1 MNLLKKNKY
10 SIRKY
15 KVGIFSTLIGTVLLL
30 SNPNGAQ
37 ALTTD
42 HNVQGGSNQALPGNS
57 QNTNADTNRD
67 IVNDSQNTP
76 NAHATD
82 NTSTNQ
88 ALTNHQNV
96 DVANQ
101 VGPAPIQP
109 SASPAQNNNN
119 SNANSTATEP
129 AANTNNNLA
138 SNNNTL
144 NVPNN
149 TDNNDSARHLTL
161 KEIQED
167 VRHSS
172 DKPELVAIAEEAS
185 NRPKKRSRRAAP
197 TDPNATPADPT
208 ATPADPTAGNGS
220 APVAITAPYT
230 PTTDPNANNIGQNAP
245 NEVLSFDDNNIRPS
259 TNRSV
264 PTVTVVDNLPGYTLI
279 NGGKVGVFSHAMV
292 RTSMF
297 DSGDAKNYQAQGNV
311 IALGR
316 IRGNDTNDHGDF
328 NGIEKT
334 LTVNPNSELIF
345 EFNTMTTKNYQAQG
359 NVIAL
364 GRIRGNDTN
373 DHGDFN
379 GIEKTLTVNPNSEL
393 IFEFNTMTTKNYQ
406 GMTNL
411 IIKNADNDTVIGEK
425 VVAYGPIWRLLKVP
439 ENVSHLK
446 IQFVPKN
453 DAITDAR
460 GIYQLRDGYK
470 YYDFVDSIGLHSGSH
485 VYVERRTMEPT
496 ATNNKEFTVTTSL
509 KNNGNFG
516 ASFNTDD
523 FVYKIQLPEG
533 VEYVNN
539 SLTKDFPSGN
549 SGVDIND
556 MNVTYDAA
564 NRIIT
569 IKSTGGGTGNS
580 PARLMPDKILDLKYK
595 LRVNNVPTPRTVTF
609 NDTLTYKT
617 YSQDFINSP
626 AESHTVS
633 TNPYTIDIIMN
644 KDALQAEVDRRIQQ
658 ADYTFASLDIFN
670 DLKRRA
676 QTILDENRNNVPLN
690 KRVSQA
696 DIDSLANQMQHTL
709 IRSVDAE
716 NAVNRK
722 VDDMEDLVN
731 QNDELTDEEKQAAI
745 QVIEEHKNEIIGNI
759 GDQTTDDGVTRIK
772 DQGIQTLSGDTATP
786 VVKPNA
792 KQAIRDKAA
801 KQREIINHTPD
812 ATQDEIQDA
821 LNQLTTDETD
831 AIDNVTNATTNAD
844 VETAK
849 NNGINTIGAVAP
861 QVTHKQAARDAI
873 NQATATKRQ
882 QINSNRE
889 ATQEEK
895 NAALNELTQATN
907 HALEQINQ
915 ATTND
920 DVDTAKGDGL
930 NAINPIAPVT
940 VVKQAARDAVSHDA
954 QQHIAEINAN
964 PDATQEERQA
974 AIEKVNAA
982 VAVAN
987 TNILNANTNADVEQ
1001 VKTNAIQGIQAI
1013 EPATKVKTDAKNAID
1028 QSAETQH
1035 NAIFNNNDATLEE
1048 QQAAQ
1053 QLLDQAVA
1061 TAKQNINAA
1070 DTNQEV
1076 AQAKDQGTQ
1085 NIVVIQP
1092 ATQVK
1097 TDARNA
1103 VNEKAREAITNIN
1116 ATPGATR
1123 EEKQEAI
1130 NRVNTLKNRA
1140 LNDIGVT
1147 STTAMVNSIR
1157 DDAVNQI
1164 GAVQPHVTKKQT
1176 ATGVLTDLATAKK
1189 QEINQNTNATTE
1201 EKQVALN
1208 QVDQDLATAI
1218 NNINQADTNAEVD
1231 QAQQLGTKAINAIQ
1245 PNIVK
1250 KPAALAQTNQHYS
1263 AKLVEINATPDA
1275 TDDEKNA
1282 AINTLNQDRQQAIES
1297 IKQANTNAEVD
1308 QAATVAENNI
1318 DAVQVD
1324 VVKKQAARD
1333 KITAEVA
1340 KRIEAVK
1347 QTPNATDEEKQAA
1360 VNQINQL
1367 KDQAF
1372 NQINQNQTNDQVDA
1386 TTNQAINAIDN
1397 VEAEVVIKPKAIADI
1412 EKAVKEKQ
1420 QQIDNSLDSTD
1431 NEKEVALQALAKE
1444 KEKALAAI
1452 DQAQTNSQVN
1462 QAATNGVS
1470 AIKIIQPE
1478 TKIKPAA
1485 REKINQKANELRA
1498 QINQDKEA
1506 TAEERQAALDKIN
1519 DLVAKAMT
1527 NITNDRTN
1535 QQVNDSTNQALD
1547 DIALVT
1553 PDHIVR
1559 AAARDAVKQQ
1569 YEAKKHEIE
1578 QAEHATDEEK
1588 QVALNQLA
1596 NNEKRALQ
1604 NINQAI
1610 ANNDVK
1616 RVESNG
1622 IATLKGVEPHIVVK
1636 PEAQE
1641 AIKAS
1646 ADNQVESI
1654 KDTPHATTDELDE
1667 ANQQINDTL
1676 KQGQQ
1681 DIDNT
1686 TQDAAVNDV
1695 RNQTIKAIEQIKP
1708 KVRRKRAALDN
1719 IDESN
1724 NNQLDAIR
1732 NTLDT
1737 TQDERNVAIAAL
1749 NKIVN
1754 AIKNDIAQNKTN
1766 AEVDQTEADGNNNIK
1781 VILPKVQVK
1790 PAARQSVS
1798 AKAEAQNALI
1808 DQSDLSTEEERLAA
1822 KHLVE
1827 QALNQAIDQ
1836 INHADKTA
1844 QVNQNSIDAQNIISK
1859 IKPATTVKATALQ
1872 QIQNIA
1878 TNKINLIKANNEAT
1892 DEEQNAAIVQ
1902 VEKEL
1907 IKAKQQIAGAVT
1919 NADVAYLLH
1928 DGKNEIREIE
1938 PVINKKATAR
1948 EQLTTL
1954 FNDKKQAIEANV
1966 QATVE
1971 ERNSILAQLQ
1981 NIYDTAIGQIDQ
1993 DRSNAQVDK
2002 TATLNLQTIHDL
2014 DVHPIKKPD
2023 AEKTINDD
2031 LARVTHLVQ
2040 NYRKVSDRNKADALK
2055 AITAL
2060 KLQMD
2065 EELKTARTNA
2075 DVDAVLKRFNVA
2087 LGDIEAVITEKENS
2101 LLRIDNIA
2109 QQTYAK
2115 FKAIATP
2122 EQLAKVKALIDQ
2134 YVADGNRMVDEDAT
2148 LNDIK
2153 KDTQLIID
2161 EILAIKLPAEV
2172 IKASP
2177 KVGQPAPKVCTPI
2190 KKEDKQ
2196 EVRKVVKEL
2205 PNTGSEEMDLPLKEL
2220 ALITGAA
2227 LLARRRSKK
2236 EKES

>member
-42 HNVQGGSNQALPGNS
+42 NNVQSDTNQATPVNS
-57 QNTNADTNRD
+57 QDTNVANNRGLA
-67 IVNDSQNTP
+67 NSAQNTP
-76 NAHATD
+76 NQSATT
-82 NTSTNQ
+82 NQSTNQ
-88 ALTNHQNV
+88 ALVNHNNGSI
-96 DVANQ
+96 ANQ
-101 VGPAPIQP
+101 ATPTSVQSSTP
-109 SASPAQNNNN
+109 SAQNNNHTDGN
-119 SNANSTATEP
+119 TTATETVSNAN
-129 AANTNNNLA
+129 NKDVV
-138 SNNNTL
+138 SNNTTL
-144 NVPNN
+144 NVPNKTN
-149 TDNNDSARHLTL
+149 ENGSGGHLTL

-172 DKPELVAIAEEAS
+172 DKPELVAIAEQAS

-197 TDPNATPADPT
+197 ADPNATPADP
-208 ATPADPTAGNGS
+208 AAAAAGNGG

-230 PTTDPNANNIGQNAP
+230 PTTDPNANNAGQNAP
-245 NEVLSFDDNNIRPS
+245 NEVLSFDDNGIRPS

-264 PTVTVVDNLPGYTLI
+264 PSVTVVDNLPGFTLI

-316 IRGNDTNDHGDF
+316 IKGNDTNDHGDF
-328 NGIEKT
+328 NGIEK
-334 LTVNPNSELIF
+334 S
-345 EFNTMTTKNYQAQG
+345 
-359 NVIAL
+359 
-364 GRIRGNDTN
+364 
-373 DHGDFN
+373 
-379 GIEKTLTVNPNSEL
+379 LTVNPNSEL

-406 GMTNL
+406 GVTNL
-411 IIKNADNDTVIGEK
+411 IIKNADNDTVIAEK
-425 VVAYGPIWRLLKVP
+425 SVAYGPIWRLFKVP

-523 FVYKIQLPEG
+523 FVYKVQLPEG

-539 SLTKDFPSGN
+539 SLTKDFPSSN
-549 SGVDIND
+549 SGVDMND
-556 MNVTYDAA
+556 FNVTYDAA
-564 NRIIT
+564 NRVIT
-569 IKSTGGGTGNS
+569 IKSTGGGSGNS

-617 YSQDFINSP
+617 YTQDFINSP

-696 DIDSLANQMQHTL
+696 DIDSLTNQMQHTL

-716 NAVNRK
+716 NAVNKK
-722 VDDMEDLVN
+722 VDQMEDLVN

-792 KQAIRDKAA
+792 KKAIRDKAT
-801 KQREIINHTPD
+801 KQREIINATPD
-812 ATQDEIQDA
+812 ATEDEIQDA
-821 LNQLTTDETD
+821 LNQLATDETD

-844 VETAK
+844 VEIAK
-849 NNGINTIGAVAP
+849 NNGINTIGAVVP

-915 ATTND
+915 ATTNA
-920 DVDTAKGDGL
+920 DVDNAKGDGL

-974 AIEKVNAA
+974 AIDKVNAA
-982 VAVAN
+982 VTAAN

-1013 EPATKVKTDAKNAID
+1013 TPATKVKTDAKNAID
-1028 QSAETQH
+1028 KSAETQH
-1035 NAIFNNNDATLEE
+1035 NTIFNNNDATLEE

-1103 VNEKAREAITNIN
+1103 VNDKAREAITNIN

-1140 LNDIGVT
+1140 LTDIGVT

-1176 ATGVLTDLATAKK
+1176 ATGVLNDLATAKK

-1208 QVDQDLATAI
+1208 QVDQELATAI

-1250 KPAALAQTNQHYS
+1250 KPAALAQINQHYN
-1263 AKLVEINATPDA
+1263 AKLAEINATPDA
-1275 TDDEKNA
+1275 TNDEKNA

-1367 KDQAF
+1367 KDQAI
-1372 NQINQNQTNDQVDA
+1372 NQINQNQTNDQVDT
-1386 TTNQAINAIDN
+1386 TTNQAVNAIDN
-1397 VEAEVVIKPKAIADI
+1397 VEAEVVIKPTAIADI

-1431 NEKEVALQALAKE
+1431 NEKEVASQALAKE

-1478 TKIKPAA
+1478 TKVKPAA

-1498 QINQDKEA
+1498 KINQDKEA
-1506 TAEERQAALDKIN
+1506 TAEERQVALDKIN
-1519 DLVAKAMT
+1519 EFVNQAMT
-1527 NITNDRTN
+1527 DITNNRTN
-1535 QQVNDSTNQALD
+1535 QQVDDTTSQALD
-1547 DIALVT
+1547 SIALVA
-1553 PDHIVR
+1553 PEHIVR

-1569 YEAKKHEIE
+1569 YEAKKQEIE

-1596 NNEKRALQ
+1596 NNEKLALQ
-1604 NINQAI
+1604 NINQAVT
-1610 ANNDVK
+1610 NNDVK
-1616 RVESNG
+1616 RVETNG
-1622 IATLKGVEPHIVVK
+1622 IATLKGVQPHIVIK
-1636 PEAQE
+1636 PEAQQ
-1641 AIKAS
+1641 AIKAT
-1646 ADNQVESI
+1646 AENQVESI
-1654 KDTPHATTDELDE
+1654 KDTPHATVDELDE
-1667 ANQQINDTL
+1667 ANQLISDTL
-1676 KQGQQ
+1676 KQAQQ
-1681 DIDNT
+1681 EIENT
-1686 TQDAAVNDV
+1686 NQDAAVTDV

-1708 KVRRKRAALDN
+1708 KVRRKRAALDS
-1719 IDESN
+1719 IEEN
-1724 NNQLDAIR
+1724 NKNQLDAIR

-1737 TQDERNVAIAAL
+1737 TQDERDVAIDTL

-1754 AIKNDIAQNKTN
+1754 TIKNDIAQNKTN
-1766 AEVDQTEADGNNNIK
+1766 AEVDRTETDGNDNIK

-1790 PAARQSVS
+1790 PAARQSVGV
-1798 AKAEAQNALI
+1798 KAEAQNALI

-1844 QVNQNSIDAQNIISK
+1844 QVNQDSIDAQNIISK

-1892 DEEQNAAIVQ
+1892 DEEQNIAIAQ

-1907 IKAKQQIAGAVT
+1907 IKAKQQIASAVT

-1928 DGKNEIREIE
+1928 DEKNEIREIE
-1938 PVINKKATAR
+1938 PVINRKASAR

-1954 FNDKKQAIEANV
+1954 FNDKKQAIEANI

-2002 TATLNLQTIHDL
+2002 TASLNLQTMHDL

-2031 LARVTHLVQ
+2031 LARVTALVQ
-2040 NYRKVSDRNKADALK
+2040 NYRKVSNRNKADALK

-2087 LGDIEAVITEKENS
+2087 LSDIEAVITEKENS

-2122 EQLAKVKALIDQ
+2122 EQLAKVKVLIDQ
-2134 YVADGNRMVDEDAT
+2134 YVADGNRMIDEDAT

-2153 KDTQLIID
+2153 QHTQFIVD
-2161 EILAIKLPAEV
+2161 EILAIKLPAEATKV
-2172 IKASP
+2172 SP
-2177 KVGQPAPKVCTPI
+2177 KEIQPAPKVCTPI
-2190 KKEDKQ
+2190 KKE
-2196 EVRKVVKEL
+2196 ETHESRKVEKEL
-2205 PNTGSEEMDLPLKEL
+2205 PNTGSEGMDLPLKEF

-2227 LLARRRSKK
+2227 LLARRRTKN

>member
-42 HNVQGGSNQALPGNS
+42 NNVQSDTNQATPVNS
-57 QNTNADTNRD
+57 QDTNVANNRGLA
-67 IVNDSQNTP
+67 NSAQNTP
-76 NAHATD
+76 NQSATT
-82 NTSTNQ
+82 NQSTNQ
-88 ALTNHQNV
+88 ALVNHNNGSI
-96 DVANQ
+96 ANQ
-101 VGPAPIQP
+101 ATPAPIQP
-109 SASPAQNNNN
+109 SASPTQNNNH
-119 SNANSTATEP
+119 SDANSTATETVSN
-129 AANTNNNLA
+129 ANNNDVV
-138 SNNNTL
+138 SNNTTL
-144 NVPNN
+144 NVPNRTN
-149 TDNNDSARHLTL
+149 ENGSGGHLTL

-172 DKPELVAIAEEAS
+172 DKPELVAIAEQAS

-197 TDPNATPADPT
+197 ADPNATPADPAAAAANGT
-208 ATPADPTAGNGS
+208 VPAGN
-220 APVAITAPYT
+220 TAPYT
-230 PTTDPNANNIGQNAP
+230 PTTDPNANNAGQNAP
-245 NEVLSFDDNNIRPS
+245 NEVLSFDDNGIRPS

-264 PTVTVVDNLPGYTLI
+264 PTVNVVNNLPGFTLI

-297 DSGDAKNYQAQGNV
+297 DSGDNKNYQAQGNV

-316 IRGNDTNDHGDF
+316 IHGTDTNDHGDF

-345 EFNTMTTKNYQAQG
+345 EFNTMSTKNGQG
-359 NVIAL
+359 ATNV
-364 GRIRGNDTN
+364 
-373 DHGDFN
+373 
-379 GIEKTLTVNPNSEL
+379 
-393 IFEFNTMTTKNYQ
+393 
-406 GMTNL
+406 
-411 IIKNADNDTVIGEK
+411 IIKNADTNDTIAEK
-425 VVAYGPIWRLLKVP
+425 TVEGGPTLRLFKVP
-439 ENVSHLK
+439 DNVRNLK

-460 GIYQLRDGYK
+460 GIYQLKDGYK
-470 YYDFVDSIGLHSGSH
+470 YYSFVDSIGLHSGSH
-485 VYVERRTMEPT
+485 VYVERRTMDPT

-509 KNNGNFG
+509 KNNGNSG
-516 ASFNTDD
+516 ASLDTND
-523 FVYKIQLPEG
+523 FVYQVQLPEG

-539 SLTKDFPSGN
+539 SLTKDFPSNN
-549 SGVDIND
+549 SGVDVND

-564 NRIIT
+564 NRVIT
-569 IKSTGGGTGNS
+569 IKSTGGGTANS
-580 PARLMPDKILDLKYK
+580 PARLMPDKILDLRYK

-609 NDTLTYKT
+609 NETLTYKT
-617 YSQDFINSP
+617 YTQDFINSA

-670 DLKRRA
+670 GLKRRA

-696 DIDSLANQMQHTL
+696 DIDSLTNQMQHTL

-716 NAVNRK
+716 NAVNKK
-722 VDDMEDLVN
+722 VDQMEDLVN

-792 KQAIRDKAA
+792 KKAIRDKAT
-801 KQREIINHTPD
+801 KQRAIINATPD
-812 ATQDEIQDA
+812 ATEDEIQDA
-821 LNQLTTDETD
+821 LNQLATDETD
-831 AIDNVTNATTNAD
+831 AIDNVTNATTNTD

-849 NNGINTIGAVAP
+849 NNGINTIGAVVP
-861 QVTHKQAARDAI
+861 QVTHKKAARDAI

-915 ATTND
+915 ATTNA
-920 DVDTAKGDGL
+920 DVDNAKGDGL

-974 AIEKVNAA
+974 AIDKVNAA
-982 VAVAN
+982 VTAAN

-1013 EPATKVKTDAKNAID
+1013 TPATKVKTDAKNAID
-1028 QSAETQH
+1028 KSAETQH
-1035 NAIFNNNDATLEE
+1035 NTIFNNNDATLEE

-1103 VNEKAREAITNIN
+1103 VNDKAREAITNIN

-1140 LNDIGVT
+1140 LTDIGVT

-1208 QVDQDLATAI
+1208 QVDQELATAI

-1250 KPAALAQTNQHYS
+1250 KPAALAQINQHYNT
-1263 AKLVEINATPDA
+1263 KLAEINATPDA
-1275 TDDEKNA
+1275 TNDEKNA

-1386 TTNQAINAIDN
+1386 TTNQAVNAIDN

-1431 NEKEVALQALAKE
+1431 NEKEVASQALTKE

-1478 TKIKPAA
+1478 TKVKPAA

-1498 QINQDKEA
+1498 KINQDKEA
-1506 TAEERQAALDKIN
+1506 TAEERQVALDKIN
-1519 DLVAKAMT
+1519 EFVNQAMT
-1527 NITNDRTN
+1527 DITNNRTN
-1535 QQVNDSTNQALD
+1535 QQVDDTTSQALD
-1547 DIALVT
+1547 SIALVT
-1553 PDHIVR
+1553 PEHIVR
-1559 AAARDAVKQQ
+1559 AGARDAVKQQ
-1569 YEAKKHEIE
+1569 YEAKKQEIE

-1596 NNEKRALQ
+1596 NNEKLALQ
-1604 NINQAI
+1604 NINQAVT
-1610 ANNDVK
+1610 NNDVK
-1616 RVESNG
+1616 RVETNG
-1622 IATLKGVEPHIVVK
+1622 IATLKGVQPHIVIK
-1636 PEAQE
+1636 PEAQQ

-1646 ADNQVESI
+1646 AENQVELI
-1654 KDTPHATTDELDE
+1654 KDTPHATVDELDE
-1667 ANQQINDTL
+1667 ANQLISDTL
-1676 KQGQQ
+1676 KKAQQ

-1737 TQDERNVAIAAL
+1737 TQDERNVAIDTL

-1836 INHADKTA
+1836 INHADKTV

-1892 DEEQNAAIVQ
+1892 DEEQNAAIAQ

-1907 IKAKQQIAGAVT
+1907 IKAKQQIASAVT

-1938 PVINKKATAR
+1938 PVINRKASAR

-1954 FNDKKQAIEANV
+1954 LNDKKQAIEANI

-2002 TATLNLQTIHDL
+2002 TASLNLQTIHDL

-2134 YVADGNRMVDEDAT
+2134 YVTDGNRMIDEDAT

-2153 KDTQLIID
+2153 QHTQFIVD
-2161 EILAIKLPAEV
+2161 EILAIKLPAEATKV
-2172 IKASP
+2172 SP

-2196 EVRKVVKEL
+2196 EVSKVEKEL

-2227 LLARRRSKK
+2227 LLARRRTKN

>member
-42 HNVQGGSNQALPGNS
+42 NNVQSDTNQATPVNS
-57 QNTNADTNRD
+57 QDTNVANNRGLA
-67 IVNDSQNTP
+67 NSAQNTP
-76 NAHATD
+76 NQSATT
-82 NTSTNQ
+82 NQSTNQ
-88 ALTNHQNV
+88 ALVNHNNGSI
-96 DVANQ
+96 ANQ
-101 VGPAPIQP
+101 ATPTSVQSSTP
-109 SASPAQNNNN
+109 SAQNNNHTDGN
-119 SNANSTATEP
+119 TTATETVSNAN
-129 AANTNNNLA
+129 NKDVV
-138 SNNNTL
+138 SNNTTL
-144 NVPNN
+144 NVPNKTN
-149 TDNNDSARHLTL
+149 ENGSGGHLTL

-172 DKPELVAIAEEAS
+172 DKPELVAIAEQAS

-197 TDPNATPADPT
+197 ADPNATPADP
-208 ATPADPTAGNGS
+208 AAAAAGNGG

-230 PTTDPNANNIGQNAP
+230 PTTDPNANNAGQNAP
-245 NEVLSFDDNNIRPS
+245 NEVLSFDDNGIRPS

-264 PTVTVVDNLPGYTLI
+264 PSVTVVDNLPGFTLI

-316 IRGNDTNDHGDF
+316 IKGNDTNDHGDF
-328 NGIEKT
+328 NGIEK
-334 LTVNPNSELIF
+334 S
-345 EFNTMTTKNYQAQG
+345 
-359 NVIAL
+359 
-364 GRIRGNDTN
+364 
-373 DHGDFN
+373 
-379 GIEKTLTVNPNSEL
+379 LTVNPNSEL

-406 GMTNL
+406 GVTNL
-411 IIKNADNDTVIGEK
+411 IIKNADNDTVIAEK
-425 VVAYGPIWRLLKVP
+425 SVAYGPIWRLFKVP

-523 FVYKIQLPEG
+523 FVYKVQLPEG

-539 SLTKDFPSGN
+539 SLTKDFPSSN
-549 SGVDIND
+549 SGVDMND
-556 MNVTYDAA
+556 FNVTYDAA
-564 NRIIT
+564 NRVIT
-569 IKSTGGGTGNS
+569 IKSTGGGSGNS

-617 YSQDFINSP
+617 YTQDFINSP

-696 DIDSLANQMQHTL
+696 DIDSLTNQMQHTL

-716 NAVNRK
+716 NAVNKK
-722 VDDMEDLVN
+722 VDQMEDLVN

-792 KQAIRDKAA
+792 KKAIRDKAT
-801 KQREIINHTPD
+801 KQREIINATPD
-812 ATQDEIQDA
+812 ATEDEIQDA
-821 LNQLTTDETD
+821 LNQLATDETD

-844 VETAK
+844 VEIAK
-849 NNGINTIGAVAP
+849 NNGINTIGAVVP

-915 ATTND
+915 ATTNA
-920 DVDTAKGDGL
+920 DVDNAKGDGL

-974 AIEKVNAA
+974 AIDKVNAA
-982 VAVAN
+982 VTAAN

-1013 EPATKVKTDAKNAID
+1013 TPATKVKTDAKNAID
-1028 QSAETQH
+1028 KSAETQH
-1035 NAIFNNNDATLEE
+1035 NTIFNNNDATLEE

-1103 VNEKAREAITNIN
+1103 VNDKAREAITNIN

-1140 LNDIGVT
+1140 LTDIGVT

-1176 ATGVLTDLATAKK
+1176 ATGVLNDLATAKK

-1208 QVDQDLATAI
+1208 QVDQELATAI

-1250 KPAALAQTNQHYS
+1250 KPAALAQINQHYN
-1263 AKLVEINATPDA
+1263 AKLAEINATPDA
-1275 TDDEKNA
+1275 TNDEKNA

-1367 KDQAF
+1367 KDQAI
-1372 NQINQNQTNDQVDA
+1372 NQINQNQTNDQVDT
-1386 TTNQAINAIDN
+1386 TTNQAVNAIDN
-1397 VEAEVVIKPKAIADI
+1397 VEAEVVIKPTAIADI

-1431 NEKEVALQALAKE
+1431 NEKEVASQALAKE

-1478 TKIKPAA
+1478 TKVKPAA

-1498 QINQDKEA
+1498 KINQDKEA
-1506 TAEERQAALDKIN
+1506 TAEERQVALDKIN
-1519 DLVAKAMT
+1519 EFVNQAMT
-1527 NITNDRTN
+1527 DITNNRTN
-1535 QQVNDSTNQALD
+1535 QQVDDTTSQALD
-1547 DIALVT
+1547 SIALVA
-1553 PDHIVR
+1553 PEHIVR

-1569 YEAKKHEIE
+1569 YEAKKQEIE

-1596 NNEKRALQ
+1596 NNEKLALQ
-1604 NINQAI
+1604 NINQAVT
-1610 ANNDVK
+1610 NNDVK
-1616 RVESNG
+1616 RVETNG
-1622 IATLKGVEPHIVVK
+1622 IATLKGVQPHIVIK
-1636 PEAQE
+1636 PEAQQ
-1641 AIKAS
+1641 AIKAT
-1646 ADNQVESI
+1646 AENQVESI
-1654 KDTPHATTDELDE
+1654 KDTPHATVDELDE
-1667 ANQQINDTL
+1667 ANQLISDTL
-1676 KQGQQ
+1676 KQAQQ
-1681 DIDNT
+1681 EIENT
-1686 TQDAAVNDV
+1686 NQDAAVTDV

-1708 KVRRKRAALDN
+1708 KVRRKRAALDS
-1719 IDESN
+1719 IEEN
-1724 NNQLDAIR
+1724 NKNQLDAIR

-1737 TQDERNVAIAAL
+1737 TQDERDVAIDTL

-1754 AIKNDIAQNKTN
+1754 TIKNDIAQNKTN
-1766 AEVDQTEADGNNNIK
+1766 AEVDRTETDGNDNIK

-1790 PAARQSVS
+1790 PAARQSVGV
-1798 AKAEAQNALI
+1798 KAEAQNALI

-1844 QVNQNSIDAQNIISK
+1844 QVNQDSIDAQNIISK

-1892 DEEQNAAIVQ
+1892 DEEQNIAITQ

-1907 IKAKQQIAGAVT
+1907 IKAKQQIASAVT

-1928 DGKNEIREIE
+1928 DEKNEIREIE
-1938 PVINKKATAR
+1938 PVINRKASAR

-1954 FNDKKQAIEANV
+1954 FNDKKQAIEANI

-2002 TATLNLQTIHDL
+2002 TASLNLQTIHDL

-2031 LARVTHLVQ
+2031 LARVTALVQ
-2040 NYRKVSDRNKADALK
+2040 NYRKVSNRNKADALK

-2087 LGDIEAVITEKENS
+2087 LSDIEAVITEKENS

-2122 EQLAKVKALIDQ
+2122 EQLAKVKVLIDQ
-2134 YVADGNRMVDEDAT
+2134 YVADGNRMIDEDAT

-2153 KDTQLIID
+2153 QHTQFIVD
-2161 EILAIKLPAEV
+2161 EILAIKLPAEATKV
-2172 IKASP
+2172 SP
-2177 KVGQPAPKVCTPI
+2177 KEIQPAPKVCTPI
-2190 KKEDKQ
+2190 KKE
-2196 EVRKVVKEL
+2196 ETHESRKVEKEL
-2205 PNTGSEEMDLPLKEL
+2205 PNTGSEGMDLPLKEF

-2227 LLARRRSKK
+2227 LLARRRTKN

>member
-1 MNLLKKNKY
+1 
-10 SIRKY
+10 
-15 KVGIFSTLIGTVLLL
+15 
-30 SNPNGAQ
+30 
-37 ALTTD
+37 
-42 HNVQGGSNQALPGNS
+42 
-57 QNTNADTNRD
+57 
-67 IVNDSQNTP
+67 
-76 NAHATD
+76 
-82 NTSTNQ
+82 
-88 ALTNHQNV
+88 
-96 DVANQ
+96 
-101 VGPAPIQP
+101 
-109 SASPAQNNNN
+109 
-119 SNANSTATEP
+119 
-129 AANTNNNLA
+129 
-138 SNNNTL
+138 
-144 NVPNN
+144 
-149 TDNNDSARHLTL
+149 

-172 DKPELVAIAEEAS
+172 DKPELVAIAEQAS

-197 TDPNATPADPT
+197 ADPNATPADP
-208 ATPADPTAGNGS
+208 AAAAAGNGG

-230 PTTDPNANNIGQNAP
+230 PTTDPNANNAGQNAP
-245 NEVLSFDDNNIRPS
+245 NEVLSFDDNGIRPS

-264 PTVTVVDNLPGYTLI
+264 PSVTVVDNLPGFTLI

-316 IRGNDTNDHGDF
+316 IKGNDTNDHGDF
-328 NGIEKT
+328 NGIEK
-334 LTVNPNSELIF
+334 S
-345 EFNTMTTKNYQAQG
+345 
-359 NVIAL
+359 
-364 GRIRGNDTN
+364 
-373 DHGDFN
+373 
-379 GIEKTLTVNPNSEL
+379 LTVNPNSEL

-406 GMTNL
+406 GVTNL
-411 IIKNADNDTVIGEK
+411 IIKNADNDTVIAEK
-425 VVAYGPIWRLLKVP
+425 SVAYGPIWRLFKVP

-523 FVYKIQLPEG
+523 FVYKVQLPEG

-539 SLTKDFPSGN
+539 SLTKDFPSSN
-549 SGVDIND
+549 SGVDMND
-556 MNVTYDAA
+556 FNVTYDAA
-564 NRIIT
+564 NRVIT
-569 IKSTGGGTGNS
+569 IKSTGGGSGNS

-617 YSQDFINSP
+617 YTQDFINSP

-696 DIDSLANQMQHTL
+696 DIDSLTNQMQHTL

-716 NAVNRK
+716 NAVNKK
-722 VDDMEDLVN
+722 VDQMEDLVN

-792 KQAIRDKAA
+792 KKAIRDKAT
-801 KQREIINHTPD
+801 KQREIINATPD
-812 ATQDEIQDA
+812 ATEDEIQDA
-821 LNQLTTDETD
+821 LNQLATDETD

-844 VETAK
+844 VEIAK
-849 NNGINTIGAVAP
+849 NNGINTIGAVVP

-915 ATTND
+915 ATTNA
-920 DVDTAKGDGL
+920 DVDNAKGDGL

-974 AIEKVNAA
+974 AIDKVNAA
-982 VAVAN
+982 VTAAN

-1013 EPATKVKTDAKNAID
+1013 TPATKVKTDAKNAID
-1028 QSAETQH
+1028 KSAETQH
-1035 NAIFNNNDATLEE
+1035 NTIFNNNDATLEE

-1103 VNEKAREAITNIN
+1103 VNDKAREAITNIN

-1140 LNDIGVT
+1140 LTDIGVT

-1176 ATGVLTDLATAKK
+1176 ATGVLNDLATAKK

-1208 QVDQDLATAI
+1208 QVDQELATAI

-1250 KPAALAQTNQHYS
+1250 KPAALAQINQHYN
-1263 AKLVEINATPDA
+1263 AKLAEINATPDA
-1275 TDDEKNA
+1275 TNDEKNA

-1367 KDQAF
+1367 KDQAI
-1372 NQINQNQTNDQVDA
+1372 NQINQNQTNDQVDT
-1386 TTNQAINAIDN
+1386 TTNQAVNAIDN
-1397 VEAEVVIKPKAIADI
+1397 VEAEVVIKPTAIADI

-1431 NEKEVALQALAKE
+1431 NEKEVASQALAKE

-1478 TKIKPAA
+1478 TKVKPAA

-1498 QINQDKEA
+1498 KINQDKEA
-1506 TAEERQAALDKIN
+1506 TAEERQVALDKIN
-1519 DLVAKAMT
+1519 EFVNQAMT
-1527 NITNDRTN
+1527 DITNNRTN
-1535 QQVNDSTNQALD
+1535 QQVDDTTSQALD
-1547 DIALVT
+1547 SIALVA
-1553 PDHIVR
+1553 PEHIVR

-1569 YEAKKHEIE
+1569 YEAKKQEIE

-1596 NNEKRALQ
+1596 NNEKLALQ
-1604 NINQAI
+1604 NINQAVT
-1610 ANNDVK
+1610 NNDVK
-1616 RVESNG
+1616 RVETNG
-1622 IATLKGVEPHIVVK
+1622 IATLKGVQPHIVIK
-1636 PEAQE
+1636 PEAQQ
-1641 AIKAS
+1641 AIKAT
-1646 ADNQVESI
+1646 AENQVESI
-1654 KDTPHATTDELDE
+1654 KDTPHATVDELDE
-1667 ANQQINDTL
+1667 ANQLISDTL
-1676 KQGQQ
+1676 KQAQQ
-1681 DIDNT
+1681 EIENT
-1686 TQDAAVNDV
+1686 NQDAAVTDV

-1708 KVRRKRAALDN
+1708 KVRRKRAALDS
-1719 IDESN
+1719 IEEN
-1724 NNQLDAIR
+1724 NKNQLDAIR

-1737 TQDERNVAIAAL
+1737 TQDERDVAIDTL

-1754 AIKNDIAQNKTN
+1754 TIKNDIAQNKTN
-1766 AEVDQTEADGNNNIK
+1766 AEVDRTETDGNDNIK

-1790 PAARQSVS
+1790 PAARQSVGV
-1798 AKAEAQNALI
+1798 KAEAQNALI

-1844 QVNQNSIDAQNIISK
+1844 QVNQDSIDAQNIISK

-1892 DEEQNAAIVQ
+1892 DEEQNIAIAQ

-1907 IKAKQQIAGAVT
+1907 IKAKQQIASAVT

-1928 DGKNEIREIE
+1928 DEKNEIREIE
-1938 PVINKKATAR
+1938 PVINRKASAR

-1954 FNDKKQAIEANV
+1954 FNDKKQAIEANI

-2002 TATLNLQTIHDL
+2002 TASLNLQTIHDL

-2031 LARVTHLVQ
+2031 LARVTALVQ
-2040 NYRKVSDRNKADALK
+2040 NYRKVSNRNKADALK

-2087 LGDIEAVITEKENS
+2087 LSDIEAVITEKENS

-2122 EQLAKVKALIDQ
+2122 EQLAKVKVLIDQ
-2134 YVADGNRMVDEDAT
+2134 YVADGNRMIDEDAT

-2153 KDTQLIID
+2153 QHTQFIVD
-2161 EILAIKLPAEV
+2161 EILAIKLPAEATKV
-2172 IKASP
+2172 SP
-2177 KVGQPAPKVCTPI
+2177 KEIQPAPKVCTPI
-2190 KKEDKQ
+2190 KKE
-2196 EVRKVVKEL
+2196 ETHESRKVEKEL
-2205 PNTGSEEMDLPLKEL
+2205 PNTGSEGMDLPLKEF

-2227 LLARRRSKK
+2227 LLARRRTKN

>member
-42 HNVQGGSNQALPGNS
+42 NNVQSDTNQATPVNS
-57 QNTNADTNRD
+57 QDKDVANNRGLA
-67 IVNDSQNTP
+67 NSAQNTP
-76 NAHATD
+76 NQSATT
-82 NTSTNQ
+82 NQATNQ
-88 ALTNHQNV
+88 ALVNHNNGSIV
-96 DVANQ
+96 NQ
-101 VGPAPIQP
+101 ATPTSVQSSTP
-109 SASPAQNNNN
+109 SAQNNNHTDGN
-119 SNANSTATEP
+119 TTATETVSNAN
-129 AANTNNNLA
+129 NNDVA
-138 SNNNTL
+138 SNNTTL
-144 NVPNN
+144 NVPNKTN
-149 TDNNDSARHLTL
+149 ENGSGGHLTL

-172 DKPELVAIAEEAS
+172 DKPELVAIAEPAS

-197 TDPNATPADPT
+197 ADPNATPADPG
-208 ATPADPTAGNGS
+208 AAAAGNGG

-230 PTTDPNANNIGQNAP
+230 PTTDPNANNAGQNAP
-245 NEVLSFDDNNIRPS
+245 NEVLSFDDNSIRPS

-264 PTVTVVDNLPGYTLI
+264 PSVTVVDNLPGFTLI
-279 NGGKVGVFSHAMV
+279 NGGKVGVLSHAMV

-297 DSGDAKNYQAQGNV
+297 EAGSNRTYQAQGNV
-311 IALGR
+311 LALGR
-316 IRGNDTNDHGDF
+316 ISGTDASNHGDF
-328 NGIEKT
+328 NGIEKS

-345 EFNTMTTKNYQAQG
+345 EFNTMPTKNGQG
-359 NVIAL
+359 ATNV
-364 GRIRGNDTN
+364 
-373 DHGDFN
+373 
-379 GIEKTLTVNPNSEL
+379 
-393 IFEFNTMTTKNYQ
+393 
-406 GMTNL
+406 
-411 IIKNADNDTVIGEK
+411 IIKNADTNDTIAEK
-425 VVAYGPIWRLLKVP
+425 TVEGGPTLRLFKVP
-439 ENVSHLK
+439 DNVRNLK

-460 GIYQLRDGYK
+460 GIYQLKDGYK
-470 YYDFVDSIGLHSGSH
+470 YYSFVDSIGLHSGSH

-509 KNNGNFG
+509 KNNGNSG
-516 ASFNTDD
+516 ASLDTDE

-539 SLTKDFPSGN
+539 SLTKDFPSNN
-549 SGVDIND
+549 SGVDVND

-564 NRIIT
+564 NRVIT
-569 IKSTGGGTGNS
+569 IKSTGGGTTNS

-617 YSQDFINSP
+617 YTQDFINSA

-670 DLKRRA
+670 DLKKRA
-676 QTILDENRNNVPLN
+676 QTILAENRNNVPLN

-696 DIDSLANQMQHTL
+696 DIDTLTNQMQHTL

-716 NAVNRK
+716 NAVNQK
-722 VDDMEDLVN
+722 ADQMEDLVN

-745 QVIEEHKNEIIGNI
+745 QVIEEHKGNIIGDI

-792 KQAIRDKAA
+792 KKAIRDKAT
-801 KQREIINHTPD
+801 KQREIINATPD
-812 ATQDEIQDA
+812 ATEDEIQDA
-821 LNQLTTDETD
+821 INQLATDETD

-849 NNGINTIGAVAP
+849 NNGINTIGSVVP

-915 ATTND
+915 ATTNA
-920 DVDTAKGDGL
+920 DVDNAKGDGL

-974 AIEKVNAA
+974 AIDKVNAA
-982 VAVAN
+982 VTAAN
-987 TNILNANTNADVEQ
+987 TNILNANTNAEVEQ

-1013 EPATKVKTDAKNAID
+1013 TPATKVKTDAKNAID
-1028 QSAETQH
+1028 KSAETQH
-1035 NAIFNNNDATLEE
+1035 NTIFNNNDATLEE

-1097 TDARNA
+1097 TDARNV
-1103 VNEKAREAITNIN
+1103 VNDKAREAITNIN

-1140 LNDIGVT
+1140 LTDIGVT

-1176 ATGVLTDLATAKK
+1176 ATGVLNDLATAKK

-1208 QVDQDLATAI
+1208 QVDQELATAI

-1250 KPAALAQTNQHYS
+1250 KPAALAQINQHYN
-1263 AKLVEINATPDA
+1263 AKLAEINATPDA
-1275 TDDEKNA
+1275 TNDEKNA

-1372 NQINQNQTNDQVDA
+1372 NQINQNQTNDQVDT
-1386 TTNQAINAIDN
+1386 TTNQALNAIDN

-1431 NEKEVALQALAKE
+1431 NEKEVASQALAKE

-1478 TKIKPAA
+1478 TKVKPAA

-1498 QINQDKEA
+1498 KINQDKEA
-1506 TAEERQAALDKIN
+1506 TAEERQVALDKIN
-1519 DLVAKAMT
+1519 EFVNQAMT
-1527 NITNDRTN
+1527 DITNNRTN
-1535 QQVNDSTNQALD
+1535 QQVDDTTSQALD
-1547 DIALVT
+1547 SIALVA
-1553 PDHIVR
+1553 PEHIVR

-1569 YEAKKHEIE
+1569 YEAKKQEIE

-1596 NNEKRALQ
+1596 NNKKLALQ
-1604 NINQAI
+1604 NINQAVT
-1610 ANNDVK
+1610 NNDVK
-1616 RVESNG
+1616 RVETNG
-1622 IATLKGVEPHIVVK
+1622 IATLKGVQPHIVIK
-1636 PEAQE
+1636 PEAQQ

-1646 ADNQVESI
+1646 AENQVESI
-1654 KDTPHATTDELDE
+1654 KDTPHATVDELDE
-1667 ANQQINDTL
+1667 ANQLISDTL
-1676 KQGQQ
+1676 KQAQQ
-1681 DIDNT
+1681 EIENT
-1686 TQDAAVNDV
+1686 NQDAAVTDV

-1708 KVRRKRAALDN
+1708 KVRRKRAALDS
-1719 IDESN
+1719 IEEN
-1724 NNQLDAIR
+1724 NKNQLDAIR

-1737 TQDERNVAIAAL
+1737 TQDERDVAIDTL

-1754 AIKNDIAQNKTN
+1754 TIKNDIAQNKTN
-1766 AEVDQTEADGNNNIK
+1766 AEVDRTETDGNDNIK

-1790 PAARQSVS
+1790 PAARQSVGV
-1798 AKAEAQNALI
+1798 KAEAQNALI

-1844 QVNQNSIDAQNIISK
+1844 QVNQDSIDAQNIISK

-1892 DEEQNAAIVQ
+1892 DEEQNIAIAQ

-1907 IKAKQQIAGAVT
+1907 IKAKQQIASAVT

-1928 DGKNEIREIE
+1928 DEKNEIREIE
-1938 PVINKKATAR
+1938 PVISRKASAR

-1954 FNDKKQAIEANV
+1954 FNDKKQAIEANI

-2002 TATLNLQTIHDL
+2002 TASLNLQTIHDL

-2023 AEKTINDD
+2023 AEKRLMMI
-2031 LARVTHLVQ
+2031 LHA
-2040 NYRKVSDRNKADALK
+2040 
-2055 AITAL
+2055 
-2060 KLQMD
+2060 
-2065 EELKTARTNA
+2065 
-2075 DVDAVLKRFNVA
+2075 
-2087 LGDIEAVITEKENS
+2087 S
-2101 LLRIDNIA
+2101 LL
-2109 QQTYAK
+2109 
-2115 FKAIATP
+2115 
-2122 EQLAKVKALIDQ
+2122 
-2134 YVADGNRMVDEDAT
+2134 
-2148 LNDIK
+2148 
-2153 KDTQLIID
+2153 
-2161 EILAIKLPAEV
+2161 
-2172 IKASP
+2172 
-2177 KVGQPAPKVCTPI
+2177 
-2190 KKEDKQ
+2190 
-2196 EVRKVVKEL
+2196 
-2205 PNTGSEEMDLPLKEL
+2205 
-2220 ALITGAA
+2220 
-2227 LLARRRSKK
+2227 
-2236 EKES
+2236 

>member
-42 HNVQGGSNQALPGNS
+42 NNVQSDTNQATPVNS
-57 QNTNADTNRD
+57 QDKDVANNRGLA
-67 IVNDSQNTP
+67 NSAQNTP
-76 NAHATD
+76 NQSATT
-82 NTSTNQ
+82 NQATNQ
-88 ALTNHQNV
+88 ALVNHNNGSIV
-96 DVANQ
+96 NQ
-101 VGPAPIQP
+101 ATPTSVQSSTP
-109 SASPAQNNNN
+109 SAQNNNHTDGN
-119 SNANSTATEP
+119 TTATETVSNAN
-129 AANTNNNLA
+129 NNDA
-138 SNNNTL
+138 VSNNTTL
-144 NVPNN
+144 NVPNKTN
-149 TDNNDSARHLTL
+149 ENGSGGHLTL

-172 DKPELVAIAEEAS
+172 DKPELVAIAEPAS
-185 NRPKKRSRRAAP
+185 NRPKKRSKRAAP
-197 TDPNATPADPT
+197 ADPNATPADP
-208 ATPADPTAGNGS
+208 AAAAAGNGG

-230 PTTDPNANNIGQNAP
+230 PTTDPNANNAGQNAP
-245 NEVLSFDDNNIRPS
+245 NEVLSFDDNGIRPS

-264 PTVTVVDNLPGYTLI
+264 PSVTVVDNLPGFTLI

-297 DSGDAKNYQAQGNV
+297 DSADAKNYQAQGNV

-316 IRGNDTNDHGDF
+316 I
-328 NGIEKT
+328 K
-334 LTVNPNSELIF
+334 
-345 EFNTMTTKNYQAQG
+345 
-359 NVIAL
+359 
-364 GRIRGNDTN
+364 GNDTN

-406 GMTNL
+406 GVTNL
-411 IIKNADNDTVIGEK
+411 IIKNADNDTVIAEK
-425 VVAYGPIWRLLKVP
+425 SVAYGPIWRLFKVP

-523 FVYKIQLPEG
+523 FVYQVQLPEG

-539 SLTKDFPSGN
+539 SLTKDFPSSN
-549 SGVDIND
+549 SGVDMND
-556 MNVTYDAA
+556 FNVTYDAA
-564 NRIIT
+564 NRVIT
-569 IKSTGGGTGNS
+569 IKSTGGGSGNS

-617 YSQDFINSP
+617 YTQDFINSP
-626 AESHTVS
+626 AESHTVR

-696 DIDSLANQMQHTL
+696 DIDSLTNQMQHTL

-716 NAVNRK
+716 NAVNKK
-722 VDDMEDLVN
+722 VDQMEDLVN

-792 KQAIRDKAA
+792 KKAIRDKAT
-801 KQREIINHTPD
+801 KQREIINATPD
-812 ATQDEIQDA
+812 ATEDEIQDA
-821 LNQLTTDETD
+821 LNQLATDETD

-844 VETAK
+844 VEIAK
-849 NNGINTIGAVAP
+849 NNGINTIGAVVP

-915 ATTND
+915 ATTNA
-920 DVDTAKGDGL
+920 DVDNAKGDGL

-974 AIEKVNAA
+974 AIDKVNAA
-982 VAVAN
+982 VTAAN

-1013 EPATKVKTDAKNAID
+1013 TPATKVKTDAKNAID
-1028 QSAETQH
+1028 KSAETQH
-1035 NAIFNNNDATLEE
+1035 NTIFNNNDATLEE

-1097 TDARNA
+1097 TDARNV
-1103 VNEKAREAITNIN
+1103 VNDKAREAITNIN

-1140 LNDIGVT
+1140 LTDIGVT

-1176 ATGVLTDLATAKK
+1176 ATGVLNDLATAKK

-1208 QVDQDLATAI
+1208 QVDQELATAI

-1250 KPAALAQTNQHYS
+1250 KPAALAQINQHYN
-1263 AKLVEINATPDA
+1263 AKLAEINATPDA
-1275 TDDEKNA
+1275 TNDEKNA
-1282 AINTLNQDRQQAIES
+1282 AINTLNLDRQQAIES

-1333 KITAEVA
+1333 KITAEEA

-1372 NQINQNQTNDQVDA
+1372 NQINQNQTNDQVDT
-1386 TTNQAINAIDN
+1386 TTNQALKAIDN

-1431 NEKEVALQALAKE
+1431 NEKEVASQALAKE

-1478 TKIKPAA
+1478 TKVKPAA

-1498 QINQDKEA
+1498 KINQDKEA
-1506 TAEERQAALDKIN
+1506 TAEERQVALDKIN
-1519 DLVAKAMT
+1519 EFVNQAMT
-1527 NITNDRTN
+1527 DITNNRTN
-1535 QQVNDSTNQALD
+1535 QQVDDTTSQALD
-1547 DIALVT
+1547 SIALVT

-1569 YEAKKHEIE
+1569 YEAKKREIE

-1604 NINQAI
+1604 NINQAVT
-1610 ANNDVK
+1610 NNDVK
-1616 RVESNG
+1616 RVETNG
-1622 IATLKGVEPHIVVK
+1622 IATLKGVQPHIVIK
-1636 PEAQE
+1636 PEAQQ

-1646 ADNQVESI
+1646 AENQVESI
-1654 KDTPHATTDELDE
+1654 KDTPHATVDELDE
-1667 ANQQINDTL
+1667 ANQLISDTL
-1676 KQGQQ
+1676 KQAQQ
-1681 DIDNT
+1681 EIENT
-1686 TQDAAVNDV
+1686 NQDAAVTDV

-1708 KVRRKRAALDN
+1708 KVRRKRAALDS
-1719 IDESN
+1719 IEEN
-1724 NNQLDAIR
+1724 NKNQLDAIR

-1737 TQDERNVAIAAL
+1737 TQDERDVAIDTL

-1754 AIKNDIAQNKTN
+1754 TIKNDIAQNKTN
-1766 AEVDQTEADGNNNIK
+1766 AEVDRTETDGNDNIK

-1790 PAARQSVS
+1790 PAARQSVGV
-1798 AKAEAQNALI
+1798 KAEAQNALI

-1844 QVNQNSIDAQNIISK
+1844 QVNQDSINAQNIISK

-1892 DEEQNAAIVQ
+1892 DEEQNIAIAQ

-1907 IKAKQQIAGAVT
+1907 IKAKQQIASAVT

-1928 DGKNEIREIE
+1928 DEKNEIREIE
-1938 PVINKKATAR
+1938 PVINRKASAR

-1954 FNDKKQAIEANV
+1954 FNDKKQAIEANI

-2002 TATLNLQTIHDL
+2002 TASLNLQTIHDL

-2031 LARVTHLVQ
+2031 LARVTALVQ
-2040 NYRKVSDRNKADALK
+2040 NYRKVSNRNKADALK

-2087 LGDIEAVITEKENS
+2087 LSDIEAVITEKENS

-2122 EQLAKVKALIDQ
+2122 EQLAKVKVLIDQ
-2134 YVADGNRMVDEDAT
+2134 YVADGNRMIDEDAT

-2153 KDTQLIID
+2153 QHTQFIVD
-2161 EILAIKLPAEV
+2161 EILAIKLPAEETKV
-2172 IKASP
+2172 SP
-2177 KVGQPAPKVCTPI
+2177 KEIQPAPKVCTPI
-2190 KKEDKQ
+2190 KKE
-2196 EVRKVVKEL
+2196 ETHESRKVEKEL
-2205 PNTGSEEMDLPLKEL
+2205 PNTGSEGMDLPLKEF

-2227 LLARRRSKK
+2227 LLARRRTKN

>member
-42 HNVQGGSNQALPGNS
+42 NNVQSDTNQATPVNS
-57 QNTNADTNRD
+57 QDTNVANNRGLA
-67 IVNDSQNTP
+67 NSAQNTP
-76 NAHATD
+76 NQSATT
-82 NTSTNQ
+82 NQSTNQ
-88 ALTNHQNV
+88 ALVNHNNGSI
-96 DVANQ
+96 ANQ
-101 VGPAPIQP
+101 ATPTSVQSSTP
-109 SASPAQNNNN
+109 SAQNNNHTDGN
-119 SNANSTATEP
+119 TTATETVSNAN
-129 AANTNNNLA
+129 NKDVV
-138 SNNNTL
+138 SNNTTL
-144 NVPNN
+144 NVPNKTN
-149 TDNNDSARHLTL
+149 ENGSGGHLTL

-172 DKPELVAIAEEAS
+172 DKPELVAIAEQAS

-197 TDPNATPADPT
+197 ADPNATPADP
-208 ATPADPTAGNGS
+208 AAAAAGNGG

-230 PTTDPNANNIGQNAP
+230 PTTDPNANNAGQNAP
-245 NEVLSFDDNNIRPS
+245 NEVLSFDDNGIRPS

-264 PTVTVVDNLPGYTLI
+264 PSVTVVDNLPGFTLI

-316 IRGNDTNDHGDF
+316 IKGNDTNDHGDF
-328 NGIEKT
+328 NGIEK
-334 LTVNPNSELIF
+334 S
-345 EFNTMTTKNYQAQG
+345 
-359 NVIAL
+359 
-364 GRIRGNDTN
+364 
-373 DHGDFN
+373 
-379 GIEKTLTVNPNSEL
+379 LTVNPNSEL

-406 GMTNL
+406 GVTNL
-411 IIKNADNDTVIGEK
+411 IIKNADNDTVIAEK
-425 VVAYGPIWRLLKVP
+425 SVAYGPIWRLFKVP

-523 FVYKIQLPEG
+523 FVYKVQLPEG

-539 SLTKDFPSGN
+539 SLTKDFPSSN
-549 SGVDIND
+549 SGVDMND
-556 MNVTYDAA
+556 FNVTYDAA
-564 NRIIT
+564 NRVIT
-569 IKSTGGGTGNS
+569 IKSTGGGSGNS

-617 YSQDFINSP
+617 YTQDFINSP

-696 DIDSLANQMQHTL
+696 DIDSLTNQMQHTL

-716 NAVNRK
+716 NAVNKK
-722 VDDMEDLVN
+722 VDQMEDLVD

-792 KQAIRDKAA
+792 KKAIRDKAT
-801 KQREIINHTPD
+801 KQREIINATPD
-812 ATQDEIQDA
+812 ATEDEIQDA
-821 LNQLTTDETD
+821 LNQLATDETD

-844 VETAK
+844 VEIAK
-849 NNGINTIGAVAP
+849 NNGINTIGAVVP

-915 ATTND
+915 ATTNA
-920 DVDTAKGDGL
+920 DVDNAKGDGL

-974 AIEKVNAA
+974 AIDKVNAA
-982 VAVAN
+982 VTAAN

-1013 EPATKVKTDAKNAID
+1013 TPATKVKTDAKNAID
-1028 QSAETQH
+1028 KSAETQH
-1035 NAIFNNNDATLEE
+1035 NTIFNNNDATLEE

-1103 VNEKAREAITNIN
+1103 VNDKAREAITNIN

-1140 LNDIGVT
+1140 LTDIGVT

-1176 ATGVLTDLATAKK
+1176 ATGVLNDLATAKK

-1208 QVDQDLATAI
+1208 QVDQELATAI

-1250 KPAALAQTNQHYS
+1250 KPAALAQINQHYN
-1263 AKLVEINATPDA
+1263 AKLAEINATPDA
-1275 TDDEKNA
+1275 TNDEKNA

-1367 KDQAF
+1367 KDQAI
-1372 NQINQNQTNDQVDA
+1372 NQINQNQTNDQVDT
-1386 TTNQAINAIDN
+1386 TTNQAVNAIDN

-1431 NEKEVALQALAKE
+1431 NEKEAASQALAKE

-1478 TKIKPAA
+1478 TKVKPAA

-1498 QINQDKEA
+1498 KINQDKEA
-1506 TAEERQAALDKIN
+1506 TAEERQVALDKIN
-1519 DLVAKAMT
+1519 EFVNQAMT
-1527 NITNDRTN
+1527 DITNNRTN
-1535 QQVNDSTNQALD
+1535 QQVDDTTSQALD
-1547 DIALVT
+1547 SIALVA
-1553 PDHIVR
+1553 PEHIVR

-1569 YEAKKHEIE
+1569 YEAKKQEIE

-1596 NNEKRALQ
+1596 NNEKLALQ
-1604 NINQAI
+1604 NINQAVT
-1610 ANNDVK
+1610 NNDVK
-1616 RVESNG
+1616 RVETNG
-1622 IATLKGVEPHIVVK
+1622 IATLKGVQPHIVIK
-1636 PEAQE
+1636 PEAQQ
-1641 AIKAS
+1641 AIKAT
-1646 ADNQVESI
+1646 AENQVESI
-1654 KDTPHATTDELDE
+1654 KDTPHATVDELDE
-1667 ANQQINDTL
+1667 ANQLISDTL
-1676 KQGQQ
+1676 KQAQQ
-1681 DIDNT
+1681 EIENT
-1686 TQDAAVNDV
+1686 NQDAAVTDV

-1708 KVRRKRAALDN
+1708 KVRRKRAALDS
-1719 IDESN
+1719 IEEN
-1724 NNQLDAIR
+1724 NKNQLDAIR

-1737 TQDERNVAIAAL
+1737 TQDERDVAIDTL

-1754 AIKNDIAQNKTN
+1754 TIKNDIAQNKTN
-1766 AEVDQTEADGNNNIK
+1766 AEVDRTETDGNDNIK

-1790 PAARQSVS
+1790 PAARQSVGV
-1798 AKAEAQNALI
+1798 KAEAQNALI

-1844 QVNQNSIDAQNIISK
+1844 QVNQDSIDAQNIISK

-1892 DEEQNAAIVQ
+1892 DEEQNIAIAQ

-1907 IKAKQQIAGAVT
+1907 IKAKQQIASAVT

-1928 DGKNEIREIE
+1928 DEKNEIREIE
-1938 PVINKKATAR
+1938 PVINRKASAR

-1954 FNDKKQAIEANV
+1954 FNDKKQAIEANI

-2002 TATLNLQTIHDL
+2002 TASLNLQTIHDL

-2031 LARVTHLVQ
+2031 LARVTALVQ
-2040 NYRKVSDRNKADALK
+2040 NYRKVSNRNKADALK

-2087 LGDIEAVITEKENS
+2087 LSDIEAVITEKENS

-2122 EQLAKVKALIDQ
+2122 EQLAKVKVLIDQ
-2134 YVADGNRMVDEDAT
+2134 YVADGNRMIDEDAT

-2153 KDTQLIID
+2153 QHTQFIVD
-2161 EILAIKLPAEV
+2161 EILAIKLPAEATKV
-2172 IKASP
+2172 SP
-2177 KVGQPAPKVCTPI
+2177 KEIQPAPKVCTPI
-2190 KKEDKQ
+2190 KKE
-2196 EVRKVVKEL
+2196 ETHESRKVEKEL
-2205 PNTGSEEMDLPLKEL
+2205 PNTGSEGMDLPLKEF

-2227 LLARRRSKK
+2227 LLARRRTKN

>member
-42 HNVQGGSNQALPGNS
+42 NNVQSDTNQATPVNS
-57 QNTNADTNRD
+57 QDTNVANNRGLA
-67 IVNDSQNTP
+67 NSAQNTP
-76 NAHATD
+76 NQSATT
-82 NTSTNQ
+82 NQSTNQ
-88 ALTNHQNV
+88 ALVNHNNGSI
-96 DVANQ
+96 ANQ
-101 VGPAPIQP
+101 ATPTSVQSSTP
-109 SASPAQNNNN
+109 SAQNNNHTDGN
-119 SNANSTATEP
+119 TTATETVSNAN
-129 AANTNNNLA
+129 NKDVV
-138 SNNNTL
+138 SNNTTL
-144 NVPNN
+144 NVPNKTN
-149 TDNNDSARHLTL
+149 ENGSGGHLTL

-172 DKPELVAIAEEAS
+172 DKPELVAIAEQAS

-197 TDPNATPADPT
+197 ADPNATPADP
-208 ATPADPTAGNGS
+208 AAAAAGNGG

-230 PTTDPNANNIGQNAP
+230 PTTDPNANNAGQNAP
-245 NEVLSFDDNNIRPS
+245 NEVLSFDDNGIRPS

-264 PTVTVVDNLPGYTLI
+264 PSVTVVDNLPGFTLI

-316 IRGNDTNDHGDF
+316 IKGNDTNDHGDF
-328 NGIEKT
+328 NGIEK
-334 LTVNPNSELIF
+334 S
-345 EFNTMTTKNYQAQG
+345 
-359 NVIAL
+359 
-364 GRIRGNDTN
+364 
-373 DHGDFN
+373 
-379 GIEKTLTVNPNSEL
+379 LTVNPNSEL

-406 GMTNL
+406 GVTNL
-411 IIKNADNDTVIGEK
+411 IIKNADNDTVIAEK
-425 VVAYGPIWRLLKVP
+425 SVAYGPIWRLFKVP

-523 FVYKIQLPEG
+523 FVYKVQLPEG

-539 SLTKDFPSGN
+539 SLTKDFPSSN
-549 SGVDIND
+549 SGVDMND
-556 MNVTYDAA
+556 FNVTYDAA
-564 NRIIT
+564 NRVIT
-569 IKSTGGGTGNS
+569 IKSTGGGSGNS

-617 YSQDFINSP
+617 YTQDFINSP

-696 DIDSLANQMQHTL
+696 DIDSLTNQMQHTL

-716 NAVNRK
+716 NAVNKK
-722 VDDMEDLVN
+722 VDQMEDLVN

-792 KQAIRDKAA
+792 KKAIRDKAT
-801 KQREIINHTPD
+801 KQREIINATPD
-812 ATQDEIQDA
+812 ATEDEIQDA
-821 LNQLTTDETD
+821 LNQLATDETD

-844 VETAK
+844 VEIAK
-849 NNGINTIGAVAP
+849 NNGINTIGAVVP

-915 ATTND
+915 ATTNA
-920 DVDTAKGDGL
+920 DVNNAKGDGL

-974 AIEKVNAA
+974 AIDKVNAA
-982 VAVAN
+982 VTAAN

-1013 EPATKVKTDAKNAID
+1013 TPATKVKTDAKNAID
-1028 QSAETQH
+1028 KSAETQH
-1035 NAIFNNNDATLEE
+1035 NTIFNNNDATLEE

-1103 VNEKAREAITNIN
+1103 VNDKAREAITNIN

-1140 LNDIGVT
+1140 LTDIGVT

-1176 ATGVLTDLATAKK
+1176 ATGVLNDLATAKK

-1208 QVDQDLATAI
+1208 QVDQELATAI

-1250 KPAALAQTNQHYS
+1250 KPAALAQINQHYN
-1263 AKLVEINATPDA
+1263 AKLAEINATPDA
-1275 TDDEKNA
+1275 TNDEKNA

-1367 KDQAF
+1367 KDQAI
-1372 NQINQNQTNDQVDA
+1372 NQINQNQTNDQVDT
-1386 TTNQAINAIDN
+1386 TTNQAVNAIDN
-1397 VEAEVVIKPKAIADI
+1397 VEAEVVIKPTAIADI

-1431 NEKEVALQALAKE
+1431 NEKEVASQALAKE

-1478 TKIKPAA
+1478 TKVKPAA

-1498 QINQDKEA
+1498 KINQDKEA
-1506 TAEERQAALDKIN
+1506 TAEERQVALDKIN
-1519 DLVAKAMT
+1519 EFVNQAMT
-1527 NITNDRTN
+1527 DITNNRTN
-1535 QQVNDSTNQALD
+1535 QQVDDTTSQALD
-1547 DIALVT
+1547 SIALVA
-1553 PDHIVR
+1553 PEHIVR

-1569 YEAKKHEIE
+1569 YEAKKQEIE

-1596 NNEKRALQ
+1596 NNEKLALQ
-1604 NINQAI
+1604 NINQAVT
-1610 ANNDVK
+1610 NNDVK
-1616 RVESNG
+1616 RVETNG
-1622 IATLKGVEPHIVVK
+1622 IATLKGVQPHIVIK
-1636 PEAQE
+1636 PEAQQ
-1641 AIKAS
+1641 AIKAT
-1646 ADNQVESI
+1646 AENQVESI
-1654 KDTPHATTDELDE
+1654 KDTPHATVDELDE
-1667 ANQQINDTL
+1667 ANQLISDTL
-1676 KQGQQ
+1676 KQAQQ
-1681 DIDNT
+1681 EIENT
-1686 TQDAAVNDV
+1686 NQDAAVTDV

-1708 KVRRKRAALDN
+1708 KVRRKRAALDS
-1719 IDESN
+1719 IEEN
-1724 NNQLDAIR
+1724 NKNQLDAIR

-1737 TQDERNVAIAAL
+1737 TQDERDVAIDTL

-1754 AIKNDIAQNKTN
+1754 TIKNDIAQNKTN
-1766 AEVDQTEADGNNNIK
+1766 AEVDRTETDGNDNIK

-1790 PAARQSVS
+1790 PAARQSVGV
-1798 AKAEAQNALI
+1798 KAEAQNALI

-1844 QVNQNSIDAQNIISK
+1844 QVNQDSIDAQNIISK

-1892 DEEQNAAIVQ
+1892 DEEQNIAIAQ

-1907 IKAKQQIAGAVT
+1907 IKAKQQIASAVT

-1928 DGKNEIREIE
+1928 DEKNEIREIE
-1938 PVINKKATAR
+1938 PVINRKASAR

-1954 FNDKKQAIEANV
+1954 FNDKKQAIEANI

-2002 TATLNLQTIHDL
+2002 TASLNLQTIHDL

-2031 LARVTHLVQ
+2031 LARVTALVQ
-2040 NYRKVSDRNKADALK
+2040 NYRKVSNRNKADALK

-2087 LGDIEAVITEKENS
+2087 LSDIEAVITEKENS

-2122 EQLAKVKALIDQ
+2122 EQLAKVKVLIDQ
-2134 YVADGNRMVDEDAT
+2134 YVADGNRMIDEDAT

-2153 KDTQLIID
+2153 QHTQFIVD
-2161 EILAIKLPAEV
+2161 EILAIKLPAEATKV
-2172 IKASP
+2172 SP
-2177 KVGQPAPKVCTPI
+2177 KEIQPAPKVCTPI
-2190 KKEDKQ
+2190 KKE
-2196 EVRKVVKEL
+2196 ETHESRKVEKEL
-2205 PNTGSEEMDLPLKEL
+2205 PNTGSEGMDLPLKEF

-2227 LLARRRSKK
+2227 LLARRRTKN

>member
-42 HNVQGGSNQALPGNS
+42 NNVQS
-57 QNTNADTNRD
+57 DTNRATP
-67 IVNDSQNTP
+67 VNSQDTNVANNRGLINSAQNTP
-76 NAHATD
+76 NQSATT
-82 NTSTNQ
+82 NQSTNQ
-88 ALTNHQNV
+88 ALVNHNNGSI
-96 DVANQ
+96 ANQ
-101 VGPAPIQP
+101 ATPAPIQP
-109 SASPAQNNNN
+109 SASPAQNNNH
-119 SNANSTATEP
+119 SDANSTATETVSN
-129 AANTNNNLA
+129 ANNNDVV
-138 SNNNTL
+138 SNNTTL
-144 NVPNN
+144 NVPNRTN
-149 TDNNDSARHLTL
+149 ENGSGGHLTL

-172 DKPELVAIAEEAS
+172 DKPELVAIAEQAS

-197 TDPNATPADPT
+197 ADPNATPADPAAAAANGT
-208 ATPADPTAGNGS
+208 VPAGN
-220 APVAITAPYT
+220 TAPYT
-230 PTTDPNANNIGQNAP
+230 PTTDPNANNAGQNAP
-245 NEVLSFDDNNIRPS
+245 NEVLSFDDNGIRPS

-264 PTVTVVDNLPGYTLI
+264 PSVTVVDNLPGFTLI

-316 IRGNDTNDHGDF
+316 IKGNDTNDHGDF
-328 NGIEKT
+328 NGIEK
-334 LTVNPNSELIF
+334 S
-345 EFNTMTTKNYQAQG
+345 
-359 NVIAL
+359 
-364 GRIRGNDTN
+364 
-373 DHGDFN
+373 
-379 GIEKTLTVNPNSEL
+379 LTVNPNSEL

-406 GMTNL
+406 GVTNL
-411 IIKNADNDTVIGEK
+411 IIKNADNDTVIAEK
-425 VVAYGPIWRLLKVP
+425 SVAYGPIWRLFKVP
-439 ENVSHLK
+439 DNVSHLK

-523 FVYKIQLPEG
+523 FVYKVQLPEG

-539 SLTKDFPSGN
+539 SLTKDFPSSN
-549 SGVDIND
+549 SGVDMND
-556 MNVTYDAA
+556 FNVTYDAA
-564 NRIIT
+564 NRVIT
-569 IKSTGGGTGNS
+569 IKSTGGGSGNS

-617 YSQDFINSP
+617 YTQDFINSP

-670 DLKRRA
+670 GLKRRA

-696 DIDSLANQMQHTL
+696 DIDSLTNQMQHTL

-716 NAVNRK
+716 NAVNKK
-722 VDDMEDLVN
+722 VDQMEDLVN

-745 QVIEEHKNEIIGNI
+745 QVIEEHKNEIIGDI
-759 GDQTTDDGVTRIK
+759 GDQTTDAGVTRIK

-792 KQAIRDKAA
+792 KKAIRDKAT
-801 KQREIINHTPD
+801 KQREIINATPD
-812 ATQDEIQDA
+812 ATEDEIQDA
-821 LNQLTTDETD
+821 INQLATDETD

-849 NNGINTIGAVAP
+849 NNGINTIGAVVP
-861 QVTHKQAARDAI
+861 QVTHKKAARDAI

-895 NAALNELTQATN
+895 DAALNELTQATN

-915 ATTND
+915 ATTNA
-920 DVDTAKGDGL
+920 DVDNAKGDGL

-974 AIEKVNAA
+974 AIDKVNAA
-982 VAVAN
+982 VTAAN
-987 TNILNANTNADVEQ
+987 TNILNANTNANVEQ

-1013 EPATKVKTDAKNAID
+1013 TPATKVKTDAKNAID
-1028 QSAETQH
+1028 KSAETQH
-1035 NAIFNNNDATLEE
+1035 NTIFNNNDATLEE

-1103 VNEKAREAITNIN
+1103 VNDKAREAITNIN

-1140 LNDIGVT
+1140 LTDIGVT

-1164 GAVQPHVTKKQT
+1164 GGVQPHVTKKQT
-1176 ATGVLTDLATAKK
+1176 ATGVLNDLATAKK

-1208 QVDQDLATAI
+1208 QVDQELATAI

-1250 KPAALAQTNQHYS
+1250 KPAALAQINQHYN
-1263 AKLVEINATPDA
+1263 AKLAEINATPDA
-1275 TDDEKNA
+1275 TNDEKNA

-1347 QTPNATDEEKQAA
+1347 QIPNATDEEKQAA

-1386 TTNQAINAIDN
+1386 TTNQAVNAIDN

-1431 NEKEVALQALAKE
+1431 NEKEVASQALTKE

-1478 TKIKPAA
+1478 TKVKPAA

-1498 QINQDKEA
+1498 KINQDKEA
-1506 TAEERQAALDKIN
+1506 TAEERQVALDKIN
-1519 DLVAKAMT
+1519 EFVNQAMT
-1527 NITNDRTN
+1527 DITNNRTN
-1535 QQVNDSTNQALD
+1535 QQVDDTTSQALD
-1547 DIALVT
+1547 SIALVT
-1553 PDHIVR
+1553 PEHIVR
-1559 AAARDAVKQQ
+1559 AGARDAVKQQ
-1569 YEAKKHEIE
+1569 YEAKKQEIE

-1596 NNEKRALQ
+1596 NNEKLALQ
-1604 NINQAI
+1604 NINQAVT
-1610 ANNDVK
+1610 NNDVK
-1616 RVESNG
+1616 RVETNG
-1622 IATLKGVEPHIVVK
+1622 IATLKGVQPHIVIK
-1636 PEAQE
+1636 PEAQQ

-1646 ADNQVESI
+1646 AENQVESI
-1654 KDTPHATTDELDE
+1654 KDTPHATVDELDE
-1667 ANQQINDTL
+1667 ANQLISDTL
-1676 KQGQQ
+1676 KKAQQ
-1681 DIDNT
+1681 EIENT
-1686 TQDAAVNDV
+1686 NQDAAVTDV

-1708 KVRRKRAALDN
+1708 KVRRKRAALDS
-1719 IDESN
+1719 IEEN
-1724 NNQLDAIR
+1724 NKNQLDAIR

-1737 TQDERNVAIAAL
+1737 TQDERDVAIDTL

-1754 AIKNDIAQNKTN
+1754 TIKNDIAQNKTN
-1766 AEVDQTEADGNNNIK
+1766 AEVDRTETDGNDNIK

-1790 PAARQSVS
+1790 PAARQSVGV
-1798 AKAEAQNALI
+1798 KAEAQNALI

-1844 QVNQNSIDAQNIISK
+1844 QVNQDSINAQNIISK

-1892 DEEQNAAIVQ
+1892 DEEQNAAIAQ

-1907 IKAKQQIAGAVT
+1907 IKAKQQIASAVT

-1928 DGKNEIREIE
+1928 DEKNEIREIE
-1938 PVINKKATAR
+1938 PVINRKASAR

-1954 FNDKKQAIEANV
+1954 FNDKKQAIEANI

-2002 TATLNLQTIHDL
+2002 TASLNLQTIHDL

-2023 AEKTINDD
+2023 VEKTINDD
-2031 LARVTHLVQ
+2031 LARVTALVQ

-2122 EQLAKVKALIDQ
+2122 EQLAKVKVLIDQ
-2134 YVADGNRMVDEDAT
+2134 YVADGNRMIDEDAT

-2153 KDTQLIID
+2153 QHTQFIVD
-2161 EILAIKLPAEV
+2161 EILAIKLPAEATKV
-2172 IKASP
+2172 SP
-2177 KVGQPAPKVCTPI
+2177 KVIQSAPKVCTPI
-2190 KKEDKQ
+2190 KKE
-2196 EVRKVVKEL
+2196 ETHESRKVEKEL
-2205 PNTGSEEMDLPLKEL
+2205 PNTGSEGMDLPLKEF

-2227 LLARRRSKK
+2227 LLARRRTKN

>member
-57 QNTNADTNRD
+57 QNTNADTNRN
-67 IVNDSQNTP
+67 IVNGSQNTP
-76 NAHATD
+76 NADATD

-96 DVANQ
+96 GVANQ
-101 VGPAPIQP
+101 VAPTPVQP
-109 SASPAQNNNN
+109 NSLSELNNNHSDAHATVTETA
-119 SNANSTATEP
+119 SNTNHHL
-129 AANTNNNLA
+129 AANN
-138 SNNNTL
+138 STL

-149 TDNNDSARHLTL
+149 INDNDSERHLTL

-197 TDPNATPADPT
+197 ADPNATPADP
-208 ATPADPTAGNGS
+208 AAGNGG

-316 IRGNDTNDHGDF
+316 I
-328 NGIEKT
+328 K
-334 LTVNPNSELIF
+334 
-345 EFNTMTTKNYQAQG
+345 
-359 NVIAL
+359 
-364 GRIRGNDTN
+364 GNDTN

-411 IIKNADNDTVIGEK
+411 VIKNADNDAILGEK
-425 VVAYGPIWRLLKVP
+425 VVAYGPIWRLFKVP

-446 IQFVPKN
+446 IQFSPKN
-453 DAITDAR
+453 DAITDVR

-470 YYDFVDSIGLHSGSH
+470 YYDFVDSIGLHSGSPL
-485 VYVERRTMEPT
+485 YVERRIMEPT

-549 SGVDIND
+549 SGVDMNDMND
-556 MNVTYDAA
+556 MNVTYDAT
-564 NRIIT
+564 NRVIT
-569 IKSTGGGTGNS
+569 IKSTGGGSGNS

-617 YSQDFINSP
+617 FSQDFINSP

-801 KQREIINHTPD
+801 KQREIINNTPD

-849 NNGINTIGAVAP
+849 NNGINTIGAVVP

-930 NAINPIAPVT
+930 NVINPIAPVT

-982 VAVAN
+982 VAAAN
-987 TNILNANTNADVEQ
+987 TNILNANSNADVEQ

-1053 QLLDQAVA
+1053 KLLDQAVA

-1085 NIVVIQP
+1085 NILAIQP

-1097 TDARNA
+1097 TDARNT
-1103 VNEKAREAITNIN
+1103 VNEKAREAISNIN

-1130 NRVNTLKNRA
+1130 DRVNTLKNRA
-1140 LNDIGVT
+1140 LTDIGVT

-1164 GAVQPHVTKKQT
+1164 GTVQPHVTKKQS

-1189 QEINQNTNATTE
+1189 QEINQNTNATDE

-1231 QAQQLGTKAINAIQ
+1231 QALQAGKQAMNAIQ

-1250 KPAALAQTNQHYS
+1250 KPAVLAQINQHYN
-1263 AKLVEINATPDA
+1263 AKLAEINATPDA

-1282 AINTLNQDRQQAIES
+1282 AINILNQDRQQAIES
-1297 IKQANTNAEVD
+1297 IKLANTNAEVD

-1324 VVKKQAARD
+1324 VVKNKQ
-1333 KITAEVA
+1333 
-1340 KRIEAVK
+1340 
-1347 QTPNATDEEKQAA
+1347 
-1360 VNQINQL
+1360 
-1367 KDQAF
+1367 
-1372 NQINQNQTNDQVDA
+1372 
-1386 TTNQAINAIDN
+1386 
-1397 VEAEVVIKPKAIADI
+1397 
-1412 EKAVKEKQ
+1412 
-1420 QQIDNSLDSTD
+1420 
-1431 NEKEVALQALAKE
+1431 
-1444 KEKALAAI
+1444 
-1452 DQAQTNSQVN
+1452 
-1462 QAATNGVS
+1462 
-1470 AIKIIQPE
+1470 
-1478 TKIKPAA
+1478 
-1485 REKINQKANELRA
+1485 
-1498 QINQDKEA
+1498 
-1506 TAEERQAALDKIN
+1506 
-1519 DLVAKAMT
+1519 
-1527 NITNDRTN
+1527 
-1535 QQVNDSTNQALD
+1535 
-1547 DIALVT
+1547 
-1553 PDHIVR
+1553 
-1559 AAARDAVKQQ
+1559 
-1569 YEAKKHEIE
+1569 
-1578 QAEHATDEEK
+1578 
-1588 QVALNQLA
+1588 
-1596 NNEKRALQ
+1596 
-1604 NINQAI
+1604 
-1610 ANNDVK
+1610 
-1616 RVESNG
+1616 
-1622 IATLKGVEPHIVVK
+1622 
-1636 PEAQE
+1636 
-1641 AIKAS
+1641 
-1646 ADNQVESI
+1646 
-1654 KDTPHATTDELDE
+1654 
-1667 ANQQINDTL
+1667 
-1676 KQGQQ
+1676 
-1681 DIDNT
+1681 
-1686 TQDAAVNDV
+1686 
-1695 RNQTIKAIEQIKP
+1695 
-1708 KVRRKRAALDN
+1708 
-1719 IDESN
+1719 
-1724 NNQLDAIR
+1724 
-1732 NTLDT
+1732 
-1737 TQDERNVAIAAL
+1737 
-1749 NKIVN
+1749 
-1754 AIKNDIAQNKTN
+1754 
-1766 AEVDQTEADGNNNIK
+1766 
-1781 VILPKVQVK
+1781 
-1790 PAARQSVS
+1790 
-1798 AKAEAQNALI
+1798 
-1808 DQSDLSTEEERLAA
+1808 
-1822 KHLVE
+1822 
-1827 QALNQAIDQ
+1827 
-1836 INHADKTA
+1836 
-1844 QVNQNSIDAQNIISK
+1844 
-1859 IKPATTVKATALQ
+1859 
-1872 QIQNIA
+1872 
-1878 TNKINLIKANNEAT
+1878 
-1892 DEEQNAAIVQ
+1892 
-1902 VEKEL
+1902 
-1907 IKAKQQIAGAVT
+1907 
-1919 NADVAYLLH
+1919 
-1928 DGKNEIREIE
+1928 REI
-1938 PVINKKATAR
+1938 KSLLKW
-1948 EQLTTL
+1948 
-1954 FNDKKQAIEANV
+1954 
-1966 QATVE
+1966 
-1971 ERNSILAQLQ
+1971 
-1981 NIYDTAIGQIDQ
+1981 
-1993 DRSNAQVDK
+1993 RS
-2002 TATLNLQTIHDL
+2002 
-2014 DVHPIKKPD
+2014 
-2023 AEKTINDD
+2023 
-2031 LARVTHLVQ
+2031 
-2040 NYRKVSDRNKADALK
+2040 
-2055 AITAL
+2055 
-2060 KLQMD
+2060 
-2065 EELKTARTNA
+2065 
-2075 DVDAVLKRFNVA
+2075 VLKRLNKH
-2087 LGDIEAVITEKENS
+2087 LM
-2101 LLRIDNIA
+2101 
-2109 QQTYAK
+2109 
-2115 FKAIATP
+2115 
-2122 EQLAKVKALIDQ
+2122 QL
-2134 YVADGNRMVDEDAT
+2134 T
-2148 LNDIK
+2148 K
-2153 KDTQLIID
+2153 KSRLQLIKSINLK
-2161 EILAIKLPAEV
+2161 IKHLIKL
-2172 IKASP
+2172 IK
-2177 KVGQPAPKVCTPI
+2177 T
-2190 KKEDKQ
+2190 KQ
-2196 EVRKVVKEL
+2196 MIR
-2205 PNTGSEEMDLPLKEL
+2205 
-2220 ALITGAA
+2220 
-2227 LLARRRSKK
+2227 
-2236 EKES
+2236 

>member
-42 HNVQGGSNQALPGNS
+42 NNVQSDTNQATPVNS
-57 QNTNADTNRD
+57 QDKDVANNRGLA
-67 IVNDSQNTP
+67 NSAQNTP
-76 NAHATD
+76 NQSATT
-82 NTSTNQ
+82 NQATNQ
-88 ALTNHQNV
+88 ALVNHNNGSIV
-96 DVANQ
+96 NQ
-101 VGPAPIQP
+101 ATPTSVQSSTP
-109 SASPAQNNNN
+109 SAQNNNHTDGN
-119 SNANSTATEP
+119 TTATETVSNAN
-129 AANTNNNLA
+129 NNDVA
-138 SNNNTL
+138 SNNTTL
-144 NVPNN
+144 NVPNKTN
-149 TDNNDSARHLTL
+149 ENGSGGHLTL

-172 DKPELVAIAEEAS
+172 DKPELVAIAEPAS

-197 TDPNATPADPT
+197 ADPNATPADPG
-208 ATPADPTAGNGS
+208 AAAAGNGG

-230 PTTDPNANNIGQNAP
+230 PTTDPNANNAGQNAP
-245 NEVLSFDDNNIRPS
+245 NEVLSFDDNSIRPS

-264 PTVTVVDNLPGYTLI
+264 PSVTVVDNLPGFTLI
-279 NGGKVGVFSHAMV
+279 NGGKVGVLSHAMV

-297 DSGDAKNYQAQGNV
+297 EAGSNRTYQAQGNV
-311 IALGR
+311 LALGR
-316 IRGNDTNDHGDF
+316 ISGTDASNHGDF
-328 NGIEKT
+328 NGIEKS

-345 EFNTMTTKNYQAQG
+345 EFNTMPTKNGQG
-359 NVIAL
+359 ATNV
-364 GRIRGNDTN
+364 
-373 DHGDFN
+373 
-379 GIEKTLTVNPNSEL
+379 
-393 IFEFNTMTTKNYQ
+393 
-406 GMTNL
+406 
-411 IIKNADNDTVIGEK
+411 IIKNADTNDTIAEK
-425 VVAYGPIWRLLKVP
+425 TVEGGPTLRLFKVP
-439 ENVSHLK
+439 DNVRNLK

-460 GIYQLRDGYK
+460 GIYQLKDGYK
-470 YYDFVDSIGLHSGSH
+470 YYSFVDSIGLHSGSH

-509 KNNGNFG
+509 KNNGNSG
-516 ASFNTDD
+516 ASLDTDE

-539 SLTKDFPSGN
+539 SLTKDFPSNN
-549 SGVDIND
+549 SGVDVND

-564 NRIIT
+564 NRVIT
-569 IKSTGGGTGNS
+569 IKSTGGGTTNS

-617 YSQDFINSP
+617 YTQDFINSA

-670 DLKRRA
+670 DLKKRA
-676 QTILDENRNNVPLN
+676 QTILAENRNNVPLN

-696 DIDSLANQMQHTL
+696 DIDTLTNQMQHTL

-716 NAVNRK
+716 NAVNQK
-722 VDDMEDLVN
+722 ADQMEDLVN

-745 QVIEEHKNEIIGNI
+745 QVIEEHKGNIIGDI

-792 KQAIRDKAA
+792 KKAIRDKAT
-801 KQREIINHTPD
+801 KQREIINATPD
-812 ATQDEIQDA
+812 ATEDEIQDA
-821 LNQLTTDETD
+821 INQLATDETD

-849 NNGINTIGAVAP
+849 NNGINTIGSVVP

-915 ATTND
+915 ATTNA
-920 DVDTAKGDGL
+920 DVDNAKGDGL

-974 AIEKVNAA
+974 AIDKVNAA
-982 VAVAN
+982 VTAAN
-987 TNILNANTNADVEQ
+987 TNILNANTNAEVEQ

-1013 EPATKVKTDAKNAID
+1013 TPATKVKTDAKNAID
-1028 QSAETQH
+1028 KSAETQH
-1035 NAIFNNNDATLEE
+1035 NTIFNNNDATLEE

-1097 TDARNA
+1097 TDARNV
-1103 VNEKAREAITNIN
+1103 VNDKAREAITNIN

-1140 LNDIGVT
+1140 LTDIGVT

-1176 ATGVLTDLATAKK
+1176 ATGVLNDLATAKK

-1208 QVDQDLATAI
+1208 QVDQELATAI

-1250 KPAALAQTNQHYS
+1250 KPAALAQINQHYN
-1263 AKLVEINATPDA
+1263 AKLAEIDATPDA
-1275 TDDEKNA
+1275 TNDEKNA

-1372 NQINQNQTNDQVDA
+1372 NQINQNQTNDQVDT
-1386 TTNQAINAIDN
+1386 TTNQALNAIDN

-1431 NEKEVALQALAKE
+1431 NEKEVASQALAKE

-1478 TKIKPAA
+1478 TKVKPAA

-1498 QINQDKEA
+1498 KINQDKEA
-1506 TAEERQAALDKIN
+1506 TAEERQVALDKIN
-1519 DLVAKAMT
+1519 EFVNQAMT
-1527 NITNDRTN
+1527 DITNNRTN
-1535 QQVNDSTNQALD
+1535 QQVDDTTSQALD
-1547 DIALVT
+1547 SIALVA
-1553 PDHIVR
+1553 PEHIVR

-1569 YEAKKHEIE
+1569 YEAKKQEIE

-1596 NNEKRALQ
+1596 NNKKLALQ
-1604 NINQAI
+1604 NINQAVT
-1610 ANNDVK
+1610 NNDVK
-1616 RVESNG
+1616 RVETNG
-1622 IATLKGVEPHIVVK
+1622 IATLKGVQPHIVIK
-1636 PEAQE
+1636 PEAQQ

-1646 ADNQVESI
+1646 AENQVESI
-1654 KDTPHATTDELDE
+1654 KDTPHATVDELDE
-1667 ANQQINDTL
+1667 ANQLISDTL
-1676 KQGQQ
+1676 KQAQQ
-1681 DIDNT
+1681 EIENT
-1686 TQDAAVNDV
+1686 NQDAAVTDV

-1708 KVRRKRAALDN
+1708 KVRRKRAALDS
-1719 IDESN
+1719 IEEN
-1724 NNQLDAIR
+1724 NKNQLDAIR

-1737 TQDERNVAIAAL
+1737 TQDERDVAIDTL

-1754 AIKNDIAQNKTN
+1754 TIKNDIAQNKTN
-1766 AEVDQTEADGNNNIK
+1766 AEVDRTETDGNDNIK

-1790 PAARQSVS
+1790 PAARQSVGV
-1798 AKAEAQNALI
+1798 KAEAQNALI

-1844 QVNQNSIDAQNIISK
+1844 QVNQDSIDAQNIISK

-1892 DEEQNAAIVQ
+1892 DEEQNIAIAQ

-1907 IKAKQQIAGAVT
+1907 IKAKQQIASAVT

-1928 DGKNEIREIE
+1928 DEKNEIREIE
-1938 PVINKKATAR
+1938 PVISRKASAR

-1954 FNDKKQAIEANV
+1954 FNDKKQAIEANI

-2002 TATLNLQTIHDL
+2002 TASLNLQTIHDL

-2031 LARVTHLVQ
+2031 LARVTALVQ

-2087 LGDIEAVITEKENS
+2087 LSDIEAVITEKENS

-2122 EQLAKVKALIDQ
+2122 EQLAKVKVLIDQ
-2134 YVADGNRMVDEDAT
+2134 YVADGNRMIDEDAT

-2153 KDTQLIID
+2153 QHTQFIVD
-2161 EILAIKLPAEV
+2161 EILAIKLPAEAMKV
-2172 IKASP
+2172 SP
-2177 KVGQPAPKVCTPI
+2177 KVIQPAPKVCTPI
-2190 KKEDKQ
+2190 KKE
-2196 EVRKVVKEL
+2196 ETHESRKVEKEL
-2205 PNTGSEEMDLPLKEL
+2205 PNTGSEEMDLPLKEF

-2227 LLARRRSKK
+2227 LLARRRTKN

>member
-297 DSGDAKNYQAQGNV
+297 DSGDA
-311 IALGR
+311 
-316 IRGNDTNDHGDF
+316 
-328 NGIEKT
+328 
-334 LTVNPNSELIF
+334 
-345 EFNTMTTKNYQAQG
+345 KNYQAQG

-1147 STTAMVNSIR
+1147 STAMVNSIR

-1798 AKAEAQNALI
+1798 AKAEAQYALI

-2075 DVDAVLKRFNVA
+2075 DVDAVLKRFNVT

>member
-42 HNVQGGSNQALPGNS
+42 NNVQSDTNQATPVNS
-57 QNTNADTNRD
+57 QDTNVANNRGLA
-67 IVNDSQNTP
+67 NSAQNTP
-76 NAHATD
+76 NQSATT
-82 NTSTNQ
+82 NQSTNQ
-88 ALTNHQNV
+88 ALVNHNNGSI
-96 DVANQ
+96 ANQ
-101 VGPAPIQP
+101 ATPTSVQSSTP
-109 SASPAQNNNN
+109 SAQNNNHTDGN
-119 SNANSTATEP
+119 TTATETVSNAN
-129 AANTNNNLA
+129 NKDVV
-138 SNNNTL
+138 SNNTTL
-144 NVPNN
+144 NVPNKTN
-149 TDNNDSARHLTL
+149 ENGSGGHLTL

-172 DKPELVAIAEEAS
+172 DKPELVAIAEQAS

-197 TDPNATPADPT
+197 ADPNATPADP
-208 ATPADPTAGNGS
+208 AAAAAGNGG

-230 PTTDPNANNIGQNAP
+230 PTTDPNANNAGQNAP
-245 NEVLSFDDNNIRPS
+245 NEVLSFDDNGIRPS

-264 PTVTVVDNLPGYTLI
+264 PSVTVVDNLPGFTLI

-316 IRGNDTNDHGDF
+316 IKGNDTNDHGDF
-328 NGIEKT
+328 NGIEK
-334 LTVNPNSELIF
+334 S
-345 EFNTMTTKNYQAQG
+345 
-359 NVIAL
+359 
-364 GRIRGNDTN
+364 
-373 DHGDFN
+373 
-379 GIEKTLTVNPNSEL
+379 LTVNPNSEL

-406 GMTNL
+406 GVTNL
-411 IIKNADNDTVIGEK
+411 IIKNADNDTVIAEK
-425 VVAYGPIWRLLKVP
+425 SVAYGPIWRLFKVP

-523 FVYKIQLPEG
+523 FVYKVQLPEG

-539 SLTKDFPSGN
+539 SLTKDFPSSN
-549 SGVDIND
+549 SGVDMND
-556 MNVTYDAA
+556 FNVTYDAA
-564 NRIIT
+564 NRVIT
-569 IKSTGGGTGNS
+569 IKSTGGGSGNS

-617 YSQDFINSP
+617 YTQDFINSP

-696 DIDSLANQMQHTL
+696 DIDSLTNQMQHTL

-716 NAVNRK
+716 NAVNKK
-722 VDDMEDLVN
+722 VDQMEDLVN

-792 KQAIRDKAA
+792 KKAIRDKAT
-801 KQREIINHTPD
+801 KQREIINATPD
-812 ATQDEIQDA
+812 ATEDEIQDA
-821 LNQLTTDETD
+821 LNQLATDETD

-844 VETAK
+844 VEIAK
-849 NNGINTIGAVAP
+849 NNGINTIGAVVP

-915 ATTND
+915 ATTNA
-920 DVDTAKGDGL
+920 DVDNAKGDGL

-974 AIEKVNAA
+974 AIDKVNAA
-982 VAVAN
+982 VTAAN

-1013 EPATKVKTDAKNAID
+1013 TPATKVKTDAKNAID
-1028 QSAETQH
+1028 KSAETQH
-1035 NAIFNNNDATLEE
+1035 NTIFNNNDATLEE

-1103 VNEKAREAITNIN
+1103 VNDKAREAITNIN

-1140 LNDIGVT
+1140 LTDIGVT

-1176 ATGVLTDLATAKK
+1176 ATGVLNDLATAKK

-1208 QVDQDLATAI
+1208 QVDQELATAI

-1250 KPAALAQTNQHYS
+1250 KPAALAQINQHYN
-1263 AKLVEINATPDA
+1263 AKLAEINATPDA
-1275 TDDEKNA
+1275 TNDEKNA

-1367 KDQAF
+1367 KDQAI
-1372 NQINQNQTNDQVDA
+1372 NQINQNQTNDQVDT
-1386 TTNQAINAIDN
+1386 TTNQAVNAIDN

-1431 NEKEVALQALAKE
+1431 NEKEVASQALAKE

-1478 TKIKPAA
+1478 TKVKPAA

-1498 QINQDKEA
+1498 KINQDKEA
-1506 TAEERQAALDKIN
+1506 TAEERQVALDKIN
-1519 DLVAKAMT
+1519 EFVNQAMT
-1527 NITNDRTN
+1527 DITNNRTN
-1535 QQVNDSTNQALD
+1535 QQVDDTTSQALD
-1547 DIALVT
+1547 SIALVA
-1553 PDHIVR
+1553 PEHIVR

-1569 YEAKKHEIE
+1569 YEAKKQEIE

-1596 NNEKRALQ
+1596 NNEKLALQ
-1604 NINQAI
+1604 NINQAVT
-1610 ANNDVK
+1610 NNDVK
-1616 RVESNG
+1616 RVETNG
-1622 IATLKGVEPHIVVK
+1622 IATLKGVQPHIVIK
-1636 PEAQE
+1636 PEAQQ
-1641 AIKAS
+1641 AIKAT
-1646 ADNQVESI
+1646 AENQVESI
-1654 KDTPHATTDELDE
+1654 KDTPHATVDELDE
-1667 ANQQINDTL
+1667 ANQLISDTL
-1676 KQGQQ
+1676 KQAQQ
-1681 DIDNT
+1681 EIENT
-1686 TQDAAVNDV
+1686 NQDAAVTDD

-1708 KVRRKRAALDN
+1708 KVRRKRAALDS
-1719 IDESN
+1719 IEEN
-1724 NNQLDAIR
+1724 NKNQLDAIR

-1737 TQDERNVAIAAL
+1737 TQDERDVAIDTL

-1754 AIKNDIAQNKTN
+1754 TIKNDIAQNKTN
-1766 AEVDQTEADGNNNIK
+1766 AEVDRTETDGNDNIK

-1790 PAARQSVS
+1790 PAARQSVGV
-1798 AKAEAQNALI
+1798 KAEAQNALI

-1844 QVNQNSIDAQNIISK
+1844 QVNQDSIDAQNIISK

-1892 DEEQNAAIVQ
+1892 DEEQNIAIAQ

-1907 IKAKQQIAGAVT
+1907 IKAKQQIASAVT

-1928 DGKNEIREIE
+1928 DEKNEIREIE
-1938 PVINKKATAR
+1938 PVINRKASAR

-1954 FNDKKQAIEANV
+1954 FNDKKQAIEANI

-2002 TATLNLQTIHDL
+2002 TASLNLQTIHDL

-2031 LARVTHLVQ
+2031 LARVTALVQ
-2040 NYRKVSDRNKADALK
+2040 NYRKVSNRNKADALK

-2087 LGDIEAVITEKENS
+2087 LSDIEAVITEKENS

-2122 EQLAKVKALIDQ
+2122 EQLAKVKVLIDQ
-2134 YVADGNRMVDEDAT
+2134 YVADGNRMIDEDAT

-2153 KDTQLIID
+2153 QHTQFIVD
-2161 EILAIKLPAEV
+2161 EILAIKLPAEATKV
-2172 IKASP
+2172 SP
-2177 KVGQPAPKVCTPI
+2177 KEIQPAPKVCTPI
-2190 KKEDKQ
+2190 KKE
-2196 EVRKVVKEL
+2196 ETHESRKVEKEL
-2205 PNTGSEEMDLPLKEL
+2205 PNTGSEGMDLPLKEF

-2227 LLARRRSKK
+2227 LLARRRTKN

>member
-42 HNVQGGSNQALPGNS
+42 NDVQSDTNQATPVNS
-57 QNTNADTNRD
+57 QDTNVANNRGLA
-67 IVNDSQNTP
+67 NSAQNTP
-76 NAHATD
+76 NQSATT
-82 NTSTNQ
+82 NQSTNQ
-88 ALTNHQNV
+88 ALVNHNNGSI
-96 DVANQ
+96 ANQ
-101 VGPAPIQP
+101 ATPAPIQP
-109 SASPAQNNNN
+109 SASPTQNNNH
-119 SNANSTATEP
+119 SDANSTATETVSN
-129 AANTNNNLA
+129 ANNNDVV
-138 SNNNTL
+138 SNNTTL
-144 NVPNN
+144 NVPNRTN
-149 TDNNDSARHLTL
+149 ENGSGGHLTL

-172 DKPELVAIAEEAS
+172 DKPELVAIAEQAS

-197 TDPNATPADPT
+197 ADPNATPADPAAAAANGT
-208 ATPADPTAGNGS
+208 VPAGN
-220 APVAITAPYT
+220 TAPYT
-230 PTTDPNANNIGQNAP
+230 PTTDPNANNAGQNAP
-245 NEVLSFDDNNIRPS
+245 NEVLSFDDNGIRPS

-264 PTVTVVDNLPGYTLI
+264 PTVNVVNNLPGFTLI

-297 DSGDAKNYQAQGNV
+297 DSGDNKNYQAQGNV

-316 IRGNDTNDHGDF
+316 IHGTDTNDHGDF

-345 EFNTMTTKNYQAQG
+345 EFNTMSTKNGQG
-359 NVIAL
+359 ATNV
-364 GRIRGNDTN
+364 
-373 DHGDFN
+373 
-379 GIEKTLTVNPNSEL
+379 
-393 IFEFNTMTTKNYQ
+393 
-406 GMTNL
+406 
-411 IIKNADNDTVIGEK
+411 IIKNADTNDTIAEK
-425 VVAYGPIWRLLKVP
+425 TVEGGPTLRLFKVP
-439 ENVSHLK
+439 DNVRNLK

-460 GIYQLRDGYK
+460 GIYQLKDGYK
-470 YYDFVDSIGLHSGSH
+470 YYSFVDSIGLHSGSH
-485 VYVERRTMEPT
+485 VYVERRTMDPT

-509 KNNGNFG
+509 KNNGNSG
-516 ASFNTDD
+516 ASLDTND
-523 FVYKIQLPEG
+523 FVYQVQLPEG

-539 SLTKDFPSGN
+539 SLTKDFPSNN
-549 SGVDIND
+549 SGVDVND

-564 NRIIT
+564 NRVIT
-569 IKSTGGGTGNS
+569 IKSTGGGTANS
-580 PARLMPDKILDLKYK
+580 PARLMPDKILDLRYK

-609 NDTLTYKT
+609 NETLTYKT
-617 YSQDFINSP
+617 YTQDFINSA

-670 DLKRRA
+670 GLKRRA

-696 DIDSLANQMQHTL
+696 DIDSLTNQMQHTL

-716 NAVNRK
+716 NAVNKK
-722 VDDMEDLVN
+722 VDQMEDLVN

-792 KQAIRDKAA
+792 KKAIRDKAT
-801 KQREIINHTPD
+801 KQRAIINATPD
-812 ATQDEIQDA
+812 ATEDEIQDA
-821 LNQLTTDETD
+821 LNQLATDETD
-831 AIDNVTNATTNAD
+831 AIDNVTNATTNTD

-849 NNGINTIGAVAP
+849 NNGINTIGAVVP
-861 QVTHKQAARDAI
+861 QVTHKKAARDAI

-915 ATTND
+915 ATTNA
-920 DVDTAKGDGL
+920 DVDNAKGDGL

-974 AIEKVNAA
+974 AIDKVNAA
-982 VAVAN
+982 VTAAN

-1013 EPATKVKTDAKNAID
+1013 TPATKVKTDAKNAID
-1028 QSAETQH
+1028 KSAETQH
-1035 NAIFNNNDATLEE
+1035 NTIFNNNDATLEE

-1103 VNEKAREAITNIN
+1103 VNDKAREAITNIN

-1140 LNDIGVT
+1140 LTDIGVT

-1208 QVDQDLATAI
+1208 QVDQELATAI

-1250 KPAALAQTNQHYS
+1250 KPAALAQINQHYNT
-1263 AKLVEINATPDA
+1263 KLAEINATPDA
-1275 TDDEKNA
+1275 TNDEKNA

-1386 TTNQAINAIDN
+1386 TTNQAVNAIDN

-1431 NEKEVALQALAKE
+1431 NEKEVASQALTKE

-1478 TKIKPAA
+1478 TKVKPAA

-1498 QINQDKEA
+1498 KINQDKEA
-1506 TAEERQAALDKIN
+1506 TAEERQVALDKIN
-1519 DLVAKAMT
+1519 EFVNQAMT
-1527 NITNDRTN
+1527 DITNNRTN
-1535 QQVNDSTNQALD
+1535 QQVDDTTSQALD
-1547 DIALVT
+1547 SIALVT
-1553 PDHIVR
+1553 PEHIVR
-1559 AAARDAVKQQ
+1559 AGARDAVKQQ
-1569 YEAKKHEIE
+1569 YEAKKQEIE

-1596 NNEKRALQ
+1596 NNEKLALQ
-1604 NINQAI
+1604 NINQAVT
-1610 ANNDVK
+1610 NNDVK
-1616 RVESNG
+1616 RVETNG
-1622 IATLKGVEPHIVVK
+1622 IATLKGVQPHIVIK
-1636 PEAQE
+1636 PEAQQ

-1646 ADNQVESI
+1646 AENQVELI
-1654 KDTPHATTDELDE
+1654 KDTPHATVDELDE
-1667 ANQQINDTL
+1667 ANQLISDTL
-1676 KQGQQ
+1676 KKAQQ

-1737 TQDERNVAIAAL
+1737 TQDERNVAIDTL

-1836 INHADKTA
+1836 INHADKTV

-1892 DEEQNAAIVQ
+1892 DEEQNAAIAQ

-1907 IKAKQQIAGAVT
+1907 IKAKQQIASAVT

-1938 PVINKKATAR
+1938 PVINRKASAR

-1954 FNDKKQAIEANV
+1954 LNDKKQAIEANI

-2002 TATLNLQTIHDL
+2002 TASLNLQTIHDL

-2115 FKAIATP
+2115 FKAIATA

-2134 YVADGNRMVDEDAT
+2134 YVTDGNRMIDEDAT

-2153 KDTQLIID
+2153 QHTQFIVD
-2161 EILAIKLPAEV
+2161 EILAIKLPAEATKV
-2172 IKASP
+2172 SP
-2177 KVGQPAPKVCTPI
+2177 KVIQSAPKVCTPI
-2190 KKEDKQ
+2190 KKE
-2196 EVRKVVKEL
+2196 ETHESRKVEKEL
-2205 PNTGSEEMDLPLKEL
+2205 PNTGSEGMDLPLKEF

-2227 LLARRRSKK
+2227 LLARRRTKN

>member
-42 HNVQGGSNQALPGNS
+42 NNVQSDTNQATPVNS
-57 QNTNADTNRD
+57 QDKDVANNRGLA
-67 IVNDSQNTP
+67 NSAQNTP
-76 NAHATD
+76 NQSATT
-82 NTSTNQ
+82 NQATNQ
-88 ALTNHQNV
+88 ALVNHNNGSIV
-96 DVANQ
+96 NQ
-101 VGPAPIQP
+101 ATPTSVQSSTP
-109 SASPAQNNNN
+109 SAQNNNHTDGN
-119 SNANSTATEP
+119 TTATETVSNAN
-129 AANTNNNLA
+129 NNDA
-138 SNNNTL
+138 VSNNTTL
-144 NVPNN
+144 NVPNKTN
-149 TDNNDSARHLTL
+149 ENGSGGHLTL

-172 DKPELVAIAEEAS
+172 DKPELVAIAEPAS

-197 TDPNATPADPT
+197 ADPNATPADP
-208 ATPADPTAGNGS
+208 AAAAAGNGG

-230 PTTDPNANNIGQNAP
+230 PTTDPNANNAGQNAP
-245 NEVLSFDDNNIRPS
+245 NEVLSFDDNGIRPS

-264 PTVTVVDNLPGYTLI
+264 PSVTVVDNLPGFTLI

-297 DSGDAKNYQAQGNV
+297 DSADAKNYQAQGNV

-316 IRGNDTNDHGDF
+316 I
-328 NGIEKT
+328 K
-334 LTVNPNSELIF
+334 
-345 EFNTMTTKNYQAQG
+345 
-359 NVIAL
+359 
-364 GRIRGNDTN
+364 GNDTN

-406 GMTNL
+406 GVTNL
-411 IIKNADNDTVIGEK
+411 IIKNADNDTVIAEK
-425 VVAYGPIWRLLKVP
+425 SVAYGPIWRLFKVP

-523 FVYKIQLPEG
+523 FVYQVQLPEG

-539 SLTKDFPSGN
+539 SLTKDFPSSN
-549 SGVDIND
+549 SGVDMND
-556 MNVTYDAA
+556 FNVTYDAA
-564 NRIIT
+564 NRVIT
-569 IKSTGGGTGNS
+569 IKSTGGGSGNS

-617 YSQDFINSP
+617 YTQDFINSP

-696 DIDSLANQMQHTL
+696 DIDSLTNQMQHTL

-716 NAVNRK
+716 NAVNKK
-722 VDDMEDLVN
+722 VDQMEDLVN

-792 KQAIRDKAA
+792 KKAIRDKAT
-801 KQREIINHTPD
+801 KQREIINATPD
-812 ATQDEIQDA
+812 ATEDEIQDA
-821 LNQLTTDETD
+821 LNQLATDETD

-849 NNGINTIGAVAP
+849 NNGINTIGAVVP

-915 ATTND
+915 ATTNA
-920 DVDTAKGDGL
+920 DVDNAKGDGL

-974 AIEKVNAA
+974 AIDKVNAA
-982 VAVAN
+982 VTAAN

-1013 EPATKVKTDAKNAID
+1013 TPATKVKTDAKNAID
-1028 QSAETQH
+1028 KSAETQH
-1035 NAIFNNNDATLEE
+1035 NTIFNNNDATLEE

-1103 VNEKAREAITNIN
+1103 VNDKAREAITNIN

-1140 LNDIGVT
+1140 LTDIGVT

-1176 ATGVLTDLATAKK
+1176 ATGVLNDLATAKK

-1208 QVDQDLATAI
+1208 QVDQELATAI

-1250 KPAALAQTNQHYS
+1250 KPAALAQINQHYN
-1263 AKLVEINATPDA
+1263 AKLAEINATPDA
-1275 TDDEKNA
+1275 TNDEKNA
-1282 AINTLNQDRQQAIES
+1282 AINTLNLDRQQAIES

-1372 NQINQNQTNDQVDA
+1372 NQINQNQTNDQVDT
-1386 TTNQAINAIDN
+1386 TTNQALKAIDN

-1420 QQIDNSLDSTD
+1420 QRIDNSLDSTD
-1431 NEKEVALQALAKE
+1431 NEKEVASQALAKE

-1478 TKIKPAA
+1478 TKVKPAA

-1498 QINQDKEA
+1498 KINQDKEA
-1506 TAEERQAALDKIN
+1506 TAEERQVALDKIN
-1519 DLVAKAMT
+1519 EFVNQAMT
-1527 NITNDRTN
+1527 DITNNRTN
-1535 QQVNDSTNQALD
+1535 QQVDDTTSQALD
-1547 DIALVT
+1547 SIALVA
-1553 PDHIVR
+1553 PEHIVR

-1569 YEAKKHEIE
+1569 YEAKKQEIE

-1596 NNEKRALQ
+1596 NNEKLALQ
-1604 NINQAI
+1604 NINQAVT
-1610 ANNDVK
+1610 NNDVK
-1616 RVESNG
+1616 RVETNG
-1622 IATLKGVEPHIVVK
+1622 IATLKGVQPHIVIK
-1636 PEAQE
+1636 PEAQQ

-1646 ADNQVESI
+1646 AENQVESI
-1654 KDTPHATTDELDE
+1654 KDTPHATVDELDE
-1667 ANQQINDTL
+1667 ANQLISDTL
-1676 KQGQQ
+1676 KQAQQ
-1681 DIDNT
+1681 EIENT
-1686 TQDAAVNDV
+1686 NQDAAVTDV

-1708 KVRRKRAALDN
+1708 KVRRKRAALDS
-1719 IDESN
+1719 IEEN
-1724 NNQLDAIR
+1724 NKNQLDAIR

-1737 TQDERNVAIAAL
+1737 TQDERDVAIDTL

-1754 AIKNDIAQNKTN
+1754 TIKNDIAQNKTN
-1766 AEVDQTEADGNNNIK
+1766 AEVDRTETDGNDNIK

-1790 PAARQSVS
+1790 PAARQSVGV
-1798 AKAEAQNALI
+1798 KAEAQNALI

-1844 QVNQNSIDAQNIISK
+1844 QVNQDSINAQNIISK

-1892 DEEQNAAIVQ
+1892 DEEQNAAIAQ
-1902 VEKEL
+1902 VEQAL
-1907 IKAKQQIAGAVT
+1907 IKAKQQIASAVT

-1938 PVINKKATAR
+1938 PVISRKASAR

-1954 FNDKKQAIEANV
+1954 FNDKKQAIEANI

-2002 TATLNLQTIHDL
+2002 TASLNLQTIHDL

-2023 AEKTINDD
+2023 AEKTINVD
-2031 LARVTHLVQ
+2031 LARVTALVQ

-2087 LGDIEAVITEKENS
+2087 LSDIEAVITEKENS

-2122 EQLAKVKALIDQ
+2122 EQLAKIKVLIDQ
-2134 YVADGNRMVDEDAT
+2134 YVADGNRMIDEDAT

-2153 KDTQLIID
+2153 QHTQFIVD
-2161 EILAIKLPAEV
+2161 EILAIKLPAEATKV
-2172 IKASP
+2172 SP
-2177 KVGQPAPKVCTPI
+2177 KVIQPAPKVCTPI
-2190 KKEDKQ
+2190 KKE
-2196 EVRKVVKEL
+2196 ETHESRKVEKEL
-2205 PNTGSEEMDLPLKEL
+2205 PNTGSEGMDLPLKEF

-2227 LLARRRSKK
+2227 LLARRRTKN

>member
-57 QNTNADTNRD
+57 PNTNADTNRD
-67 IVNDSQNTP
+67 IVNGSQNTP

-96 DVANQ
+96 GVANQ
-101 VGPAPIQP
+101 VAPAPIQP
-109 SASPAQNNNN
+109 STSSASNNNH
-119 SNANSTATEP
+119 SDANSTATEP

-197 TDPNATPADPT
+197 ADPN

-220 APVAITAPYT
+220 APVAITAPFT

-245 NEVLSFDDNNIRPS
+245 NEVLTFDDNNIRPS

-316 IRGNDTNDHGDF
+316 IKGNDTNDHG
-328 NGIEKT
+328 G
-334 LTVNPNSELIF
+334 
-345 EFNTMTTKNYQAQG
+345 
-359 NVIAL
+359 
-364 GRIRGNDTN
+364 
-373 DHGDFN
+373 FN

-556 MNVTYDAA
+556 MNVTYDTA

-609 NDTLTYKT
+609 NDILTYKT
-617 YSQDFINSP
+617 YTQDFINSP

-670 DLKRRA
+670 ELKRRA

-696 DIDSLANQMQHTL
+696 DIDSLVNQMQHTL

-801 KQREIINHTPD
+801 KQREIINNTPD

-982 VAVAN
+982 VAAAN

-1103 VNEKAREAITNIN
+1103 VNDKAREAITNIN

-1189 QEINQNTNATTE
+1189 QEINQNTNATDE

-1250 KPAALAQTNQHYS
+1250 KPTALAQINQHYN
-1263 AKLVEINATPDA
+1263 AKLAEINATPDA

-1397 VEAEVVIKPKAIADI
+1397 VEAKVVIKPKAIADI

-1431 NEKEVALQALAKE
+1431 NEKEVALLALAKE

-1478 TKIKPAA
+1478 TKVKPAA

-1559 AAARDAVKQQ
+1559 ATARDAVKQQ

-1604 NINQAI
+1604 NIDQAI

-1907 IKAKQQIAGAVT
+1907 IKAKQQIASAVT

-1954 FNDKKQAIEANV
+1954 FNDKKLAIEANV

-2002 TATLNLQTIHDL
+2002 TASLNLQTIHDL

-2134 YVADGNRMVDEDAT
+2134 YVADGIRMIDEDAT

-2153 KDTQLIID
+2153 QHTQFIVD
-2161 EILAIKLPAEV
+2161 EILAIKLPAEATKV
-2172 IKASP
+2172 LP
-2177 KVGQPAPKVCTPI
+2177 KVGQPAPKLCTSI
-2190 KKEDKQ
+2190 KKVDKQ

-2227 LLARRRSKK
+2227 LLARRRNKN

>member
-42 HNVQGGSNQALPGNS
+42 NNVQSDTNQATPVNS
-57 QNTNADTNRD
+57 QDKDVANNRGLA
-67 IVNDSQNTP
+67 NSAQNTP
-76 NAHATD
+76 NQSATT
-82 NTSTNQ
+82 NQATNQ
-88 ALTNHQNV
+88 ALVNHNNGSIV
-96 DVANQ
+96 NQ
-101 VGPAPIQP
+101 ATPTSVQSSTP
-109 SASPAQNNNN
+109 SAQNNNHTDGN
-119 SNANSTATEP
+119 TTATETVSNAN
-129 AANTNNNLA
+129 NNDA
-138 SNNNTL
+138 VSNNTTL
-144 NVPNN
+144 NVPNKTN
-149 TDNNDSARHLTL
+149 ENGSGGHLTL

-172 DKPELVAIAEEAS
+172 DKPELVAIAEPAS
-185 NRPKKRSRRAAP
+185 NRPKKRSKRAAP
-197 TDPNATPADPT
+197 ADPNATPADP
-208 ATPADPTAGNGS
+208 AAAAAGNGG

-230 PTTDPNANNIGQNAP
+230 PTTDPNANNSGQNAP
-245 NEVLSFDDNNIRPS
+245 NEVLSFDDNGIRPS

-264 PTVTVVDNLPGYTLI
+264 PSVTVVDNLPGFTLI

-297 DSGDAKNYQAQGNV
+297 DSADAKNYQAQGNV

-316 IRGNDTNDHGDF
+316 I
-328 NGIEKT
+328 K
-334 LTVNPNSELIF
+334 
-345 EFNTMTTKNYQAQG
+345 
-359 NVIAL
+359 
-364 GRIRGNDTN
+364 GNDTN

-406 GMTNL
+406 GVTNL
-411 IIKNADNDTVIGEK
+411 IIKNADNDTVIAEK
-425 VVAYGPIWRLLKVP
+425 SVAYGPIWRLFKVP

-523 FVYKIQLPEG
+523 FVYQVQLPEG

-539 SLTKDFPSGN
+539 SLTKDFPSSN
-549 SGVDIND
+549 SGVDMND
-556 MNVTYDAA
+556 FNVTYDAA
-564 NRIIT
+564 NRVIT
-569 IKSTGGGTGNS
+569 IKSTGGGSGNS

-617 YSQDFINSP
+617 YTQDFINSP
-626 AESHTVS
+626 AESHTVR

-696 DIDSLANQMQHTL
+696 DIDSLTNQMQHTL

-716 NAVNRK
+716 NAVNKK
-722 VDDMEDLVN
+722 VDQMEDLVN

-792 KQAIRDKAA
+792 KKAIRDKAT
-801 KQREIINHTPD
+801 KQREIINATPD
-812 ATQDEIQDA
+812 ATEDEIQDA
-821 LNQLTTDETD
+821 LNQLATDETD

-844 VETAK
+844 VEIAK
-849 NNGINTIGAVAP
+849 NNGINTIGAVVP

-915 ATTND
+915 ATTNA
-920 DVDTAKGDGL
+920 DVDNAKGDGL

-974 AIEKVNAA
+974 AIDKVNAA
-982 VAVAN
+982 VTAAN

-1013 EPATKVKTDAKNAID
+1013 TPATKVKTDAKNAID
-1028 QSAETQH
+1028 KSAETQH
-1035 NAIFNNNDATLEE
+1035 NTIFNNNDATLEE

-1097 TDARNA
+1097 TDARNV
-1103 VNEKAREAITNIN
+1103 VNDKAREAITNIN

-1140 LNDIGVT
+1140 LTDIGVT

-1176 ATGVLTDLATAKK
+1176 ATGVLNDLATAKK

-1208 QVDQDLATAI
+1208 QVDQELATAI

-1250 KPAALAQTNQHYS
+1250 KPAALAQINQHYN
-1263 AKLVEINATPDA
+1263 AKLAEINATPDA
-1275 TDDEKNA
+1275 TNDEKNA
-1282 AINTLNQDRQQAIES
+1282 AINTLNLDRQQAIES

-1372 NQINQNQTNDQVDA
+1372 NQINQNQTNDQVDT
-1386 TTNQAINAIDN
+1386 TTNQALKAIDN

-1431 NEKEVALQALAKE
+1431 NEKEVASQALAKE

-1478 TKIKPAA
+1478 TKVKPAA

-1498 QINQDKEA
+1498 KINQDKEA
-1506 TAEERQAALDKIN
+1506 TAEERQVALDKIN
-1519 DLVAKAMT
+1519 EFVNQAMT
-1527 NITNDRTN
+1527 DITNNRTN
-1535 QQVNDSTNQALD
+1535 QQVDDTTSQALD
-1547 DIALVT
+1547 SIALVT

-1569 YEAKKHEIE
+1569 YEAKKREIE

-1604 NINQAI
+1604 NINQAVT
-1610 ANNDVK
+1610 NNDVK
-1616 RVESNG
+1616 RVETNG
-1622 IATLKGVEPHIVVK
+1622 IATLKGVQPHIVIK
-1636 PEAQE
+1636 PEAQQ

-1646 ADNQVESI
+1646 AENQVESI
-1654 KDTPHATTDELDE
+1654 KDTPHATVDELDE
-1667 ANQQINDTL
+1667 ANQLISDTL
-1676 KQGQQ
+1676 KQAQQ
-1681 DIDNT
+1681 EIENT
-1686 TQDAAVNDV
+1686 NQDAAVTDV

-1708 KVRRKRAALDN
+1708 KVRRKRAALDS
-1719 IDESN
+1719 IEEN
-1724 NNQLDAIR
+1724 NKNQLDAIR

-1737 TQDERNVAIAAL
+1737 TQDERDVAIDTL

-1754 AIKNDIAQNKTN
+1754 TIKNDIAQNKTN
-1766 AEVDQTEADGNNNIK
+1766 AEVDRTETDGNDNIK

-1790 PAARQSVS
+1790 PAARQSVGV
-1798 AKAEAQNALI
+1798 KAEAQNALI

-1844 QVNQNSIDAQNIISK
+1844 QVNQDSINAQNIISK

-1892 DEEQNAAIVQ
+1892 DEEQNIAIAQ

-1907 IKAKQQIAGAVT
+1907 IKAKQQIASAVT

-1928 DGKNEIREIE
+1928 DEKNEIREIE
-1938 PVINKKATAR
+1938 PVINRKASAR

-1954 FNDKKQAIEANV
+1954 FNDKKQAIEANI

-2002 TATLNLQTIHDL
+2002 TASLNLQTIHDL

-2031 LARVTHLVQ
+2031 LARVTALVQ
-2040 NYRKVSDRNKADALK
+2040 NYRKVSNRNKADALK

-2087 LGDIEAVITEKENS
+2087 LSDIEAVITEKENS

-2109 QQTYAK
+2109 QQTYAE

-2122 EQLAKVKALIDQ
+2122 EQLAKVKVLIDQ
-2134 YVADGNRMVDEDAT
+2134 YVADGNRMIDEDAT

-2153 KDTQLIID
+2153 QHTQFIVD
-2161 EILAIKLPAEV
+2161 EILAIKLPAEETKV
-2172 IKASP
+2172 SP
-2177 KVGQPAPKVCTPI
+2177 KEIQPAPKVCTPI
-2190 KKEDKQ
+2190 KKE
-2196 EVRKVVKEL
+2196 ETHESRKVEKEL
-2205 PNTGSEEMDLPLKEL
+2205 PNTGSEGMDLPLKEF

-2227 LLARRRSKK
+2227 LLARRRTKN

>member
-42 HNVQGGSNQALPGNS
+42 NNVQSDTNQATPVNS
-57 QNTNADTNRD
+57 QDKDVANNRGLA
-67 IVNDSQNTP
+67 NSAQNTP
-76 NAHATD
+76 NQSATT
-82 NTSTNQ
+82 NQATNQ
-88 ALTNHQNV
+88 ALVNHNNGSIV
-96 DVANQ
+96 NQ
-101 VGPAPIQP
+101 ATPTSVQSSTP
-109 SASPAQNNNN
+109 SAQNNNHTDGN
-119 SNANSTATEP
+119 TTATETVSNAN
-129 AANTNNNLA
+129 NNDVA
-138 SNNNTL
+138 SNNTTL
-144 NVPNN
+144 NVPNKTN
-149 TDNNDSARHLTL
+149 ENGSGGHLTL

-172 DKPELVAIAEEAS
+172 DKPELVAIAEPAS

-197 TDPNATPADPT
+197 ADPNATPADPG
-208 ATPADPTAGNGS
+208 AAAAGNGG

-230 PTTDPNANNIGQNAP
+230 PTTDPNANNAGQNAP
-245 NEVLSFDDNNIRPS
+245 NEVLSFDDNSIRPS

-264 PTVTVVDNLPGYTLI
+264 PSVTVVDNLPGFTLI
-279 NGGKVGVFSHAMV
+279 NGGKVGVLSHAMV

-297 DSGDAKNYQAQGNV
+297 EAGSNRTYQAQGNV
-311 IALGR
+311 LALGR
-316 IRGNDTNDHGDF
+316 ISGTDASNHGDF
-328 NGIEKT
+328 NGIEKS

-345 EFNTMTTKNYQAQG
+345 EFNTMPTKNGQG
-359 NVIAL
+359 ATNV
-364 GRIRGNDTN
+364 
-373 DHGDFN
+373 
-379 GIEKTLTVNPNSEL
+379 
-393 IFEFNTMTTKNYQ
+393 
-406 GMTNL
+406 
-411 IIKNADNDTVIGEK
+411 IIKNADTNDTIAEK
-425 VVAYGPIWRLLKVP
+425 TVEGGPTLRLFKVP
-439 ENVSHLK
+439 DNVRNLK

-460 GIYQLRDGYK
+460 GIYQLKDGYK
-470 YYDFVDSIGLHSGSH
+470 YYSFVDSIGLHSGSH

-509 KNNGNFG
+509 KNNGNSG
-516 ASFNTDD
+516 ASLDTDE

-539 SLTKDFPSGN
+539 SLTKDFPSNN
-549 SGVDIND
+549 SGVDVND

-564 NRIIT
+564 NRVIT
-569 IKSTGGGTGNS
+569 IKSTGGGTTNS

-617 YSQDFINSP
+617 YTQDFINSA

-670 DLKRRA
+670 DLKKRA
-676 QTILDENRNNVPLN
+676 QTILAENRNNVPLN

-696 DIDSLANQMQHTL
+696 DIDTLTNQMQHTL

-716 NAVNRK
+716 NAVNQK
-722 VDDMEDLVN
+722 ADQMEDLVN

-745 QVIEEHKNEIIGNI
+745 QVIEEHKGNIIGDI

-792 KQAIRDKAA
+792 KKAIRDKAT
-801 KQREIINHTPD
+801 KQREIINATPD
-812 ATQDEIQDA
+812 ATEDEIQDA
-821 LNQLTTDETD
+821 INQLATDETD

-849 NNGINTIGAVAP
+849 NNGINTIGSVVP

-915 ATTND
+915 ATTNA
-920 DVDTAKGDGL
+920 DVDNAKGDGL

-974 AIEKVNAA
+974 AIDKVNAA
-982 VAVAN
+982 VTAAN
-987 TNILNANTNADVEQ
+987 TNILNANTNAEVEQ

-1013 EPATKVKTDAKNAID
+1013 TPATKVKTDAKNAID
-1028 QSAETQH
+1028 KSAETQH
-1035 NAIFNNNDATLEE
+1035 NTIFNNNDATLEE

-1097 TDARNA
+1097 TDARNV
-1103 VNEKAREAITNIN
+1103 VNDKAREAITNIN

-1140 LNDIGVT
+1140 LTDIGVT

-1176 ATGVLTDLATAKK
+1176 ATGVLNDLATAKK

-1208 QVDQDLATAI
+1208 QVDQELATAI

-1250 KPAALAQTNQHYS
+1250 KPAALAQINQHYN
-1263 AKLVEINATPDA
+1263 AKLAEINATPDA
-1275 TDDEKNA
+1275 TNDEKNA

-1372 NQINQNQTNDQVDA
+1372 NQINQNQTNDQVDT
-1386 TTNQAINAIDN
+1386 TTNQALNAIDN

-1431 NEKEVALQALAKE
+1431 NEKEVASQALAKE

-1478 TKIKPAA
+1478 TKVKPAA

-1498 QINQDKEA
+1498 KINQDKEA
-1506 TAEERQAALDKIN
+1506 TAEERQVALDKIN
-1519 DLVAKAMT
+1519 EFVNQAMT
-1527 NITNDRTN
+1527 DITNNRTN
-1535 QQVNDSTNQALD
+1535 QQVDDTTSQALD
-1547 DIALVT
+1547 SIALVA
-1553 PDHIVR
+1553 PEHIVR

-1569 YEAKKHEIE
+1569 YEAKKQEIE

-1596 NNEKRALQ
+1596 NNKKLALQ
-1604 NINQAI
+1604 NINQAVT
-1610 ANNDVK
+1610 NNDVK
-1616 RVESNG
+1616 RVETNG
-1622 IATLKGVEPHIVVK
+1622 IATLKGVQPHIVIK
-1636 PEAQE
+1636 PEAQQ

-1646 ADNQVESI
+1646 AENQVESI
-1654 KDTPHATTDELDE
+1654 KDTPHATVDELDE
-1667 ANQQINDTL
+1667 ANQLISDTL
-1676 KQGQQ
+1676 KQAQQ
-1681 DIDNT
+1681 EIENT
-1686 TQDAAVNDV
+1686 NQDAAVTDV

-1708 KVRRKRAALDN
+1708 KVRRKRAALDS
-1719 IDESN
+1719 IEEN
-1724 NNQLDAIR
+1724 NKNQLDAIR

-1737 TQDERNVAIAAL
+1737 TQDERDVAIDTL

-1754 AIKNDIAQNKTN
+1754 TIKNDIAQNKTN
-1766 AEVDQTEADGNNNIK
+1766 AEVDRTETDGNDNIK

-1790 PAARQSVS
+1790 PAARQSVGV
-1798 AKAEAQNALI
+1798 KAEAQNALI

-1844 QVNQNSIDAQNIISK
+1844 QVNQDSIDAQNIISK

-1878 TNKINLIKANNEAT
+1878 TDKINLIKANNEAT
-1892 DEEQNAAIVQ
+1892 DEEQNIAIAQ

-1907 IKAKQQIAGAVT
+1907 IKAKQQIASAVT

-1928 DGKNEIREIE
+1928 DEKNEIREIE
-1938 PVINKKATAR
+1938 PVISRKASAR

-1954 FNDKKQAIEANV
+1954 FNDKKQAIEANI

-2002 TATLNLQTIHDL
+2002 TASLNLQTIHDL

-2031 LARVTHLVQ
+2031 LARVTALVQ

-2087 LGDIEAVITEKENS
+2087 LSDIEAVITEKENS

-2122 EQLAKVKALIDQ
+2122 EQLAKVKVLIDQ
-2134 YVADGNRMVDEDAT
+2134 YVADGNRMIDEDAT

-2153 KDTQLIID
+2153 QHTQFIVD
-2161 EILAIKLPAEV
+2161 EILAIKLPAEAMKV
-2172 IKASP
+2172 SP
-2177 KVGQPAPKVCTPI
+2177 KVIQPAPKVCTPI
-2190 KKEDKQ
+2190 KKE
-2196 EVRKVVKEL
+2196 ETHESRKVEKEL
-2205 PNTGSEEMDLPLKEL
+2205 PNTGSEEMDLPLKEF

-2227 LLARRRSKK
+2227 LLARRRTKN

>member
-42 HNVQGGSNQALPGNS
+42 NNVQSDTNQATPVNS
-57 QNTNADTNRD
+57 QDKDVANNRGLA
-67 IVNDSQNTP
+67 NSAQNTP
-76 NAHATD
+76 NQSATT
-82 NTSTNQ
+82 NQATNQ
-88 ALTNHQNV
+88 ALVNHNNGSIV
-96 DVANQ
+96 NQ
-101 VGPAPIQP
+101 ATPTSVQSSTP
-109 SASPAQNNNN
+109 SAQNNNHTDGN
-119 SNANSTATEP
+119 TTATETVSNAN
-129 AANTNNNLA
+129 NNDVA
-138 SNNNTL
+138 SNNTTL
-144 NVPNN
+144 NVPNKTN
-149 TDNNDSARHLTL
+149 ENGSGGHLTL

-172 DKPELVAIAEEAS
+172 DKPELVAIAEPAS

-197 TDPNATPADPT
+197 ADPNATPADPG
-208 ATPADPTAGNGS
+208 AAAAGNGG

-230 PTTDPNANNIGQNAP
+230 PTTDPNANNAGQNAP
-245 NEVLSFDDNNIRPS
+245 NEVLSFDDNSIRPS

-264 PTVTVVDNLPGYTLI
+264 PSVTVVDNLPGFTLI
-279 NGGKVGVFSHAMV
+279 NGGKVGVLSHAMV

-297 DSGDAKNYQAQGNV
+297 EAGSNRTYQAQGNV
-311 IALGR
+311 LALGR
-316 IRGNDTNDHGDF
+316 ISGTDASNHGDF
-328 NGIEKT
+328 NGIEKS

-345 EFNTMTTKNYQAQG
+345 EFNTMPTKNGQG
-359 NVIAL
+359 ATNV
-364 GRIRGNDTN
+364 
-373 DHGDFN
+373 
-379 GIEKTLTVNPNSEL
+379 
-393 IFEFNTMTTKNYQ
+393 
-406 GMTNL
+406 
-411 IIKNADNDTVIGEK
+411 IIKNADTNDTIAEK
-425 VVAYGPIWRLLKVP
+425 TVEGGPTLRLFKVP
-439 ENVSHLK
+439 DNVRNLK

-460 GIYQLRDGYK
+460 GIYQLKDGYK
-470 YYDFVDSIGLHSGSH
+470 YYSFVDSIGLHSGSH

-509 KNNGNFG
+509 KNNGNSG
-516 ASFNTDD
+516 ASLDTDE

-539 SLTKDFPSGN
+539 SLTKDFPSNN
-549 SGVDIND
+549 SGVDVND

-564 NRIIT
+564 NRVIT
-569 IKSTGGGTGNS
+569 IKSTGGGTTNS

-617 YSQDFINSP
+617 YTQDFINSA

-670 DLKRRA
+670 DLKKRA
-676 QTILDENRNNVPLN
+676 QTILAENRNNVPLN

-696 DIDSLANQMQHTL
+696 DIDTLTNQMQHTL

-716 NAVNRK
+716 NAVNQK
-722 VDDMEDLVN
+722 ADQMEDLVN

-745 QVIEEHKNEIIGNI
+745 QVIEEHKGNIIGDI

-792 KQAIRDKAA
+792 KKAIRDKAT
-801 KQREIINHTPD
+801 KQREIINATPD
-812 ATQDEIQDA
+812 ATEDEIQDA
-821 LNQLTTDETD
+821 INQLATDETD

-849 NNGINTIGAVAP
+849 NNVINTIGSVVP

-915 ATTND
+915 ATTNA
-920 DVDTAKGDGL
+920 DVDNAKGDGL

-974 AIEKVNAA
+974 AIDKVNAA
-982 VAVAN
+982 VTAAN
-987 TNILNANTNADVEQ
+987 TNILNANTNAEVEQ
-1001 VKTNAIQGIQAI
+1001 LKTNAIQGIQAI
-1013 EPATKVKTDAKNAID
+1013 TPATKVKTDAKNAID
-1028 QSAETQH
+1028 KSAETQH
-1035 NAIFNNNDATLEE
+1035 NTIFNNNDATLEE

-1097 TDARNA
+1097 TDARNV
-1103 VNEKAREAITNIN
+1103 VNDKAREAITNIN

-1140 LNDIGVT
+1140 LTDIGVT

-1176 ATGVLTDLATAKK
+1176 ATGVLNDLATAKK

-1208 QVDQDLATAI
+1208 QVDQELATAI

-1250 KPAALAQTNQHYS
+1250 KPAALAQINQHYN
-1263 AKLVEINATPDA
+1263 AKLAEINATPDA
-1275 TDDEKNA
+1275 TNDEKNA

-1372 NQINQNQTNDQVDA
+1372 NQINQNQTNDQVDT
-1386 TTNQAINAIDN
+1386 TTNQALNAIDN

-1431 NEKEVALQALAKE
+1431 NEKEVASQALAKE

-1478 TKIKPAA
+1478 TKVKPAA

-1498 QINQDKEA
+1498 KINQDKEA
-1506 TAEERQAALDKIN
+1506 TAEERQVALDKIN
-1519 DLVAKAMT
+1519 EFVNQAMT
-1527 NITNDRTN
+1527 DITNNRTN
-1535 QQVNDSTNQALD
+1535 QQVDDTTSQALD
-1547 DIALVT
+1547 SIALVA
-1553 PDHIVR
+1553 PEHIVR

-1569 YEAKKHEIE
+1569 YEAKKQEIE

-1596 NNEKRALQ
+1596 NNKKLALQ
-1604 NINQAI
+1604 NINQAVT
-1610 ANNDVK
+1610 NNDVK
-1616 RVESNG
+1616 RVETNG
-1622 IATLKGVEPHIVVK
+1622 IATLKGVQPHIVIK
-1636 PEAQE
+1636 PEAQQ

-1646 ADNQVESI
+1646 AENQVESI
-1654 KDTPHATTDELDE
+1654 KDTPHATVDELDE
-1667 ANQQINDTL
+1667 ANQLISDTL
-1676 KQGQQ
+1676 KQAQQ
-1681 DIDNT
+1681 EIENT
-1686 TQDAAVNDV
+1686 NQDAAVTDV

-1708 KVRRKRAALDN
+1708 KVRRKRAALDS
-1719 IDESN
+1719 IEEN
-1724 NNQLDAIR
+1724 NKNQLDAIR

-1737 TQDERNVAIAAL
+1737 TQDERDVAIDTL

-1754 AIKNDIAQNKTN
+1754 TIKNDIAQNKTN
-1766 AEVDQTEADGNNNIK
+1766 AEVDRTETDGNDNIK

-1790 PAARQSVS
+1790 PAARQSVGV
-1798 AKAEAQNALI
+1798 KAEAQNALI

-1844 QVNQNSIDAQNIISK
+1844 QVNQDSIDAQNIISK

-1892 DEEQNAAIVQ
+1892 DEEQNIAIAQ

-1907 IKAKQQIAGAVT
+1907 IKAKQQIASAVT

-1928 DGKNEIREIE
+1928 DEKNEIREIE
-1938 PVINKKATAR
+1938 PVISRKASAR

-1954 FNDKKQAIEANV
+1954 FNDKKQAIEANI

-2002 TATLNLQTIHDL
+2002 TASLNLQTIHDL

-2031 LARVTHLVQ
+2031 LARVTALVQ

-2087 LGDIEAVITEKENS
+2087 LSDIEAVITEKENS

-2122 EQLAKVKALIDQ
+2122 EQLAKVKVLIDQ
-2134 YVADGNRMVDEDAT
+2134 YVADGNRMIDEDAT

-2153 KDTQLIID
+2153 QHTQFIVD
-2161 EILAIKLPAEV
+2161 EILAIKLPAEAMKV
-2172 IKASP
+2172 SP
-2177 KVGQPAPKVCTPI
+2177 KVIQPAPKVCTPI
-2190 KKEDKQ
+2190 KKE
-2196 EVRKVVKEL
+2196 ETHESRKVEKEL
-2205 PNTGSEEMDLPLKEL
+2205 PNTGSEEMDLPLKEF

-2227 LLARRRSKK
+2227 LLARRRTKN

>member
-297 DSGDAKNYQAQGNV
+297 DSGDA
-311 IALGR
+311 
-316 IRGNDTNDHGDF
+316 
-328 NGIEKT
+328 
-334 LTVNPNSELIF
+334 
-345 EFNTMTTKNYQAQG
+345 KNYQAQG

-1147 STTAMVNSIR
+1147 STAMVNSIR

-1844 QVNQNSIDAQNIISK
+1844 QANQNSIDAQNIISK

-2075 DVDAVLKRFNVA
+2075 DVDAVLKRFNVT

>member
-42 HNVQGGSNQALPGNS
+42 NNVQSDTNQATPVNS
-57 QNTNADTNRD
+57 QDTNVANNRGLA
-67 IVNDSQNTP
+67 NSAQNTP
-76 NAHATD
+76 NQSATT
-82 NTSTNQ
+82 NQSTNQ
-88 ALTNHQNV
+88 ALVNHNNGSI
-96 DVANQ
+96 ANQ
-101 VGPAPIQP
+101 ATPTSVQSSTP
-109 SASPAQNNNN
+109 SAQNNNHTDGN
-119 SNANSTATEP
+119 TTATETVSNAN
-129 AANTNNNLA
+129 NNDVV
-138 SNNNTL
+138 SNNTTL
-144 NVPNN
+144 NVPNKTN
-149 TDNNDSARHLTL
+149 ENGSGGHLTL

-172 DKPELVAIAEEAS
+172 DKPELVAIAEQAS

-197 TDPNATPADPT
+197 ADPNATPADPAAAAANGTASAGNT
-208 ATPADPTAGNGS
+208 AT
-220 APVAITAPYT
+220 YT
-230 PTTDPNANNIGQNAP
+230 PTTDPNGNNVGQNAP
-245 NEVLSFDDNNIRPS
+245 NEVLSFDDNSIRPS

-264 PTVTVVDNLPGYTLI
+264 PSVTVVDNLPGFTLI
-279 NGGKVGVFSHAMV
+279 NGGKVGVLSHAMV

-297 DSGDAKNYQAQGNV
+297 QAGSNRTYQAQGNV
-311 IALGR
+311 LALGR
-316 IRGNDTNDHGDF
+316 ISGTDTSNHGDF
-328 NGIEKT
+328 NGIEKS

-345 EFNTMTTKNYQAQG
+345 EFNTMPTKNGQG
-359 NVIAL
+359 ATNV
-364 GRIRGNDTN
+364 
-373 DHGDFN
+373 
-379 GIEKTLTVNPNSEL
+379 
-393 IFEFNTMTTKNYQ
+393 
-406 GMTNL
+406 
-411 IIKNADNDTVIGEK
+411 IIKNGATNDTIAEK
-425 VVAYGPIWRLLKVP
+425 TIEDGPTLRLFKVP
-439 ENVSHLK
+439 DNVNSLK

-453 DAITDAR
+453 DAITDAN
-460 GIYQLRDGYK
+460 GIYQLKDGYK
-470 YYDFVDSIGLHSGSH
+470 YYSFVDSIGLHSGSH

-509 KNNGNFG
+509 KNNGNSG
-516 ASFNTDD
+516 ASFDTDE

-539 SLTKDFPSGN
+539 SLTKDFPSSN
-549 SGVDIND
+549 SGVDMND
-556 MNVTYDAA
+556 FNVTYDAA
-564 NRIIT
+564 NRVIT
-569 IKSTGGGTGNS
+569 IKSTGGGTANS

-617 YSQDFINSP
+617 YTQDFINSP

-644 KDALQAEVDRRIQQ
+644 KDALQGEVDRRIQQ

-670 DLKRRA
+670 ALKRRA
-676 QTILDENRNNVPLN
+676 QTILDENRNNVPLDQ
-690 KRVSQA
+690 RVSQA
-696 DIDSLANQMQHTL
+696 DIDTLTNQMQHTL

-716 NAVNRK
+716 NAVNQK
-722 VDDMEDLVN
+722 ADQMQDLIN
-731 QNDELTDEEKQAAI
+731 QNDELTDEEKQAANQI
-745 QVIEEHKNEIIGNI
+745 IEEHKGNIIGDI

-792 KQAIRDKAA
+792 KKAIRDKAA
-801 KQREIINHTPD
+801 KQREIINNTPD

-831 AIDNVTNATTNAD
+831 AIDNVTNATTNDD

-849 NNGINTIGAVAP
+849 NNGINTIGAVVP

-882 QINSNRE
+882 QINNNRE

-915 ATTND
+915 ATTNA
-920 DVDTAKGDGL
+920 DVDNAKGDGL

-940 VVKQAARDAVSHDA
+940 VVKQAARNAVSHDA

-964 PDATQEERQA
+964 PDATAEERQA
-974 AIEKVNAA
+974 AIDKVNAA
-982 VAVAN
+982 VTAAN

-1013 EPATKVKTDAKNAID
+1013 TPATKVKTDAKNAID
-1028 QSAETQH
+1028 KSAETQH
-1035 NAIFNNNDATLEE
+1035 NTIFNNNDATLEE

-1103 VNEKAREAITNIN
+1103 VNDKAREAITNIN

-1130 NRVNTLKNRA
+1130 DRVNTLKNRA
-1140 LNDIGVT
+1140 LTDIGVT

-1176 ATGVLTDLATAKK
+1176 ATGVLNDLATAKK
-1189 QEINQNTNATTE
+1189 QEITQNTNATTE

-1208 QVDQDLATAI
+1208 QVDQELATAI

-1250 KPAALAQTNQHYS
+1250 KPAALAQINQHYN
-1263 AKLVEINATPDA
+1263 AKLAEINATPDA
-1275 TDDEKNA
+1275 TNDEKNA

-1308 QAATVAENNI
+1308 QATTVAENNI

-1372 NQINQNQTNDQVDA
+1372 NQINQNQTNNQVDA

-1431 NEKEVALQALAKE
+1431 NEKEVASQALAKE

-1478 TKIKPAA
+1478 TKVKPAA

-1498 QINQDKEA
+1498 KINQDKEA

-1519 DLVAKAMT
+1519 EFVNQAMT
-1527 NITNDRTN
+1527 DITNNRTN
-1535 QQVNDSTNQALD
+1535 QQVDDTTSQALD
-1547 DIALVT
+1547 SIALVT
-1553 PDHIVR
+1553 PEHIVR
-1559 AAARDAVKQQ
+1559 AGARDAVKQQ
-1569 YEAKKHEIE
+1569 YEAKKQEIE

-1596 NNEKRALQ
+1596 NNEKLALQ
-1604 NINQAI
+1604 NINQAVT
-1610 ANNDVK
+1610 NNDVK
-1616 RVESNG
+1616 RVETNG
-1622 IATLKGVEPHIVVK
+1622 IATLKGVQPHIVIK
-1636 PEAQE
+1636 PEAQQ

-1646 ADNQVESI
+1646 AENQVESI
-1654 KDTPHATTDELDE
+1654 KDTPHATVDELDE
-1667 ANQQINDTL
+1667 ANQLISDTL
-1676 KQGQQ
+1676 KQAQQ
-1681 DIDNT
+1681 EIENT
-1686 TQDAAVNDV
+1686 NQDAAVTDV

-1708 KVRRKRAALDN
+1708 KVRRKRAALDS
-1719 IDESN
+1719 IEEN
-1724 NNQLDAIR
+1724 NKNQLDAIR

-1737 TQDERNVAIAAL
+1737 TQDERDVAIDTL

-1754 AIKNDIAQNKTN
+1754 TIKNDIAQNKTN
-1766 AEVDQTEADGNNNIK
+1766 AEVDRTETDGNDNIK

-1790 PAARQSVS
+1790 PAARQSVGV
-1798 AKAEAQNALI
+1798 KAEAQNALI

-1844 QVNQNSIDAQNIISK
+1844 QVNQDSINAQNIISK

-1892 DEEQNAAIVQ
+1892 DEEQNAAIAQ

-1907 IKAKQQIAGAVT
+1907 IKAKQQIASAVT

-1928 DGKNEIREIE
+1928 DEKNEIREIE
-1938 PVINKKATAR
+1938 PVINRKASAR

-1954 FNDKKQAIEANV
+1954 FNDKKQAIEANI

-2002 TATLNLQTIHDL
+2002 TASLNIQTIHDL

-2031 LARVTHLVQ
+2031 LARVTALVQ
-2040 NYRKVSDRNKADALK
+2040 NYRKVSNRNKADALK

-2087 LGDIEAVITEKENS
+2087 LSDIEAVITEKENS

-2122 EQLAKVKALIDQ
+2122 EQLAKVKVLIDQ
-2134 YVADGNRMVDEDAT
+2134 YVADGNRMIDEDAT

-2153 KDTQLIID
+2153 QHTQFIVD
-2161 EILAIKLPAEV
+2161 EILAIKLPAEATKV
-2172 IKASP
+2172 SP
-2177 KVGQPAPKVCTPI
+2177 KVIQSAPKVCTPI
-2190 KKEDKQ
+2190 KKE
-2196 EVRKVVKEL
+2196 ETHESRKVEKEL
-2205 PNTGSEEMDLPLKEL
+2205 PNTGSEGMDLPLKEL

-2227 LLARRRSKK
+2227 LLARRRTKN

>member
-42 HNVQGGSNQALPGNS
+42 NNVQSDTNQATPVNS
-57 QNTNADTNRD
+57 QDTNVANNRGLA
-67 IVNDSQNTP
+67 NSAQNTP
-76 NAHATD
+76 NQSATT
-82 NTSTNQ
+82 NQSTNQ
-88 ALTNHQNV
+88 ALVNHNNGSI
-96 DVANQ
+96 ANQ
-101 VGPAPIQP
+101 ATPTSVQSSTP
-109 SASPAQNNNN
+109 SAQNNNHTDGN
-119 SNANSTATEP
+119 TTATETVSNAN
-129 AANTNNNLA
+129 NKDVV
-138 SNNNTL
+138 SNNTTL
-144 NVPNN
+144 NVPNKTN
-149 TDNNDSARHLTL
+149 ENGSGGHLTL

-172 DKPELVAIAEEAS
+172 DKPELVAIAEQAS

-197 TDPNATPADPT
+197 ADPNATPADP
-208 ATPADPTAGNGS
+208 AAAAAGNGG

-230 PTTDPNANNIGQNAP
+230 PTTDPNANNAGQNAP
-245 NEVLSFDDNNIRPS
+245 NEVLSFDDNGIRPS

-264 PTVTVVDNLPGYTLI
+264 PSVTVVDNLPGFTLI

-316 IRGNDTNDHGDF
+316 IKGNDTNDHGDF
-328 NGIEKT
+328 NGIEK
-334 LTVNPNSELIF
+334 S
-345 EFNTMTTKNYQAQG
+345 
-359 NVIAL
+359 
-364 GRIRGNDTN
+364 
-373 DHGDFN
+373 
-379 GIEKTLTVNPNSEL
+379 LTVNPNSEL

-406 GMTNL
+406 GVTNL
-411 IIKNADNDTVIGEK
+411 IIKNADNDTVIAEK
-425 VVAYGPIWRLLKVP
+425 SVAYGPIWRLFKVP

-523 FVYKIQLPEG
+523 FVYKVQLPEG

-539 SLTKDFPSGN
+539 SLTKDFPSSN
-549 SGVDIND
+549 SGVDMND
-556 MNVTYDAA
+556 FNVTYDAA
-564 NRIIT
+564 NRVIT
-569 IKSTGGGTGNS
+569 IKSTGGGSGNS

-617 YSQDFINSP
+617 YTQDFINSP

-696 DIDSLANQMQHTL
+696 DIDSLTNQMQHTL

-716 NAVNRK
+716 NAVNKK
-722 VDDMEDLVN
+722 VDQMEDLVN

-792 KQAIRDKAA
+792 KKAIRDKAT
-801 KQREIINHTPD
+801 KQREIINATPD
-812 ATQDEIQDA
+812 ATEDEIQDA
-821 LNQLTTDETD
+821 LNQLATDETD

-844 VETAK
+844 VEIAK
-849 NNGINTIGAVAP
+849 NNGINTIGAVVP
-861 QVTHKQAARDAI
+861 QVTH
-873 NQATATKRQ
+873 
-882 QINSNRE
+882 
-889 ATQEEK
+889 
-895 NAALNELTQATN
+895 
-907 HALEQINQ
+907 
-915 ATTND
+915 
-920 DVDTAKGDGL
+920 
-930 NAINPIAPVT
+930 
-940 VVKQAARDAVSHDA
+940 KQAARDAVSHDA

-974 AIEKVNAA
+974 AIDKVNAA
-982 VAVAN
+982 VTAAN

-1013 EPATKVKTDAKNAID
+1013 TPATKVKTDAKNAID
-1028 QSAETQH
+1028 KSAETQH
-1035 NAIFNNNDATLEE
+1035 NTIFNNNDATLEE

-1103 VNEKAREAITNIN
+1103 VNDKAREAITNIN

-1140 LNDIGVT
+1140 LTDIGVT

-1176 ATGVLTDLATAKK
+1176 ATGVLNDLATAKK

-1208 QVDQDLATAI
+1208 QVDQELATAI

-1250 KPAALAQTNQHYS
+1250 KPAALAQINQHYN
-1263 AKLVEINATPDA
+1263 AKLAEINATPDA
-1275 TDDEKNA
+1275 TNDEKNA

-1367 KDQAF
+1367 KDQAI
-1372 NQINQNQTNDQVDA
+1372 NQINQNQTNDQVDT
-1386 TTNQAINAIDN
+1386 TTNQAVNAIDN
-1397 VEAEVVIKPKAIADI
+1397 VEAEVVIKPTAIADI

-1431 NEKEVALQALAKE
+1431 NEKEVASQALAKE

-1478 TKIKPAA
+1478 TKVKPAA

-1498 QINQDKEA
+1498 KINQDKEA
-1506 TAEERQAALDKIN
+1506 TAEERQVALDKIN
-1519 DLVAKAMT
+1519 EFVNQAMT
-1527 NITNDRTN
+1527 DITNNRTN
-1535 QQVNDSTNQALD
+1535 QQVDDTTSQALD
-1547 DIALVT
+1547 SIALVA
-1553 PDHIVR
+1553 PEHIVR

-1569 YEAKKHEIE
+1569 YEAKKQEIE

-1596 NNEKRALQ
+1596 NNEKLALQ
-1604 NINQAI
+1604 NINQAVT
-1610 ANNDVK
+1610 NNDVK
-1616 RVESNG
+1616 RVETNG
-1622 IATLKGVEPHIVVK
+1622 IATLKGVQPHIVIK
-1636 PEAQE
+1636 PEAQQ
-1641 AIKAS
+1641 AIKAT
-1646 ADNQVESI
+1646 AENQVESI
-1654 KDTPHATTDELDE
+1654 KDTPHATVDELDE
-1667 ANQQINDTL
+1667 ANQLISDTL
-1676 KQGQQ
+1676 KQAQQ
-1681 DIDNT
+1681 EIENT
-1686 TQDAAVNDV
+1686 NQDAAVTDV

-1708 KVRRKRAALDN
+1708 KVRRKRAALDS
-1719 IDESN
+1719 IEEN
-1724 NNQLDAIR
+1724 NKNQLDAIR

-1737 TQDERNVAIAAL
+1737 TQDERDVAIDTL

-1754 AIKNDIAQNKTN
+1754 TIKNDIAQNKTN
-1766 AEVDQTEADGNNNIK
+1766 AEVDRTETDGNDNIK

-1790 PAARQSVS
+1790 PAARQSVGV
-1798 AKAEAQNALI
+1798 KAEAQNALI

-1844 QVNQNSIDAQNIISK
+1844 QVNQDSIDAQNIISK

-1892 DEEQNAAIVQ
+1892 DEEQNIAIAQ

-1907 IKAKQQIAGAVT
+1907 IKAKQQIASAVT

-1928 DGKNEIREIE
+1928 DEKNEIREIE
-1938 PVINKKATAR
+1938 PVINRKASAR

-1954 FNDKKQAIEANV
+1954 FNDKKQAIEANI

-2002 TATLNLQTIHDL
+2002 TASLNLQTIHDL

-2031 LARVTHLVQ
+2031 LARVTALVQ
-2040 NYRKVSDRNKADALK
+2040 NYRKVSNRNKADALK

-2087 LGDIEAVITEKENS
+2087 LSDIEAVITEKENS

-2122 EQLAKVKALIDQ
+2122 EQLAKVKVLIDQ
-2134 YVADGNRMVDEDAT
+2134 YVADGNRMIDEDAT

-2153 KDTQLIID
+2153 QHTQFIVD
-2161 EILAIKLPAEV
+2161 EILAIKLPAEATKV
-2172 IKASP
+2172 SP
-2177 KVGQPAPKVCTPI
+2177 KEIQPAPKVCTPI
-2190 KKEDKQ
+2190 KKE
-2196 EVRKVVKEL
+2196 ETHESRKVEKEL
-2205 PNTGSEEMDLPLKEL
+2205 PNTGSEGMDLPLKEF

-2227 LLARRRSKK
+2227 LLARRRTKN

>member
-42 HNVQGGSNQALPGNS
+42 NNVQSDTNQATPVNS
-57 QNTNADTNRD
+57 QDTNVANNRGLA
-67 IVNDSQNTP
+67 NSAQNTP
-76 NAHATD
+76 NQSATT
-82 NTSTNQ
+82 NQSTNQ
-88 ALTNHQNV
+88 ALVNHNNGSI
-96 DVANQ
+96 ANQ
-101 VGPAPIQP
+101 ATPTSVQSSTP
-109 SASPAQNNNN
+109 SAQNNNHTDGN
-119 SNANSTATEP
+119 TTATETVSNAN
-129 AANTNNNLA
+129 NKDVV
-138 SNNNTL
+138 SNNTTL
-144 NVPNN
+144 NVPNKTN
-149 TDNNDSARHLTL
+149 ENGSGGHLTL

-172 DKPELVAIAEEAS
+172 DKPELVAIAEQAS

-197 TDPNATPADPT
+197 ADPNATPADP
-208 ATPADPTAGNGS
+208 AAAAAGNGG

-230 PTTDPNANNIGQNAP
+230 PTTDPNANNAGQNAP
-245 NEVLSFDDNNIRPS
+245 NEVLSFDDNGIRPS

-264 PTVTVVDNLPGYTLI
+264 PSVTVVDNLPGFTLI

-316 IRGNDTNDHGDF
+316 IKGNDTNDHGDF
-328 NGIEKT
+328 NGIEK
-334 LTVNPNSELIF
+334 S
-345 EFNTMTTKNYQAQG
+345 
-359 NVIAL
+359 
-364 GRIRGNDTN
+364 
-373 DHGDFN
+373 
-379 GIEKTLTVNPNSEL
+379 LTVNPNSEL

-406 GMTNL
+406 GVTNL
-411 IIKNADNDTVIGEK
+411 IIKNADNDTVIAEK
-425 VVAYGPIWRLLKVP
+425 SVAYGPIWRLFKVP

-523 FVYKIQLPEG
+523 FVYKVQLPEG

-539 SLTKDFPSGN
+539 SLTKDFPSSN
-549 SGVDIND
+549 SGVDMND
-556 MNVTYDAA
+556 FNVTYDAA
-564 NRIIT
+564 NRVIT
-569 IKSTGGGTGNS
+569 IKSTGGGSGNS

-617 YSQDFINSP
+617 YTQDFINSP

-696 DIDSLANQMQHTL
+696 DIDSLTNQMQHTL

-716 NAVNRK
+716 NAVNKK
-722 VDDMEDLVN
+722 VDQMEDLVN

-792 KQAIRDKAA
+792 KKAIRDKAT
-801 KQREIINHTPD
+801 KQREIINATPD
-812 ATQDEIQDA
+812 ATEDEIQDA
-821 LNQLTTDETD
+821 LNQLAADETD

-844 VETAK
+844 VEIAK
-849 NNGINTIGAVAP
+849 NNGINTIGAVVP

-915 ATTND
+915 ATTNA
-920 DVDTAKGDGL
+920 DVDNAKGDGL

-974 AIEKVNAA
+974 AIDKVNAA
-982 VAVAN
+982 VTAAN

-1013 EPATKVKTDAKNAID
+1013 TPATKVKTDAKNAID
-1028 QSAETQH
+1028 KSAETQH
-1035 NAIFNNNDATLEE
+1035 NTIFNNNDATLEE

-1103 VNEKAREAITNIN
+1103 VNDKAREAITNIN

-1140 LNDIGVT
+1140 LTDIGVT

-1176 ATGVLTDLATAKK
+1176 ATGVLNDLATAKK

-1208 QVDQDLATAI
+1208 QVDQELATAI

-1250 KPAALAQTNQHYS
+1250 KPAALAQINQHYN
-1263 AKLVEINATPDA
+1263 AKLAEINATPDA
-1275 TDDEKNA
+1275 TNDEKNA

-1367 KDQAF
+1367 KDQAI
-1372 NQINQNQTNDQVDA
+1372 NQINQNQTNDQVDT
-1386 TTNQAINAIDN
+1386 TTNQAVNAIDN

-1431 NEKEVALQALAKE
+1431 NEKEVASQALAKE

-1478 TKIKPAA
+1478 TKVKPAA

-1498 QINQDKEA
+1498 KINQDKEA
-1506 TAEERQAALDKIN
+1506 TAEERQVALDKIN
-1519 DLVAKAMT
+1519 EFVNQAMT
-1527 NITNDRTN
+1527 DITNNRTN
-1535 QQVNDSTNQALD
+1535 QQVDDTTSQALD
-1547 DIALVT
+1547 SIALVA
-1553 PDHIVR
+1553 PEHIVR

-1569 YEAKKHEIE
+1569 YEAKKQEIE

-1596 NNEKRALQ
+1596 NNEKLALQ
-1604 NINQAI
+1604 NINQAVT
-1610 ANNDVK
+1610 NNDVK
-1616 RVESNG
+1616 RVETNG
-1622 IATLKGVEPHIVVK
+1622 IATLKGVQPHIVIK
-1636 PEAQE
+1636 PEAQQ

-1646 ADNQVESI
+1646 AENQVESI
-1654 KDTPHATTDELDE
+1654 KDTPHATVDELDE
-1667 ANQQINDTL
+1667 ANQLISDTL
-1676 KQGQQ
+1676 KQAQQ
-1681 DIDNT
+1681 EIENT
-1686 TQDAAVNDV
+1686 NQDAAVTDV

-1708 KVRRKRAALDN
+1708 KVRRKRAALDS
-1719 IDESN
+1719 IEEN
-1724 NNQLDAIR
+1724 NKNQLDAIR

-1737 TQDERNVAIAAL
+1737 TQDERDVAIDTL

-1754 AIKNDIAQNKTN
+1754 TIKNDIAQNKTN
-1766 AEVDQTEADGNNNIK
+1766 AEVDRTETDGNDNIK

-1790 PAARQSVS
+1790 PAARQSVGV
-1798 AKAEAQNALI
+1798 KAEAQNALI

-1844 QVNQNSIDAQNIISK
+1844 QVNQDSIDAQNIISK

-1892 DEEQNAAIVQ
+1892 DEEQNIAIAQ

-1907 IKAKQQIAGAVT
+1907 IKAKQQIASAVT

-1928 DGKNEIREIE
+1928 DEKNEIREIE
-1938 PVINKKATAR
+1938 PVINRKASAR

-1954 FNDKKQAIEANV
+1954 FNDKKQAIEANI

-2002 TATLNLQTIHDL
+2002 TASLNLQTIHDL

-2031 LARVTHLVQ
+2031 LARVTALVQ
-2040 NYRKVSDRNKADALK
+2040 NYRKVSNRNKADALK

-2087 LGDIEAVITEKENS
+2087 LSDIEAVITEKENS

-2122 EQLAKVKALIDQ
+2122 EQLAKVKVLIDQ
-2134 YVADGNRMVDEDAT
+2134 YVADGNRMIDEDAT

-2153 KDTQLIID
+2153 QHTQFIVD
-2161 EILAIKLPAEV
+2161 EILAIKLPAEATKV
-2172 IKASP
+2172 SP
-2177 KVGQPAPKVCTPI
+2177 KEIQPAPKVCTPI
-2190 KKEDKQ
+2190 KKE
-2196 EVRKVVKEL
+2196 ETHESRKVEKEL
-2205 PNTGSEEMDLPLKEL
+2205 PNTGSEGMDLPLKEF

-2227 LLARRRSKK
+2227 LLARRRTKN

>member
-42 HNVQGGSNQALPGNS
+42 NNVQSDTNQATPVNS
-57 QNTNADTNRD
+57 QDKDVANNRGLA
-67 IVNDSQNTP
+67 NSAQNTP
-76 NAHATD
+76 NQSATT
-82 NTSTNQ
+82 NQATNQ
-88 ALTNHQNV
+88 ALVNHNNGSIV
-96 DVANQ
+96 NQ
-101 VGPAPIQP
+101 ATPTSVQSSTP
-109 SASPAQNNNN
+109 SAQNNNHTDGN
-119 SNANSTATEP
+119 TTATETVSNAN
-129 AANTNNNLA
+129 NNHA
-138 SNNNTL
+138 VSNNTTL
-144 NVPNN
+144 NVPNKTN
-149 TDNNDSARHLTL
+149 ENGSGGHLTL

-172 DKPELVAIAEEAS
+172 DKPELVAIAEPAS

-197 TDPNATPADPT
+197 ADPNATPADP
-208 ATPADPTAGNGS
+208 AAAAAGNGG

-230 PTTDPNANNIGQNAP
+230 PTTDPNANNAGQNAP
-245 NEVLSFDDNNIRPS
+245 NEVLSFDDNGIRPS

-264 PTVTVVDNLPGYTLI
+264 PSVTVVDNLPGFTLI

-297 DSGDAKNYQAQGNV
+297 DSADAKNYQAQGNV

-316 IRGNDTNDHGDF
+316 IKGNDTNDHGDF

-345 EFNTMTTKNYQAQG
+345 EFNTMTTKNYQ
-359 NVIAL
+359 V
-364 GRIRGNDTN
+364 
-373 DHGDFN
+373 
-379 GIEKTLTVNPNSEL
+379 V
-393 IFEFNTMTTKNYQ
+393 
-406 GMTNL
+406 TNL
-411 IIKNADNDTVIGEK
+411 IIKNADNDTVIAEK
-425 VVAYGPIWRLLKVP
+425 SVAYGPIWRLFKVP

-523 FVYKIQLPEG
+523 FVYQVQLPEG

-539 SLTKDFPSGN
+539 SLTKDFPSSN
-549 SGVDIND
+549 SGVDMND
-556 MNVTYDAA
+556 FNVTYDAA
-564 NRIIT
+564 NRVIT
-569 IKSTGGGTGNS
+569 IKSTGGGSGNS
-580 PARLMPDKILDLKYK
+580 PARLMPEKILDLKYK

-617 YSQDFINSP
+617 YTQDFINSP

-696 DIDSLANQMQHTL
+696 DIDSLTNQMQHTL

-716 NAVNRK
+716 NAVNKK
-722 VDDMEDLVN
+722 VDQMEDLVN

-792 KQAIRDKAA
+792 KKAIRDKAT
-801 KQREIINHTPD
+801 KQREIINATPD
-812 ATQDEIQDA
+812 ATEDEIQDA
-821 LNQLTTDETD
+821 LNQLATDETD

-849 NNGINTIGAVAP
+849 NNGINTIGAVVP

-915 ATTND
+915 ATTNA
-920 DVDTAKGDGL
+920 DVDNAKGDGL

-974 AIEKVNAA
+974 AIDKVNAA
-982 VAVAN
+982 VTAAN

-1013 EPATKVKTDAKNAID
+1013 TPATKVKTDAKNAID
-1028 QSAETQH
+1028 KSAETQH
-1035 NAIFNNNDATLEE
+1035 NTIFNNNDATLEE

-1103 VNEKAREAITNIN
+1103 VNDKAREAITNIN

-1140 LNDIGVT
+1140 LTDIGVT

-1176 ATGVLTDLATAKK
+1176 ATGVLNDLATAKK

-1208 QVDQDLATAI
+1208 QVDQELATAI

-1250 KPAALAQTNQHYS
+1250 KPAALAQINQHYN
-1263 AKLVEINATPDA
+1263 AKLAEINATPDA
-1275 TDDEKNA
+1275 TNDEKNA
-1282 AINTLNQDRQQAIES
+1282 AINTLNLDRQQAIES

-1347 QTPNATDEEKQAA
+1347 QTPNVTDEEKQAA

-1372 NQINQNQTNDQVDA
+1372 NQINQNQTNDQVDT
-1386 TTNQAINAIDN
+1386 TTNQALKAIDN

-1431 NEKEVALQALAKE
+1431 NEKEVASQALAKE

-1478 TKIKPAA
+1478 TKVKPAA

-1498 QINQDKEA
+1498 KINQDKEA
-1506 TAEERQAALDKIN
+1506 TAEERQVALDKIN
-1519 DLVAKAMT
+1519 EFVNQAMT
-1527 NITNDRTN
+1527 DITNNRTN
-1535 QQVNDSTNQALD
+1535 QQVDDTTSQALD
-1547 DIALVT
+1547 SIALVA
-1553 PDHIVR
+1553 PEHIVR

-1569 YEAKKHEIE
+1569 YEAKKQEIE

-1596 NNEKRALQ
+1596 NNEKLALQ
-1604 NINQAI
+1604 NINQAVT
-1610 ANNDVK
+1610 NNDVK
-1616 RVESNG
+1616 RVETNG
-1622 IATLKGVEPHIVVK
+1622 IATLKGVQPHIVIK
-1636 PEAQE
+1636 PEAQQ

-1646 ADNQVESI
+1646 AENQVESI
-1654 KDTPHATTDELDE
+1654 KDTPHATVDELDE
-1667 ANQQINDTL
+1667 ANQLISDTL
-1676 KQGQQ
+1676 KQAQQ
-1681 DIDNT
+1681 EIENT
-1686 TQDAAVNDV
+1686 NQDAAVTDV

-1708 KVRRKRAALDN
+1708 KVRRKRAALDS
-1719 IDESN
+1719 IEEN
-1724 NNQLDAIR
+1724 NKNQLDAIR

-1737 TQDERNVAIAAL
+1737 TQDERDVAIDTL

-1754 AIKNDIAQNKTN
+1754 TIKNDIAQNKTN
-1766 AEVDQTEADGNNNIK
+1766 AEVDRTETDGNDNIK

-1790 PAARQSVS
+1790 PAARQSVGV
-1798 AKAEAQNALI
+1798 KAEAQNALI

-1844 QVNQNSIDAQNIISK
+1844 QVNQDSINAQNIISK

-1892 DEEQNAAIVQ
+1892 DEEQNAAIAQ
-1902 VEKEL
+1902 VEQAL
-1907 IKAKQQIAGAVT
+1907 IKAKQQIASAVT

-1938 PVINKKATAR
+1938 PVINRKATAR

-1954 FNDKKQAIEANV
+1954 LNDKKQAIEANV

-1971 ERNSILAQLQ
+1971 ERNSVLAELQ
-1981 NIYDTAIGQIDQ
+1981 NIYDAAIGQLDH
-1993 DRSNAQVDK
+1993 DGSNAQVDK
-2002 TATLNLQTIHDL
+2002 TASFNLQTIHDL
-2014 DVHPIKKPD
+2014 DVHPVKKPD
-2023 AEKTINDD
+2023 AEKTINVD
-2031 LARVTHLVQ
+2031 LVRVTALVQ
-2040 NYRKVSDRNKADALK
+2040 NYRKVSDRNKVDALK

-2087 LGDIEAVITEKENS
+2087 LSDIEAVITEKENS

-2122 EQLAKVKALIDQ
+2122 EQLAKIKVLIDQ
-2134 YVADGNRMVDEDAT
+2134 YVADGNRMIDEDAT

-2153 KDTQLIID
+2153 QHTQFIVD
-2161 EILAIKLPAEV
+2161 EILAIKLPAEATKV
-2172 IKASP
+2172 SP
-2177 KVGQPAPKVCTPI
+2177 KVIQPAPKVCTPI
-2190 KKEDKQ
+2190 KKE
-2196 EVRKVVKEL
+2196 ETHESRKVEKEL
-2205 PNTGSEEMDLPLKEL
+2205 PNTGSEGMDLPLKEF

-2227 LLARRRSKK
+2227 LLARRRTKI

>member
-42 HNVQGGSNQALPGNS
+42 NNVQSDTNQATPVNS
-57 QNTNADTNRD
+57 QDKDVANNRGLA
-67 IVNDSQNTP
+67 NSAQNTP
-76 NAHATD
+76 NQSATT
-82 NTSTNQ
+82 NQATNQ
-88 ALTNHQNV
+88 ALVNHNNGSIV
-96 DVANQ
+96 NQ
-101 VGPAPIQP
+101 ATPTSVQSSTP
-109 SASPAQNNNN
+109 SAQNNNHTDGN
-119 SNANSTATEP
+119 TTATETVSNAN
-129 AANTNNNLA
+129 NNDA
-138 SNNNTL
+138 VSNNTTL
-144 NVPNN
+144 NVPNKTN
-149 TDNNDSARHLTL
+149 ENGSGGHLTL

-172 DKPELVAIAEEAS
+172 DKPELVAIAEPAS

-197 TDPNATPADPT
+197 ADPNATPADP
-208 ATPADPTAGNGS
+208 AAAAAGNGG

-230 PTTDPNANNIGQNAP
+230 PTTDPNANNAGQNAP
-245 NEVLSFDDNNIRPS
+245 NEVLSFDDNGIRPS

-264 PTVTVVDNLPGYTLI
+264 PSVTVVDNLPGFTLI

-297 DSGDAKNYQAQGNV
+297 DSGDNKNYQAQGNV

-316 IRGNDTNDHGDF
+316 INGTDTNDHGDF

-345 EFNTMTTKNYQAQG
+345 EFNTMTTKNGQG
-359 NVIAL
+359 ATNV
-364 GRIRGNDTN
+364 
-373 DHGDFN
+373 
-379 GIEKTLTVNPNSEL
+379 
-393 IFEFNTMTTKNYQ
+393 
-406 GMTNL
+406 
-411 IIKNADNDTVIGEK
+411 IIKNADTNDTIAEK
-425 VVAYGPIWRLLKVP
+425 TVEGGPTLRLFKVP
-439 ENVSHLK
+439 DNVRNLK
-446 IQFVPKN
+446 IQFVSKN

-460 GIYQLRDGYK
+460 GIYQLKDGYK
-470 YYDFVDSIGLHSGSH
+470 YYSFVDSIGLHSGSH

-509 KNNGNFG
+509 KNNGNSG
-516 ASFNTDD
+516 ASLDTDE

-539 SLTKDFPSGN
+539 SLTKDFPSNN
-549 SGVDIND
+549 SGVDVND

-564 NRIIT
+564 NRVIT
-569 IKSTGGGTGNS
+569 IKSTGGGTTNS

-617 YSQDFINSP
+617 YTQDFINSA

-670 DLKRRA
+670 DLKKRA
-676 QTILDENRNNVPLN
+676 QTILAENRNNVPLN

-696 DIDSLANQMQHTL
+696 DIDTLTNQMQHTL

-716 NAVNRK
+716 NAVNQK
-722 VDDMEDLVN
+722 ADQMEDLVN

-745 QVIEEHKNEIIGNI
+745 QVIEEHKGNIIGDI

-792 KQAIRDKAA
+792 KKAIRDKAT
-801 KQREIINHTPD
+801 KQREIINATPD
-812 ATQDEIQDA
+812 ATEDEIQDA
-821 LNQLTTDETD
+821 INQLATDETD

-849 NNGINTIGAVAP
+849 NNGINTIGAVVP
-861 QVTHKQAARDAI
+861 QVTHKKAARDAI

-915 ATTND
+915 ATTNA
-920 DVDTAKGDGL
+920 DVDNAKGDGL

-974 AIEKVNAA
+974 AIDKVNAA
-982 VAVAN
+982 VTAAN

-1013 EPATKVKTDAKNAID
+1013 TPATKVKTDAKNAID
-1028 QSAETQH
+1028 KSAETQH
-1035 NAIFNNNDATLEE
+1035 NTIFNNNDATLEE

-1076 AQAKDQGTQ
+1076 AQAKDQGMQ

-1097 TDARNA
+1097 TDARNT

-1130 NRVNTLKNRA
+1130 DRVNALKNRA
-1140 LNDIGVT
+1140 LTDIGVT

-1176 ATGVLTDLATAKK
+1176 ATGVLNDLATAKK

-1201 EKQVALN
+1201 EKQMALN

-1218 NNINQADTNAEVD
+1218 NNINQADTNTEVD
-1231 QAQQLGTKAINAIQ
+1231 QAQQLGAQAINAIQ

-1250 KPAALAQTNQHYS
+1250 KPAALAQINQHYN
-1263 AKLVEINATPDA
+1263 AKLAEINATPDA

-1297 IKQANTNAEVD
+1297 VKQANTNNEVD
-1308 QAATVAENNI
+1308 QAATTAENNI

-1372 NQINQNQTNDQVDA
+1372 NQINQNQTNDQVDT
-1386 TTNQAINAIDN
+1386 TTNQALNAIDN

-1431 NEKEVALQALAKE
+1431 NEKEVASQALAKE

-1478 TKIKPAA
+1478 TKVKPAA

-1498 QINQDKEA
+1498 KINQDKEA
-1506 TAEERQAALDKIN
+1506 TAEERQVALDKIN
-1519 DLVAKAMT
+1519 EFVNQAMT
-1527 NITNDRTN
+1527 DITNNRTN
-1535 QQVNDSTNQALD
+1535 QQVDDTTSQALD
-1547 DIALVT
+1547 SIALVA
-1553 PDHIVR
+1553 PEHIVR

-1569 YEAKKHEIE
+1569 YEAKKQEIE

-1596 NNEKRALQ
+1596 NNEKLALQ
-1604 NINQAI
+1604 NINQAVT
-1610 ANNDVK
+1610 NNDVK
-1616 RVESNG
+1616 RVETNG
-1622 IATLKGVEPHIVVK
+1622 IATLKGVQPHIVIK
-1636 PEAQE
+1636 PEAQQ

-1646 ADNQVESI
+1646 AENQVESI
-1654 KDTPHATTDELDE
+1654 KDTPHATVDELDE
-1667 ANQQINDTL
+1667 ANQLISDTL
-1676 KQGQQ
+1676 KQAQQ
-1681 DIDNT
+1681 EIENT
-1686 TQDAAVNDV
+1686 NQDAAVTDV

-1708 KVRRKRAALDN
+1708 KVRRKRAALDS
-1719 IDESN
+1719 IEEN
-1724 NNQLDAIR
+1724 NKNQLDAIR

-1737 TQDERNVAIAAL
+1737 TQDERDVAIDTL

-1754 AIKNDIAQNKTN
+1754 TIKNDIAQNKTN
-1766 AEVDQTEADGNNNIK
+1766 AEVDRTETDGNDNIK

-1790 PAARQSVS
+1790 PAARQSVGV
-1798 AKAEAQNALI
+1798 KAEAQNALI

-1844 QVNQNSIDAQNIISK
+1844 QVNQDSINAQNIISK

-1892 DEEQNAAIVQ
+1892 DEEQNIAIAQ

-1907 IKAKQQIAGAVT
+1907 IKAKQQIASAVT

-1928 DGKNEIREIE
+1928 DEKNEIREIE
-1938 PVINKKATAR
+1938 PVINRKASAR

-1954 FNDKKQAIEANV
+1954 FNDKKQAIEANF

-2002 TATLNLQTIHDL
+2002 TASLNLQTIHDL
-2014 DVHPIKKPD
+2014 DVHP
-2023 AEKTINDD
+2023 
-2031 LARVTHLVQ
+2031 
-2040 NYRKVSDRNKADALK
+2040 Y
-2055 AITAL
+2055 
-2060 KLQMD
+2060 
-2065 EELKTARTNA
+2065 
-2075 DVDAVLKRFNVA
+2075 
-2087 LGDIEAVITEKENS
+2087 
-2101 LLRIDNIA
+2101 
-2109 QQTYAK
+2109 
-2115 FKAIATP
+2115 
-2122 EQLAKVKALIDQ
+2122 
-2134 YVADGNRMVDEDAT
+2134 
-2148 LNDIK
+2148 
-2153 KDTQLIID
+2153 
-2161 EILAIKLPAEV
+2161 
-2172 IKASP
+2172 
-2177 KVGQPAPKVCTPI
+2177 
-2190 KKEDKQ
+2190 
-2196 EVRKVVKEL
+2196 
-2205 PNTGSEEMDLPLKEL
+2205 
-2220 ALITGAA
+2220 
-2227 LLARRRSKK
+2227 
-2236 EKES
+2236 

>member
-42 HNVQGGSNQALPGNS
+42 NNVQSDTNQATPVNS
-57 QNTNADTNRD
+57 QDKDVANNRGLA
-67 IVNDSQNTP
+67 NSAQNTP
-76 NAHATD
+76 NQSATT
-82 NTSTNQ
+82 NQATNQ
-88 ALTNHQNV
+88 ALVNHNNGSIV
-96 DVANQ
+96 NQ
-101 VGPAPIQP
+101 ATPTSVQSSTP
-109 SASPAQNNNN
+109 SAQNNNHTDGN
-119 SNANSTATEP
+119 TTATETVSNAN
-129 AANTNNNLA
+129 NNDA
-138 SNNNTL
+138 VSNNTTL
-144 NVPNN
+144 NVPNKTN
-149 TDNNDSARHLTL
+149 ENGSGGHLTL

-172 DKPELVAIAEEAS
+172 DKPELVAIAEPAS

-197 TDPNATPADPT
+197 ADPNATPADP
-208 ATPADPTAGNGS
+208 AAAAAGNGG

-230 PTTDPNANNIGQNAP
+230 PTTDPNANNAGQNAP
-245 NEVLSFDDNNIRPS
+245 NEVLSFDDNGIRPS

-264 PTVTVVDNLPGYTLI
+264 PSVTVVDNLPGFTLI

-297 DSGDAKNYQAQGNV
+297 DSGDNKNYQAQGNV

-316 IRGNDTNDHGDF
+316 INGTDTNDHGDF

-345 EFNTMTTKNYQAQG
+345 EFNTMTTKNGQG
-359 NVIAL
+359 ATNV
-364 GRIRGNDTN
+364 
-373 DHGDFN
+373 
-379 GIEKTLTVNPNSEL
+379 
-393 IFEFNTMTTKNYQ
+393 
-406 GMTNL
+406 
-411 IIKNADNDTVIGEK
+411 IIKNADTNDTIAEK
-425 VVAYGPIWRLLKVP
+425 TFEGGPTLRLFKVP
-439 ENVSHLK
+439 DNVRNLK
-446 IQFVPKN
+446 IQFVSKN

-460 GIYQLRDGYK
+460 GIYQLKDGYK
-470 YYDFVDSIGLHSGSH
+470 YYSFVDSIGLHSGSH

-509 KNNGNFG
+509 KNNGNSG
-516 ASFNTDD
+516 ASLDTDE

-539 SLTKDFPSGN
+539 SLTKDFPSNN
-549 SGVDIND
+549 SGVDVND

-564 NRIIT
+564 NRVIT
-569 IKSTGGGTGNS
+569 IKSTGGGTTNS

-617 YSQDFINSP
+617 YTQDFINSA

-670 DLKRRA
+670 DLKKRA
-676 QTILDENRNNVPLN
+676 QTILAENRNNVPLN

-696 DIDSLANQMQHTL
+696 DIDTLTNQMQHTL

-716 NAVNRK
+716 NAVNQK
-722 VDDMEDLVN
+722 ADQMEDLVN

-745 QVIEEHKNEIIGNI
+745 QVIEEHKGNIIGDI

-792 KQAIRDKAA
+792 KKAIRDKAT
-801 KQREIINHTPD
+801 KQREIINATPD
-812 ATQDEIQDA
+812 ATEDEIQDA
-821 LNQLTTDETD
+821 INQLATDETD

-849 NNGINTIGAVAP
+849 NNGINTIGAVVP
-861 QVTHKQAARDAI
+861 QVTHKKAARDAI

-915 ATTND
+915 ATTNA
-920 DVDTAKGDGL
+920 DVDNAKGDGL

-974 AIEKVNAA
+974 AIDKVNAA
-982 VAVAN
+982 VTAAN

-1013 EPATKVKTDAKNAID
+1013 TPATKVKTDAKNAID
-1028 QSAETQH
+1028 KSAETQH
-1035 NAIFNNNDATLEE
+1035 NTIFNNNDATLEE

-1076 AQAKDQGTQ
+1076 AQAKDQGMQ

-1097 TDARNA
+1097 TDARNT

-1130 NRVNTLKNRA
+1130 DRVNALKNRA
-1140 LNDIGVT
+1140 LTDIGVT

-1176 ATGVLTDLATAKK
+1176 ATGVLNDLATAKK

-1201 EKQVALN
+1201 EKQMALN

-1218 NNINQADTNAEVD
+1218 NNINQADTNTEVD
-1231 QAQQLGTKAINAIQ
+1231 QAQQLGAQAINAIQ

-1250 KPAALAQTNQHYS
+1250 KPAALAQINQHYN
-1263 AKLVEINATPDA
+1263 AKLAEINATPDA

-1297 IKQANTNAEVD
+1297 VKQANTNNEVD
-1308 QAATVAENNI
+1308 QAATTAENNI

-1372 NQINQNQTNDQVDA
+1372 NQINQNQTNDQVDT
-1386 TTNQAINAIDN
+1386 TTNQALNAIDN

-1431 NEKEVALQALAKE
+1431 NEKEVASQALAKE

-1478 TKIKPAA
+1478 TKVKPAA

-1498 QINQDKEA
+1498 KINQDKEA
-1506 TAEERQAALDKIN
+1506 TAEERQVALDKIN
-1519 DLVAKAMT
+1519 EFVNQAMT
-1527 NITNDRTN
+1527 DITNNRTN
-1535 QQVNDSTNQALD
+1535 QQVDDTTSQALD
-1547 DIALVT
+1547 SIALVA
-1553 PDHIVR
+1553 PEHIVR

-1569 YEAKKHEIE
+1569 YEAKKQEIE

-1596 NNEKRALQ
+1596 NNEKLALQ
-1604 NINQAI
+1604 NINQAVT
-1610 ANNDVK
+1610 NNDVK
-1616 RVESNG
+1616 RVETNG
-1622 IATLKGVEPHIVVK
+1622 IATLKGVQPHIVIK
-1636 PEAQE
+1636 PEAQQ

-1646 ADNQVESI
+1646 AENQVESI
-1654 KDTPHATTDELDE
+1654 KDTPHATVDELDE
-1667 ANQQINDTL
+1667 ANQLISDTL
-1676 KQGQQ
+1676 KQAQQ
-1681 DIDNT
+1681 EIENT
-1686 TQDAAVNDV
+1686 NQDAAVTDV

-1708 KVRRKRAALDN
+1708 KVRRKRAALDS
-1719 IDESN
+1719 IEEN
-1724 NNQLDAIR
+1724 NKNQLDAIR

-1737 TQDERNVAIAAL
+1737 TQDERDVAIDTL

-1754 AIKNDIAQNKTN
+1754 TIKNDIAQNKTN
-1766 AEVDQTEADGNNNIK
+1766 AEVDRTETDGNDNIK

-1790 PAARQSVS
+1790 PAARQSVGV
-1798 AKAEAQNALI
+1798 KAEAQNALI

-1844 QVNQNSIDAQNIISK
+1844 QVNQDSINAQNIISK

-1892 DEEQNAAIVQ
+1892 DEEQNIAIAQ

-1907 IKAKQQIAGAVT
+1907 IKAKQQIASAVT

-1928 DGKNEIREIE
+1928 DEKNEIREIE
-1938 PVINKKATAR
+1938 PVINRKASAR

-1954 FNDKKQAIEANV
+1954 FNDKKQAIEANF

-2002 TATLNLQTIHDL
+2002 TASLNLQTIHDL

-2031 LARVTHLVQ
+2031 LARVTALVQ

-2134 YVADGNRMVDEDAT
+2134 YVADGNRMIDEDAT

-2153 KDTQLIID
+2153 QHTQFIVD
-2161 EILAIKLPAEV
+2161 EILAIKLPAEAMKV
-2172 IKASP
+2172 SP
-2177 KVGQPAPKVCTPI
+2177 KVIQPAPKVCTPI
-2190 KKEDKQ
+2190 KKE
-2196 EVRKVVKEL
+2196 ETHESRKVEKEL
-2205 PNTGSEEMDLPLKEL
+2205 PNTGSEGMDLPLKEF

-2227 LLARRRSKK
+2227 LLARRRTKN

>member
-42 HNVQGGSNQALPGNS
+42 NNVQSDTNQATPVNS
-57 QNTNADTNRD
+57 QDTNVANNRGLA
-67 IVNDSQNTP
+67 NSAQNTP
-76 NAHATD
+76 NQSATT
-82 NTSTNQ
+82 NQSTNQ
-88 ALTNHQNV
+88 ALVNHNNGSI
-96 DVANQ
+96 ANQ
-101 VGPAPIQP
+101 ATPTSVQSSTP
-109 SASPAQNNNN
+109 SAQNNNHTDGN
-119 SNANSTATEP
+119 TTATETVSNAN
-129 AANTNNNLA
+129 NKDVV
-138 SNNNTL
+138 SNNTTL
-144 NVPNN
+144 NVPNKTN
-149 TDNNDSARHLTL
+149 ENGSGGHLTL

-172 DKPELVAIAEEAS
+172 DKPELVAIAEQAS

-197 TDPNATPADPT
+197 ADPNATPADP
-208 ATPADPTAGNGS
+208 AAAAAGNGG

-230 PTTDPNANNIGQNAP
+230 PTTDPNANNAGQNAP
-245 NEVLSFDDNNIRPS
+245 NEVLSFDDNGIRPS

-264 PTVTVVDNLPGYTLI
+264 PSVTVVDNLPGFTLI

-316 IRGNDTNDHGDF
+316 IKGNDTNDHGDF
-328 NGIEKT
+328 NGIEK
-334 LTVNPNSELIF
+334 S
-345 EFNTMTTKNYQAQG
+345 
-359 NVIAL
+359 
-364 GRIRGNDTN
+364 
-373 DHGDFN
+373 
-379 GIEKTLTVNPNSEL
+379 LTVNPNSEL

-406 GMTNL
+406 GVTNL
-411 IIKNADNDTVIGEK
+411 IIKNADNDTVIAEK
-425 VVAYGPIWRLLKVP
+425 SVAYGPIWRLFKVP

-523 FVYKIQLPEG
+523 FVYKVQLPEG

-539 SLTKDFPSGN
+539 SLTKDFPSSN
-549 SGVDIND
+549 SGVDMND
-556 MNVTYDAA
+556 FNVTYDAA
-564 NRIIT
+564 NRVIT
-569 IKSTGGGTGNS
+569 IKSTGGGSGNS

-617 YSQDFINSP
+617 YTQDFINSP

-696 DIDSLANQMQHTL
+696 DIDSLTNQMQHTL

-716 NAVNRK
+716 NAVNKK
-722 VDDMEDLVN
+722 VDQMEDLVN

-792 KQAIRDKAA
+792 KKAIRDKAT
-801 KQREIINHTPD
+801 KQREIINATPD
-812 ATQDEIQDA
+812 ATEDEIQDA
-821 LNQLTTDETD
+821 LNQLATDETD

-844 VETAK
+844 VEIAK
-849 NNGINTIGAVAP
+849 NNGINTIGAVVP

-915 ATTND
+915 ATTNA
-920 DVDTAKGDGL
+920 DVDNAKGDGL

-974 AIEKVNAA
+974 AIDKVNAA
-982 VAVAN
+982 VTAAN

-1013 EPATKVKTDAKNAID
+1013 TPATKVKTDAKNAID
-1028 QSAETQH
+1028 KSAETQH
-1035 NAIFNNNDATLEE
+1035 NTIFNNNDATLEE

-1103 VNEKAREAITNIN
+1103 VNDKAREAITNIN

-1140 LNDIGVT
+1140 LTDIGVT

-1176 ATGVLTDLATAKK
+1176 ATGVLNDLATAKK

-1208 QVDQDLATAI
+1208 QVDQELATAI

-1250 KPAALAQTNQHYS
+1250 KPAALAQINQHYN
-1263 AKLVEINATPDA
+1263 AKLAEINATPDA
-1275 TDDEKNA
+1275 TNDEKNA

-1367 KDQAF
+1367 KDQAI
-1372 NQINQNQTNDQVDA
+1372 NQINQNQTNDQVDT
-1386 TTNQAINAIDN
+1386 TTNQAVNAIDN
-1397 VEAEVVIKPKAIADI
+1397 VEAEVVIKPTAIADI

-1431 NEKEVALQALAKE
+1431 NEKEVASQALAKE

-1478 TKIKPAA
+1478 TKVKPAA

-1498 QINQDKEA
+1498 KINQDKET
-1506 TAEERQAALDKIN
+1506 TAEERQVALDKIN
-1519 DLVAKAMT
+1519 EFVNQAMT
-1527 NITNDRTN
+1527 DITNNRTN
-1535 QQVNDSTNQALD
+1535 QQVDDTTSQALD
-1547 DIALVT
+1547 SIALVA
-1553 PDHIVR
+1553 PEHIVR

-1569 YEAKKHEIE
+1569 YEAKKQEIE

-1596 NNEKRALQ
+1596 NNEKLALQ
-1604 NINQAI
+1604 NINQAVT
-1610 ANNDVK
+1610 NNDVK
-1616 RVESNG
+1616 RVETNG
-1622 IATLKGVEPHIVVK
+1622 IATLKGVQPHIVIK
-1636 PEAQE
+1636 PEAQQ
-1641 AIKAS
+1641 AIKAT
-1646 ADNQVESI
+1646 AENQVESI
-1654 KDTPHATTDELDE
+1654 KDTPHATVDELDE
-1667 ANQQINDTL
+1667 ANQLISDTL
-1676 KQGQQ
+1676 KQAQQ
-1681 DIDNT
+1681 EIENT
-1686 TQDAAVNDV
+1686 NQDAAVTDV

-1708 KVRRKRAALDN
+1708 KVRRKRAALDS
-1719 IDESN
+1719 IEEN
-1724 NNQLDAIR
+1724 NKNQLDAIR

-1737 TQDERNVAIAAL
+1737 TQDERDVAIDTL

-1754 AIKNDIAQNKTN
+1754 TIKNDIAQNKTN
-1766 AEVDQTEADGNNNIK
+1766 AEVDRTETDGNDNIK

-1790 PAARQSVS
+1790 PAARQSVGV
-1798 AKAEAQNALI
+1798 KAEAQNALI

-1844 QVNQNSIDAQNIISK
+1844 QVNQDSIDAQNIISK

-1892 DEEQNAAIVQ
+1892 DEEQNIAIAQ

-1907 IKAKQQIAGAVT
+1907 IKAKQQIASAVT

-1928 DGKNEIREIE
+1928 DEKNEIREIE
-1938 PVINKKATAR
+1938 PVINRKASAR

-1954 FNDKKQAIEANV
+1954 FNDKKQAIEANI

-2002 TATLNLQTIHDL
+2002 TASLNLQTIHDL

-2031 LARVTHLVQ
+2031 LARVTALVQ
-2040 NYRKVSDRNKADALK
+2040 NYRKVSNRNKADALK

-2087 LGDIEAVITEKENS
+2087 LSDIEAVITEKENS

-2122 EQLAKVKALIDQ
+2122 EQLAKVKVLIDQ
-2134 YVADGNRMVDEDAT
+2134 YVADGNRMIDEDAT

-2153 KDTQLIID
+2153 QHTQFIVD
-2161 EILAIKLPAEV
+2161 EILAIKLPAEATKV
-2172 IKASP
+2172 SP
-2177 KVGQPAPKVCTPI
+2177 KEIQPAPKVCTPI
-2190 KKEDKQ
+2190 KKE
-2196 EVRKVVKEL
+2196 ETHESRKVEKEL
-2205 PNTGSEEMDLPLKEL
+2205 PNTGSEGMDLPLKEF

-2227 LLARRRSKK
+2227 LLARRRTKN

>member
-57 QNTNADTNRD
+57 PNTNADTNRD
-67 IVNDSQNTP
+67 IVNGSQNTP

-96 DVANQ
+96 GVANQ
-101 VGPAPIQP
+101 VAPAPIQP
-109 SASPAQNNNN
+109 STSSASNNNH
-119 SNANSTATEP
+119 SDANSTATEP

-197 TDPNATPADPT
+197 ADPN

-220 APVAITAPYT
+220 APVAITAPFT

-245 NEVLSFDDNNIRPS
+245 NEVLTFDDNNIRPS

-316 IRGNDTNDHGDF
+316 IKGNDTNDHG
-328 NGIEKT
+328 G
-334 LTVNPNSELIF
+334 
-345 EFNTMTTKNYQAQG
+345 
-359 NVIAL
+359 
-364 GRIRGNDTN
+364 
-373 DHGDFN
+373 FN

-609 NDTLTYKT
+609 NDILTYKT
-617 YSQDFINSP
+617 YTQDFINSP

-670 DLKRRA
+670 ELKRRA

-696 DIDSLANQMQHTL
+696 DIDSLVNQMQHTL

-759 GDQTTDDGVTRIK
+759 GDQTTDDDVTRIK

-801 KQREIINHTPD
+801 KQREIINNTPD

-982 VAVAN
+982 VAAAN

-1103 VNEKAREAITNIN
+1103 VNDKAREAITNIN

-1189 QEINQNTNATTE
+1189 QEINQNTNATDE

-1250 KPAALAQTNQHYS
+1250 KPTALAQINQHYN
-1263 AKLVEINATPDA
+1263 AKLAEINATPDA

-1397 VEAEVVIKPKAIADI
+1397 VEAKVVIKPKAIADI

-1431 NEKEVALQALAKE
+1431 NEKEVALLALAKE

-1478 TKIKPAA
+1478 TKVKPAA

-1559 AAARDAVKQQ
+1559 ATARDAVKQQ

-1604 NINQAI
+1604 NIDQAIANNEKRALQNIDQAI

-1907 IKAKQQIAGAVT
+1907 IKAKQQIASAVT

-1954 FNDKKQAIEANV
+1954 FNDKKLAIEANV

-2002 TATLNLQTIHDL
+2002 TASLNLQTIHDL

-2134 YVADGNRMVDEDAT
+2134 YVADGIRMIDEDAT

-2153 KDTQLIID
+2153 QHTQFIVD
-2161 EILAIKLPAEV
+2161 EILAIKLPAEATKV
-2172 IKASP
+2172 LP
-2177 KVGQPAPKVCTPI
+2177 KVGQPAPKLCTSI
-2190 KKEDKQ
+2190 KKVDKQ

-2227 LLARRRSKK
+2227 LLARRRNKN

>member
-42 HNVQGGSNQALPGNS
+42 NNVQSDTNQATPVNS
-57 QNTNADTNRD
+57 QDKDVANNRGLA
-67 IVNDSQNTP
+67 NSAQNTP
-76 NAHATD
+76 NQSATT
-82 NTSTNQ
+82 NQATNQ
-88 ALTNHQNV
+88 ALVNHNNGSIV
-96 DVANQ
+96 NQ
-101 VGPAPIQP
+101 ATPTSVQSSTP
-109 SASPAQNNNN
+109 SAQNNNHTDGN
-119 SNANSTATEP
+119 TTATETVSNAN
-129 AANTNNNLA
+129 NNDA
-138 SNNNTL
+138 VSNNTTL
-144 NVPNN
+144 NVPNKTN
-149 TDNNDSARHLTL
+149 ENGSGGHLTL

-172 DKPELVAIAEEAS
+172 DKPELVAIAEPAS
-185 NRPKKRSRRAAP
+185 NRPKKRSKRAAP
-197 TDPNATPADPT
+197 ADPNATPADP
-208 ATPADPTAGNGS
+208 AAAAAGNGG

-230 PTTDPNANNIGQNAP
+230 PTTDPNANNAGQNAP
-245 NEVLSFDDNNIRPS
+245 NEVLSFDDNGIRPS

-264 PTVTVVDNLPGYTLI
+264 PSVTVVDNLPGFTLI

-297 DSGDAKNYQAQGNV
+297 DSADAKNYQAQGNV

-316 IRGNDTNDHGDF
+316 I
-328 NGIEKT
+328 K
-334 LTVNPNSELIF
+334 
-345 EFNTMTTKNYQAQG
+345 
-359 NVIAL
+359 
-364 GRIRGNDTN
+364 GNDTN

-406 GMTNL
+406 GVTNL
-411 IIKNADNDTVIGEK
+411 IIKNADNDTVIAEK
-425 VVAYGPIWRLLKVP
+425 SVAYGPIWRLFKVP

-523 FVYKIQLPEG
+523 FVYQVQLPEG

-539 SLTKDFPSGN
+539 SLTKDFPSSN
-549 SGVDIND
+549 SGVDMND
-556 MNVTYDAA
+556 FNVTYDAA
-564 NRIIT
+564 NRVIT
-569 IKSTGGGTGNS
+569 IKSTGGGSGNS

-617 YSQDFINSP
+617 YTQDFINSP
-626 AESHTVS
+626 AESHTVR

-696 DIDSLANQMQHTL
+696 DIDSLTNQMQHTL

-716 NAVNRK
+716 NAVNKK
-722 VDDMEDLVN
+722 VDQMEDLVN

-792 KQAIRDKAA
+792 KKAIRDKAT
-801 KQREIINHTPD
+801 KQREIINATPD
-812 ATQDEIQDA
+812 ATEDEIQDA
-821 LNQLTTDETD
+821 LNQLATDETD

-844 VETAK
+844 VEIAK
-849 NNGINTIGAVAP
+849 NNGINTIGAVVP
-861 QVTHKQAARDAI
+861 QGTHKQAARDAI

-915 ATTND
+915 ATTNA
-920 DVDTAKGDGL
+920 DVDNAKGDGL

-974 AIEKVNAA
+974 AIDKVNAA
-982 VAVAN
+982 VTAAN

-1013 EPATKVKTDAKNAID
+1013 TPATKVKTDAKNAID
-1028 QSAETQH
+1028 KSAETQH
-1035 NAIFNNNDATLEE
+1035 NTIFNNNDATLEE

-1097 TDARNA
+1097 TDARNV
-1103 VNEKAREAITNIN
+1103 VNDKAREAITNIN

-1140 LNDIGVT
+1140 LTDIGVT

-1176 ATGVLTDLATAKK
+1176 ATGVLNDLATAKK

-1208 QVDQDLATAI
+1208 QVDQELATAI

-1250 KPAALAQTNQHYS
+1250 KPAALAQINQHYN
-1263 AKLVEINATPDA
+1263 AKLAEINATPDA
-1275 TDDEKNA
+1275 TNDEKNA
-1282 AINTLNQDRQQAIES
+1282 AINTLNLDRQQAIES

-1347 QTPNATDEEKQAA
+1347 RTPNATDEEKQAA

-1372 NQINQNQTNDQVDA
+1372 NQINQNQTNDQVDT
-1386 TTNQAINAIDN
+1386 TTNQALKAIDN

-1431 NEKEVALQALAKE
+1431 NEKEVASQALAKE

-1478 TKIKPAA
+1478 TKVKPAA

-1498 QINQDKEA
+1498 KINQDKEA
-1506 TAEERQAALDKIN
+1506 TAEERQVALDKIN
-1519 DLVAKAMT
+1519 EFVNQAMT
-1527 NITNDRTN
+1527 DITNNRTN
-1535 QQVNDSTNQALD
+1535 QQVDDTTSQALD
-1547 DIALVT
+1547 SIALVT

-1569 YEAKKHEIE
+1569 YEAKKREIE

-1604 NINQAI
+1604 NINQAVT
-1610 ANNDVK
+1610 NNDVK
-1616 RVESNG
+1616 RVETNG
-1622 IATLKGVEPHIVVK
+1622 IATLKGVQPHIVIK
-1636 PEAQE
+1636 PEAQQ

-1646 ADNQVESI
+1646 AENQVESI
-1654 KDTPHATTDELDE
+1654 KDTPHATVDELDE
-1667 ANQQINDTL
+1667 ANQLISDTL
-1676 KQGQQ
+1676 KQAQQ
-1681 DIDNT
+1681 EIENT
-1686 TQDAAVNDV
+1686 NQDAAVTDV

-1708 KVRRKRAALDN
+1708 KVRRKRAALDS
-1719 IDESN
+1719 IEEN
-1724 NNQLDAIR
+1724 NKNQLDAIR

-1737 TQDERNVAIAAL
+1737 TQDERDVAIDTL

-1754 AIKNDIAQNKTN
+1754 TIKNDIAQNKTN
-1766 AEVDQTEADGNNNIK
+1766 AEVDRTETDGNDNIK

-1790 PAARQSVS
+1790 PAARQSVGV
-1798 AKAEAQNALI
+1798 KAEAQNALI

-1844 QVNQNSIDAQNIISK
+1844 QVNQDSINAQNIISK

-1892 DEEQNAAIVQ
+1892 DEEQNIAIAQ

-1907 IKAKQQIAGAVT
+1907 IKAKQQIASAVT

-1928 DGKNEIREIE
+1928 DEKNEIREIE
-1938 PVINKKATAR
+1938 PVINRKASAR

-1954 FNDKKQAIEANV
+1954 FNDKKQAIEANI

-2002 TATLNLQTIHDL
+2002 TASLNLQTIHDL

-2031 LARVTHLVQ
+2031 LARVTALVQ
-2040 NYRKVSDRNKADALK
+2040 NYRKVSNRNKADALK

-2087 LGDIEAVITEKENS
+2087 LSDIEAVITEKENS

-2122 EQLAKVKALIDQ
+2122 EQLAKVKVLIDQ
-2134 YVADGNRMVDEDAT
+2134 YVADGNRMIDEDAT

-2153 KDTQLIID
+2153 QHTQFIVD
-2161 EILAIKLPAEV
+2161 EILAIKLPAEETKV
-2172 IKASP
+2172 SP
-2177 KVGQPAPKVCTPI
+2177 KEIQPAPKVCTPI
-2190 KKEDKQ
+2190 KKE
-2196 EVRKVVKEL
+2196 ETHESRKVEKEL
-2205 PNTGSEEMDLPLKEL
+2205 PNTGSEGMDLPLKEF
-2220 ALITGAA
+2220 ALITGR
-2227 LLARRRSKK
+2227 LC
-2236 EKES
+2236 

>member
-42 HNVQGGSNQALPGNS
+42 NNVQSDTNQATPVNS
-57 QNTNADTNRD
+57 QDKDVANNRGLA
-67 IVNDSQNTP
+67 NSAQNTP
-76 NAHATD
+76 NQSATT
-82 NTSTNQ
+82 NQATNQ
-88 ALTNHQNV
+88 ALVNHNNGSIV
-96 DVANQ
+96 NQ
-101 VGPAPIQP
+101 ATPTSVQSSTP
-109 SASPAQNNNN
+109 SAQNNNHTDGN
-119 SNANSTATEP
+119 TTATETVSNAN
-129 AANTNNNLA
+129 NNDVA
-138 SNNNTL
+138 SNNTTL
-144 NVPNN
+144 NVPNKTN
-149 TDNNDSARHLTL
+149 ENGSGGHLTL

-172 DKPELVAIAEEAS
+172 DKPELVAIAEPAS

-197 TDPNATPADPT
+197 ADPNATPADPG
-208 ATPADPTAGNGS
+208 AAAAGNGG

-230 PTTDPNANNIGQNAP
+230 PTTDPNANNAGQNAP
-245 NEVLSFDDNNIRPS
+245 NEVLSFDDNSIRPS

-264 PTVTVVDNLPGYTLI
+264 PSVTVVDNLPGFTLI
-279 NGGKVGVFSHAMV
+279 NGGKVGVLSHAMV

-297 DSGDAKNYQAQGNV
+297 EAGSNRTYQAQGNV
-311 IALGR
+311 LALGR
-316 IRGNDTNDHGDF
+316 ISGTDASNHGDF
-328 NGIEKT
+328 NGIEKS

-345 EFNTMTTKNYQAQG
+345 EFNTMPTKNGQG
-359 NVIAL
+359 ATNV
-364 GRIRGNDTN
+364 
-373 DHGDFN
+373 
-379 GIEKTLTVNPNSEL
+379 
-393 IFEFNTMTTKNYQ
+393 
-406 GMTNL
+406 
-411 IIKNADNDTVIGEK
+411 IIKNADTNDTIAEK
-425 VVAYGPIWRLLKVP
+425 TVEGGPTLRLFKVP
-439 ENVSHLK
+439 DNVRNLK

-460 GIYQLRDGYK
+460 GIYQLKDGYK
-470 YYDFVDSIGLHSGSH
+470 YYSFVDSIGLHSGSH

-509 KNNGNFG
+509 KNNGNSG
-516 ASFNTDD
+516 ASLDTDE

-539 SLTKDFPSGN
+539 SLTKDFPSNN
-549 SGVDIND
+549 SGVDVND

-564 NRIIT
+564 NRVIT
-569 IKSTGGGTGNS
+569 IKSTGGGTTNS

-617 YSQDFINSP
+617 YTQDFINSA

-670 DLKRRA
+670 DLKKRA
-676 QTILDENRNNVPLN
+676 QTILAENRNNVPLN

-696 DIDSLANQMQHTL
+696 DIDTLTNQMQHTL

-716 NAVNRK
+716 NAVNQK
-722 VDDMEDLVN
+722 ADQMEDLVN

-745 QVIEEHKNEIIGNI
+745 QVIEEHKGNIIGDI

-792 KQAIRDKAA
+792 KKAIRDKAT
-801 KQREIINHTPD
+801 KQREIINATPD
-812 ATQDEIQDA
+812 ATEDEIQDA
-821 LNQLTTDETD
+821 INQLATDETD

-849 NNGINTIGAVAP
+849 NNGINTIGSVVP

-895 NAALNELTQATN
+895 NAALNELTQAT
-907 HALEQINQ
+907 
-915 ATTND
+915 TNA
-920 DVDTAKGDGL
+920 DVDNAKGDGL

-974 AIEKVNAA
+974 AIDKVNAA
-982 VAVAN
+982 VTAAN
-987 TNILNANTNADVEQ
+987 TNILNANTNAEVEQ

-1013 EPATKVKTDAKNAID
+1013 TPATKVKTDAKNAID
-1028 QSAETQH
+1028 KSAETQH
-1035 NAIFNNNDATLEE
+1035 NTIFNNNDATLEE

-1097 TDARNA
+1097 TDARNV
-1103 VNEKAREAITNIN
+1103 VNDKAREAITNIN

-1140 LNDIGVT
+1140 LTDIGVT

-1176 ATGVLTDLATAKK
+1176 ATGVLNDLATAKK

-1208 QVDQDLATAI
+1208 QVDQELATAI

-1250 KPAALAQTNQHYS
+1250 KPAALAQINQHYN
-1263 AKLVEINATPDA
+1263 AKLAEINATPDA
-1275 TDDEKNA
+1275 TNDEKNA

-1372 NQINQNQTNDQVDA
+1372 NQINQNQTNDQVDT
-1386 TTNQAINAIDN
+1386 TTNQALNAIDN
-1397 VEAEVVIKPKAIADI
+1397 VEAEVVIKPTAIADI

-1431 NEKEVALQALAKE
+1431 NEKEVASQALAKE

-1478 TKIKPAA
+1478 TKVKPAA

-1498 QINQDKEA
+1498 KINQDKEA
-1506 TAEERQAALDKIN
+1506 TAEERQVALDKIN
-1519 DLVAKAMT
+1519 EFVNQAMT
-1527 NITNDRTN
+1527 DITNNRTN
-1535 QQVNDSTNQALD
+1535 QQVDDTTSQALD
-1547 DIALVT
+1547 SIALVA
-1553 PDHIVR
+1553 PEHIVR

-1569 YEAKKHEIE
+1569 YEAKKQEIE

-1596 NNEKRALQ
+1596 NNKKLALQ
-1604 NINQAI
+1604 NINQAVT
-1610 ANNDVK
+1610 NNDVK
-1616 RVESNG
+1616 RVETNG
-1622 IATLKGVEPHIVVK
+1622 IATLKGVQPHIVIK
-1636 PEAQE
+1636 PEAQQ

-1646 ADNQVESI
+1646 AENQVESI
-1654 KDTPHATTDELDE
+1654 KDTPHATVDELDE
-1667 ANQQINDTL
+1667 ANQLISDTL
-1676 KQGQQ
+1676 KQAQQ
-1681 DIDNT
+1681 EIENT
-1686 TQDAAVNDV
+1686 NQDAAVTDV

-1708 KVRRKRAALDN
+1708 KVRRKRAALDS
-1719 IDESN
+1719 IEEN
-1724 NNQLDAIR
+1724 NKNQLDAIR

-1737 TQDERNVAIAAL
+1737 TQDERDVAIDTL

-1754 AIKNDIAQNKTN
+1754 TIKNDIAQNKTN
-1766 AEVDQTEADGNNNIK
+1766 AEVDRTETDGNDNIK

-1790 PAARQSVS
+1790 PAARQSVGV
-1798 AKAEAQNALI
+1798 KAEAQNALI

-1844 QVNQNSIDAQNIISK
+1844 QVNQDSIDAQNIISK

-1892 DEEQNAAIVQ
+1892 DEEQNIAIAQ

-1907 IKAKQQIAGAVT
+1907 IKAKQQIASAVT

-1928 DGKNEIREIE
+1928 DEKNEIREIE
-1938 PVINKKATAR
+1938 PVISRKASAR

-1954 FNDKKQAIEANV
+1954 FNDKKQAIEANI

-2002 TATLNLQTIHDL
+2002 TASLNLQTIHDL

-2031 LARVTHLVQ
+2031 LARVTALVQ

-2087 LGDIEAVITEKENS
+2087 LSDIEAVITEKENS

-2122 EQLAKVKALIDQ
+2122 EQLAKVKVLIDQ
-2134 YVADGNRMVDEDAT
+2134 YVADGNRMIDEDAT

-2153 KDTQLIID
+2153 QHTQFIVD
-2161 EILAIKLPAEV
+2161 EILAIKLPAEAMKV
-2172 IKASP
+2172 SP
-2177 KVGQPAPKVCTPI
+2177 KVIQPAPKVCTPI
-2190 KKEDKQ
+2190 KKE
-2196 EVRKVVKEL
+2196 ETHESRKVEKEL
-2205 PNTGSEEMDLPLKEL
+2205 PNTGSEEMDLPLKEF

-2227 LLARRRSKK
+2227 LLARRRTKN

>member
-42 HNVQGGSNQALPGNS
+42 NNVQSDTNQATPVNS
-57 QNTNADTNRD
+57 QDTNVANNRGLA
-67 IVNDSQNTP
+67 NSAQNTP
-76 NAHATD
+76 NQSATT
-82 NTSTNQ
+82 NQSTNQ
-88 ALTNHQNV
+88 ALVNHNNGSI
-96 DVANQ
+96 ANQ
-101 VGPAPIQP
+101 ATPTSVQSSTP
-109 SASPAQNNNN
+109 SAQNNNHTDGN
-119 SNANSTATEP
+119 TTATETVSNAN
-129 AANTNNNLA
+129 NKDVV
-138 SNNNTL
+138 SNNTTL
-144 NVPNN
+144 NVPNKTN
-149 TDNNDSARHLTL
+149 ENGSGGHLTL

-172 DKPELVAIAEEAS
+172 DKPELVAIAEQAS

-197 TDPNATPADPT
+197 ADPNATPADP
-208 ATPADPTAGNGS
+208 AAAAAGNGG

-230 PTTDPNANNIGQNAP
+230 PTTDPNANNAGQNAP
-245 NEVLSFDDNNIRPS
+245 NEVLSFDDNGIRPS

-264 PTVTVVDNLPGYTLI
+264 PSVTVVDNLPGFTLI

-316 IRGNDTNDHGDF
+316 IKGNDTNDHGDF
-328 NGIEKT
+328 NGIEK
-334 LTVNPNSELIF
+334 S
-345 EFNTMTTKNYQAQG
+345 
-359 NVIAL
+359 
-364 GRIRGNDTN
+364 
-373 DHGDFN
+373 
-379 GIEKTLTVNPNSEL
+379 LTVNPNSEL

-406 GMTNL
+406 GVTNL
-411 IIKNADNDTVIGEK
+411 IIKNADNDTVIAEK
-425 VVAYGPIWRLLKVP
+425 SVAYGPIWRLFKVP

-523 FVYKIQLPEG
+523 FVYKVQLPEG

-539 SLTKDFPSGN
+539 SLTKDFPSSN
-549 SGVDIND
+549 SGVDMND
-556 MNVTYDAA
+556 FNVTYDAA
-564 NRIIT
+564 NRVIT
-569 IKSTGGGTGNS
+569 IKSTGGGSGNS

-617 YSQDFINSP
+617 YTQDFINSP

-696 DIDSLANQMQHTL
+696 DIDSLTNQMQHTL

-716 NAVNRK
+716 NAVNKK
-722 VDDMEDLVN
+722 VDQMEDLVN

-792 KQAIRDKAA
+792 KKAIRDKVT
-801 KQREIINHTPD
+801 KQREIINATPD
-812 ATQDEIQDA
+812 ATEDEIQDA
-821 LNQLTTDETD
+821 LNQLATDETD

-844 VETAK
+844 VEIAK
-849 NNGINTIGAVAP
+849 NNGINTIGAVVP

-915 ATTND
+915 ATTNA
-920 DVDTAKGDGL
+920 DVDNAKGDGL

-974 AIEKVNAA
+974 AIDKVNAA
-982 VAVAN
+982 VTAAN

-1013 EPATKVKTDAKNAID
+1013 TPATKVKTDAKNAID
-1028 QSAETQH
+1028 KSAETQH
-1035 NAIFNNNDATLEE
+1035 NTIFNNNDATLEE

-1103 VNEKAREAITNIN
+1103 VNDKAREAITNIN

-1140 LNDIGVT
+1140 LTDIGVT

-1176 ATGVLTDLATAKK
+1176 ATGVLNDLATAKK

-1208 QVDQDLATAI
+1208 QVDQELATAI

-1250 KPAALAQTNQHYS
+1250 KPAALAQINQHYN
-1263 AKLVEINATPDA
+1263 AKLAEINATPDA
-1275 TDDEKNA
+1275 TNDEKNA

-1367 KDQAF
+1367 KDQAI
-1372 NQINQNQTNDQVDA
+1372 NQINQNQTNDQVDT
-1386 TTNQAINAIDN
+1386 TTNQAVNAIDN

-1431 NEKEVALQALAKE
+1431 NEKEVASQALAKE

-1478 TKIKPAA
+1478 TKVKPAA

-1498 QINQDKEA
+1498 KINQDKEA
-1506 TAEERQAALDKIN
+1506 TAEERQVALDKIN
-1519 DLVAKAMT
+1519 EFVNQAMT
-1527 NITNDRTN
+1527 DITNNRTN
-1535 QQVNDSTNQALD
+1535 QQVDDTTSQALD
-1547 DIALVT
+1547 SIALVA
-1553 PDHIVR
+1553 PEHIVR

-1569 YEAKKHEIE
+1569 YEAKKQEIE

-1596 NNEKRALQ
+1596 NNEKLALQ
-1604 NINQAI
+1604 NINQAVT
-1610 ANNDVK
+1610 NNDVK
-1616 RVESNG
+1616 RVETNG
-1622 IATLKGVEPHIVVK
+1622 IATLKGVQPHIVIK
-1636 PEAQE
+1636 PEAQQ
-1641 AIKAS
+1641 AIKAT
-1646 ADNQVESI
+1646 AENQVESI
-1654 KDTPHATTDELDE
+1654 KDTPHATVDELDE
-1667 ANQQINDTL
+1667 ANQLISDTL
-1676 KQGQQ
+1676 KQAQQ
-1681 DIDNT
+1681 EIENT
-1686 TQDAAVNDV
+1686 NQDAAVTDV

-1708 KVRRKRAALDN
+1708 KVRRKRAALDS
-1719 IDESN
+1719 IEEN
-1724 NNQLDAIR
+1724 NKNQLDAIR

-1737 TQDERNVAIAAL
+1737 TQDERDVAIDTL

-1754 AIKNDIAQNKTN
+1754 TIKNDIAQNKTN
-1766 AEVDQTEADGNNNIK
+1766 AEVDRTETDGNDNIK

-1790 PAARQSVS
+1790 PAARQSVGV
-1798 AKAEAQNALI
+1798 KAEAQNALI

-1844 QVNQNSIDAQNIISK
+1844 QVNQDSIDAQNIISK

-1892 DEEQNAAIVQ
+1892 DEEQNIAIAQ

-1907 IKAKQQIAGAVT
+1907 IKAKQQIASAVT

-1928 DGKNEIREIE
+1928 DEKNEIREIE
-1938 PVINKKATAR
+1938 PVINRKASAR

-1954 FNDKKQAIEANV
+1954 FNDKKQAIEANI

-2002 TATLNLQTIHDL
+2002 TASLNLQTIHDL

-2031 LARVTHLVQ
+2031 LARVTALVQ
-2040 NYRKVSDRNKADALK
+2040 NYRKVSNRNKADALK

-2087 LGDIEAVITEKENS
+2087 LSDIEAVITEKENS

-2122 EQLAKVKALIDQ
+2122 EQLAKVKVLIDQ
-2134 YVADGNRMVDEDAT
+2134 YVADGNRMIDEDAT

-2153 KDTQLIID
+2153 QHTQFIVD
-2161 EILAIKLPAEV
+2161 EILAIKLPAEATKV
-2172 IKASP
+2172 SP
-2177 KVGQPAPKVCTPI
+2177 KEIQPAPKVCTPI
-2190 KKEDKQ
+2190 KKE
-2196 EVRKVVKEL
+2196 ETHESRKVEKEL
-2205 PNTGSEEMDLPLKEL
+2205 PNTGSEGMDLPLKEF

-2227 LLARRRSKK
+2227 LLARRRTKN

>member
-57 QNTNADTNRD
+57 QNTNADTNRN
-67 IVNDSQNTP
+67 IVNGSQNTP
-76 NAHATD
+76 NADATD

-96 DVANQ
+96 GVANQ
-101 VGPAPIQP
+101 VAPTPVQP
-109 SASPAQNNNN
+109 NSLSELNNNHSDAHATVTETA
-119 SNANSTATEP
+119 SNTNHHL
-129 AANTNNNLA
+129 AANN
-138 SNNNTL
+138 STL

-149 TDNNDSARHLTL
+149 INDNDSERHLTL

-197 TDPNATPADPT
+197 ADPNATPADP
-208 ATPADPTAGNGS
+208 AAGNGG

-316 IRGNDTNDHGDF
+316 I
-328 NGIEKT
+328 K
-334 LTVNPNSELIF
+334 
-345 EFNTMTTKNYQAQG
+345 
-359 NVIAL
+359 
-364 GRIRGNDTN
+364 GNDTN

-411 IIKNADNDTVIGEK
+411 VIKNADNDAILGEK
-425 VVAYGPIWRLLKVP
+425 VVAYGPIWRLFKVP

-446 IQFVPKN
+446 IQFSPKN
-453 DAITDAR
+453 DAITDVR

-485 VYVERRTMEPT
+485 LYVERRIMEPT

-549 SGVDIND
+549 SGVDMNDMND
-556 MNVTYDAA
+556 MNVTYDAT
-564 NRIIT
+564 NRVIT
-569 IKSTGGGTGNS
+569 IKSTGGGSGNS

-617 YSQDFINSP
+617 FSQDFINSP

-801 KQREIINHTPD
+801 KQREIINNTPD

-849 NNGINTIGAVAP
+849 NNGINTIGAVVP

-930 NAINPIAPVT
+930 NVINPIAPVT

-982 VAVAN
+982 VAAAN
-987 TNILNANTNADVEQ
+987 TNILNANSNADVEQ

-1085 NIVVIQP
+1085 NILAIQP

-1097 TDARNA
+1097 TDARNT
-1103 VNEKAREAITNIN
+1103 VNEKAREAISNIN

-1130 NRVNTLKNRA
+1130 DRVNTLKNRA
-1140 LNDIGVT
+1140 LTDIGVT

-1164 GAVQPHVTKKQT
+1164 GTVQPHVTKKQS

-1189 QEINQNTNATTE
+1189 QEINQNTNATDE

-1231 QAQQLGTKAINAIQ
+1231 QALQAGKQAMNAIQ

-1250 KPAALAQTNQHYS
+1250 KPAVLAQINQHYN
-1263 AKLVEINATPDA
+1263 AKLAEINATPDA

-1282 AINTLNQDRQQAIES
+1282 AINILNQDRQQAIES
-1297 IKQANTNAEVD
+1297 IKLANTN
-1308 QAATVAENNI
+1308 
-1318 DAVQVD
+1318 
-1324 VVKKQAARD
+1324 
-1333 KITAEVA
+1333 
-1340 KRIEAVK
+1340 
-1347 QTPNATDEEKQAA
+1347 
-1360 VNQINQL
+1360 
-1367 KDQAF
+1367 
-1372 NQINQNQTNDQVDA
+1372 
-1386 TTNQAINAIDN
+1386 
-1397 VEAEVVIKPKAIADI
+1397 VE
-1412 EKAVKEKQ
+1412 
-1420 QQIDNSLDSTD
+1420 
-1431 NEKEVALQALAKE
+1431 
-1444 KEKALAAI
+1444 
-1452 DQAQTNSQVN
+1452 
-1462 QAATNGVS
+1462 
-1470 AIKIIQPE
+1470 
-1478 TKIKPAA
+1478 
-1485 REKINQKANELRA
+1485 
-1498 QINQDKEA
+1498 
-1506 TAEERQAALDKIN
+1506 
-1519 DLVAKAMT
+1519 
-1527 NITNDRTN
+1527 
-1535 QQVNDSTNQALD
+1535 
-1547 DIALVT
+1547 
-1553 PDHIVR
+1553 
-1559 AAARDAVKQQ
+1559 
-1569 YEAKKHEIE
+1569 
-1578 QAEHATDEEK
+1578 
-1588 QVALNQLA
+1588 
-1596 NNEKRALQ
+1596 
-1604 NINQAI
+1604 
-1610 ANNDVK
+1610 
-1616 RVESNG
+1616 
-1622 IATLKGVEPHIVVK
+1622 
-1636 PEAQE
+1636 
-1641 AIKAS
+1641 
-1646 ADNQVESI
+1646 
-1654 KDTPHATTDELDE
+1654 
-1667 ANQQINDTL
+1667 
-1676 KQGQQ
+1676 
-1681 DIDNT
+1681 
-1686 TQDAAVNDV
+1686 
-1695 RNQTIKAIEQIKP
+1695 
-1708 KVRRKRAALDN
+1708 
-1719 IDESN
+1719 
-1724 NNQLDAIR
+1724 
-1732 NTLDT
+1732 
-1737 TQDERNVAIAAL
+1737 
-1749 NKIVN
+1749 
-1754 AIKNDIAQNKTN
+1754 
-1766 AEVDQTEADGNNNIK
+1766 
-1781 VILPKVQVK
+1781 
-1790 PAARQSVS
+1790 
-1798 AKAEAQNALI
+1798 
-1808 DQSDLSTEEERLAA
+1808 
-1822 KHLVE
+1822 
-1827 QALNQAIDQ
+1827 
-1836 INHADKTA
+1836 
-1844 QVNQNSIDAQNIISK
+1844 
-1859 IKPATTVKATALQ
+1859 
-1872 QIQNIA
+1872 
-1878 TNKINLIKANNEAT
+1878 
-1892 DEEQNAAIVQ
+1892 
-1902 VEKEL
+1902 
-1907 IKAKQQIAGAVT
+1907 
-1919 NADVAYLLH
+1919 
-1928 DGKNEIREIE
+1928 
-1938 PVINKKATAR
+1938 
-1948 EQLTTL
+1948 
-1954 FNDKKQAIEANV
+1954 
-1966 QATVE
+1966 
-1971 ERNSILAQLQ
+1971 
-1981 NIYDTAIGQIDQ
+1981 
-1993 DRSNAQVDK
+1993 
-2002 TATLNLQTIHDL
+2002 
-2014 DVHPIKKPD
+2014 
-2023 AEKTINDD
+2023 
-2031 LARVTHLVQ
+2031 
-2040 NYRKVSDRNKADALK
+2040 
-2055 AITAL
+2055 
-2060 KLQMD
+2060 
-2065 EELKTARTNA
+2065 
-2075 DVDAVLKRFNVA
+2075 
-2087 LGDIEAVITEKENS
+2087 
-2101 LLRIDNIA
+2101 
-2109 QQTYAK
+2109 
-2115 FKAIATP
+2115 
-2122 EQLAKVKALIDQ
+2122 
-2134 YVADGNRMVDEDAT
+2134 
-2148 LNDIK
+2148 
-2153 KDTQLIID
+2153 
-2161 EILAIKLPAEV
+2161 
-2172 IKASP
+2172 
-2177 KVGQPAPKVCTPI
+2177 
-2190 KKEDKQ
+2190 
-2196 EVRKVVKEL
+2196 
-2205 PNTGSEEMDLPLKEL
+2205 
-2220 ALITGAA
+2220 
-2227 LLARRRSKK
+2227 
-2236 EKES
+2236 

>member
-42 HNVQGGSNQALPGNS
+42 NNVQSDTNQATPVNS
-57 QNTNADTNRD
+57 QDKDVANNRGLA
-67 IVNDSQNTP
+67 NSAQNTP
-76 NAHATD
+76 NQSATT
-82 NTSTNQ
+82 NQATNQ
-88 ALTNHQNV
+88 ALVNHNNGSIV
-96 DVANQ
+96 NQ
-101 VGPAPIQP
+101 ATPTSVQSSTP
-109 SASPAQNNNN
+109 SAQNNNHTDGN
-119 SNANSTATEP
+119 TTATETVSNAN
-129 AANTNNNLA
+129 NNDVA
-138 SNNNTL
+138 SNNTTL
-144 NVPNN
+144 NVPNKTN
-149 TDNNDSARHLTL
+149 ENGSGGHLTL

-172 DKPELVAIAEEAS
+172 DKPELVAIAEPAS

-197 TDPNATPADPT
+197 ADPNATPADPG
-208 ATPADPTAGNGS
+208 AAAAGNGG

-230 PTTDPNANNIGQNAP
+230 PTTDPNANNAGQNAP
-245 NEVLSFDDNNIRPS
+245 NEVLSFDDNSIRPS

-264 PTVTVVDNLPGYTLI
+264 PSVTVVDNLPGFTLI
-279 NGGKVGVFSHAMV
+279 NGGKVGVLSHAMV

-297 DSGDAKNYQAQGNV
+297 EAGSNRTYQAQGNV
-311 IALGR
+311 LALGR
-316 IRGNDTNDHGDF
+316 ISGTDASNHGDF
-328 NGIEKT
+328 NGIEKS

-345 EFNTMTTKNYQAQG
+345 EFNTMPTKNGQG
-359 NVIAL
+359 ATNV
-364 GRIRGNDTN
+364 
-373 DHGDFN
+373 
-379 GIEKTLTVNPNSEL
+379 
-393 IFEFNTMTTKNYQ
+393 
-406 GMTNL
+406 
-411 IIKNADNDTVIGEK
+411 IIKNADTNDTIAEK
-425 VVAYGPIWRLLKVP
+425 TVEGGPTLRLFKVP
-439 ENVSHLK
+439 DNVRNLK

-460 GIYQLRDGYK
+460 GIYQLKDGYK
-470 YYDFVDSIGLHSGSH
+470 YYSFVDSIGLHSGSH

-509 KNNGNFG
+509 KNNGNSG
-516 ASFNTDD
+516 ASLDTDE

-539 SLTKDFPSGN
+539 SLTKDFPSNN
-549 SGVDIND
+549 SGVDVND

-564 NRIIT
+564 NRVIT
-569 IKSTGGGTGNS
+569 IKSTGGGTTNS

-617 YSQDFINSP
+617 YTQDFINSA

-670 DLKRRA
+670 DLKKRA
-676 QTILDENRNNVPLN
+676 QTILAENRNNVPLN

-696 DIDSLANQMQHTL
+696 DIDTLTNQMQHTL

-716 NAVNRK
+716 NAVNQK
-722 VDDMEDLVN
+722 ADQMEDLVN

-745 QVIEEHKNEIIGNI
+745 QVIEEHKGNIIGDI

-792 KQAIRDKAA
+792 KKAIRDKAT
-801 KQREIINHTPD
+801 KQREIINATPD
-812 ATQDEIQDA
+812 ATEDEIQDA
-821 LNQLTTDETD
+821 INQLATDETD

-849 NNGINTIGAVAP
+849 NNGINTIGSVVP

-915 ATTND
+915 ATTNA
-920 DVDTAKGDGL
+920 DVDNAKGDGL

-974 AIEKVNAA
+974 AIDKVNAA
-982 VAVAN
+982 VTAAN
-987 TNILNANTNADVEQ
+987 TNILNANTNAEVEQ
-1001 VKTNAIQGIQAI
+1001 LKTNAIQGIQAI
-1013 EPATKVKTDAKNAID
+1013 TPATKVKTDAKNAID
-1028 QSAETQH
+1028 KSAETQH
-1035 NAIFNNNDATLEE
+1035 NTIFNNNDATLEE

-1097 TDARNA
+1097 TDARNV
-1103 VNEKAREAITNIN
+1103 VNDKAREAITNIN

-1140 LNDIGVT
+1140 LTDIGVT

-1176 ATGVLTDLATAKK
+1176 ATGVLNDLATAKK

-1208 QVDQDLATAI
+1208 QVDQELATAI

-1250 KPAALAQTNQHYS
+1250 KPAALAQINQHYN
-1263 AKLVEINATPDA
+1263 AKLAEINATPDA
-1275 TDDEKNA
+1275 TNDEKNA

-1372 NQINQNQTNDQVDA
+1372 NQINQNQTNDQVDT
-1386 TTNQAINAIDN
+1386 TTNQALNAIDN

-1431 NEKEVALQALAKE
+1431 NEKEVASQALAKE

-1462 QAATNGVS
+1462 QAATNCVS

-1478 TKIKPAA
+1478 TKVKPAA

-1498 QINQDKEA
+1498 KINQDKEA
-1506 TAEERQAALDKIN
+1506 TAEERQVALDKIN
-1519 DLVAKAMT
+1519 EFVNQAMT
-1527 NITNDRTN
+1527 DITNNRTN
-1535 QQVNDSTNQALD
+1535 QQVDDTTSQALD
-1547 DIALVT
+1547 SIALVA
-1553 PDHIVR
+1553 PEHIVR

-1569 YEAKKHEIE
+1569 YEAKKQEIE

-1596 NNEKRALQ
+1596 NNKKLALQ
-1604 NINQAI
+1604 NINQAVT
-1610 ANNDVK
+1610 NNDVK
-1616 RVESNG
+1616 RVETNG
-1622 IATLKGVEPHIVVK
+1622 IATLKGVQPHIVIK
-1636 PEAQE
+1636 PEAQQ

-1646 ADNQVESI
+1646 AENQVESI
-1654 KDTPHATTDELDE
+1654 KDTPHATVDELDE
-1667 ANQQINDTL
+1667 ANQLISDTL
-1676 KQGQQ
+1676 KQAQQ
-1681 DIDNT
+1681 EIENT
-1686 TQDAAVNDV
+1686 NQDAAVTDV

-1708 KVRRKRAALDN
+1708 KVRRKRAALDS
-1719 IDESN
+1719 IEEN
-1724 NNQLDAIR
+1724 NKNQLDAIR

-1737 TQDERNVAIAAL
+1737 TQDERDVAIDTL

-1754 AIKNDIAQNKTN
+1754 TIKNDIAQNKTN
-1766 AEVDQTEADGNNNIK
+1766 AEVDRTETDGNDNIK

-1790 PAARQSVS
+1790 PAARQSVGV
-1798 AKAEAQNALI
+1798 KAEAQNALI

-1844 QVNQNSIDAQNIISK
+1844 QVNQDSIDAQNIISK

-1892 DEEQNAAIVQ
+1892 DEEQNIAIAQ

-1907 IKAKQQIAGAVT
+1907 IKAKQQIASAVT

-1928 DGKNEIREIE
+1928 DEKNEIREIE
-1938 PVINKKATAR
+1938 PVISRKASAR

-1954 FNDKKQAIEANV
+1954 FNDKKQAIEANI

-2002 TATLNLQTIHDL
+2002 TASLNLQTIHDL

-2031 LARVTHLVQ
+2031 LARVTALVQ

-2087 LGDIEAVITEKENS
+2087 LSDIEAVITEKENS

-2122 EQLAKVKALIDQ
+2122 EQLAKVKVLIDQ
-2134 YVADGNRMVDEDAT
+2134 YVADGNRMIDEDAT

-2153 KDTQLIID
+2153 QHTQFIVD
-2161 EILAIKLPAEV
+2161 EILAIKLPAEAMKV
-2172 IKASP
+2172 SP
-2177 KVGQPAPKVCTPI
+2177 KVIQPAPKVCTPI
-2190 KKEDKQ
+2190 KKE
-2196 EVRKVVKEL
+2196 ETHESRKVEKEL
-2205 PNTGSEEMDLPLKEL
+2205 PNTGSEEMDLPLKEF

-2227 LLARRRSKK
+2227 LLARRRTKN

>member
-42 HNVQGGSNQALPGNS
+42 NNVQSDTNQATPVNS
-57 QNTNADTNRD
+57 QDKDVANNRGLA
-67 IVNDSQNTP
+67 NSAQNTP
-76 NAHATD
+76 NQSATT
-82 NTSTNQ
+82 NQATNQ
-88 ALTNHQNV
+88 ALVNHNNGSIV
-96 DVANQ
+96 NQ
-101 VGPAPIQP
+101 ATPTSVQSSTP
-109 SASPAQNNNN
+109 SAQNNNHTDGN
-119 SNANSTATEP
+119 TTATETVSNAN
-129 AANTNNNLA
+129 NNDVA
-138 SNNNTL
+138 SNNTTL
-144 NVPNN
+144 NVPNKTN
-149 TDNNDSARHLTL
+149 ENGSGGHLTL

-172 DKPELVAIAEEAS
+172 DKPELVAIAEPAS

-197 TDPNATPADPT
+197 ADPNATPADPG
-208 ATPADPTAGNGS
+208 AAAAGNGG

-230 PTTDPNANNIGQNAP
+230 PTTDPNANNAGQNAP
-245 NEVLSFDDNNIRPS
+245 NEVLSFDDNSIRPS

-264 PTVTVVDNLPGYTLI
+264 PSVTVVDNLPGFTLI
-279 NGGKVGVFSHAMV
+279 NGGKVGVLSHAMV

-297 DSGDAKNYQAQGNV
+297 EAGSNRTYQAQGNV
-311 IALGR
+311 LALGR
-316 IRGNDTNDHGDF
+316 ISGTDASNHGDF
-328 NGIEKT
+328 NGIEKS

-345 EFNTMTTKNYQAQG
+345 EFNTMPTKNGQG
-359 NVIAL
+359 ATNV
-364 GRIRGNDTN
+364 
-373 DHGDFN
+373 
-379 GIEKTLTVNPNSEL
+379 
-393 IFEFNTMTTKNYQ
+393 
-406 GMTNL
+406 
-411 IIKNADNDTVIGEK
+411 IIKNADTNDTIAEK
-425 VVAYGPIWRLLKVP
+425 TVEGGPTLRLFKVP
-439 ENVSHLK
+439 DNVRNLK

-460 GIYQLRDGYK
+460 GIYQLKDGYK
-470 YYDFVDSIGLHSGSH
+470 YYSFVDSIGLHSGSH

-509 KNNGNFG
+509 KNNGNSG
-516 ASFNTDD
+516 ASLDTDE

-539 SLTKDFPSGN
+539 SLTKDFPSNN
-549 SGVDIND
+549 SGVDVND

-564 NRIIT
+564 NRVIT
-569 IKSTGGGTGNS
+569 IKSTGGGTTNS

-617 YSQDFINSP
+617 YTQDFINSA

-670 DLKRRA
+670 DLKKRA
-676 QTILDENRNNVPLN
+676 QTILAENRNNVPLN

-696 DIDSLANQMQHTL
+696 DIDTLTNQMQHTL

-716 NAVNRK
+716 NAVNQK
-722 VDDMEDLVN
+722 ADQMEDLVN

-745 QVIEEHKNEIIGNI
+745 QVIEEHKGNIIGDI

-792 KQAIRDKAA
+792 KKAIRDKAT
-801 KQREIINHTPD
+801 KQREIINATPD
-812 ATQDEIQDA
+812 ATEDEIQDA
-821 LNQLTTDETD
+821 INQLATDETD

-849 NNGINTIGAVAP
+849 NNGINTIGSVVP

-915 ATTND
+915 ATTNA
-920 DVDTAKGDGL
+920 DVDNAKGDGL

-974 AIEKVNAA
+974 AIDKVNAA
-982 VAVAN
+982 VTAAN
-987 TNILNANTNADVEQ
+987 TNILNANTNAEVEQ

-1013 EPATKVKTDAKNAID
+1013 TPATKVKTDAKNAID
-1028 QSAETQH
+1028 KSAETQH
-1035 NAIFNNNDATLEE
+1035 NTIFNNNDATLEE

-1097 TDARNA
+1097 TDARNV
-1103 VNEKAREAITNIN
+1103 VNDKAREAITNIN

-1140 LNDIGVT
+1140 LTDIGVT

-1176 ATGVLTDLATAKK
+1176 ATGVLNDLATAKK

-1208 QVDQDLATAI
+1208 QVDQELATAI

-1250 KPAALAQTNQHYS
+1250 KPAALAQINQHYN
-1263 AKLVEINATPDA
+1263 AKLAEINATPDA
-1275 TDDEKNA
+1275 TNDEKNA

-1372 NQINQNQTNDQVDA
+1372 NQINQNQTNDQVDT
-1386 TTNQAINAIDN
+1386 TTNQALNAIDN

-1431 NEKEVALQALAKE
+1431 NEKEVASQALAKE

-1478 TKIKPAA
+1478 TKVKPAA

-1498 QINQDKEA
+1498 KINQDKEA
-1506 TAEERQAALDKIN
+1506 TAEERQVALDKIN
-1519 DLVAKAMT
+1519 EFVNQAMT
-1527 NITNDRTN
+1527 DITNNRTN
-1535 QQVNDSTNQALD
+1535 QQVDDTTSQALD
-1547 DIALVT
+1547 SIALVA
-1553 PDHIVR
+1553 PEHIVR

-1569 YEAKKHEIE
+1569 YEAKKQEIE

-1596 NNEKRALQ
+1596 NNKKLALQ
-1604 NINQAI
+1604 NINQAVT
-1610 ANNDVK
+1610 NNDVK
-1616 RVESNG
+1616 RVETNG
-1622 IATLKGVEPHIVVK
+1622 IATLKGVQPHIVIK
-1636 PEAQE
+1636 PEAQQ

-1646 ADNQVESI
+1646 AENQVESI
-1654 KDTPHATTDELDE
+1654 KDTPHATVDELDE
-1667 ANQQINDTL
+1667 ANQLISDTL
-1676 KQGQQ
+1676 KQAQQ
-1681 DIDNT
+1681 EIENT
-1686 TQDAAVNDV
+1686 NQDAAVTDV

-1708 KVRRKRAALDN
+1708 KVRRKRAALDS
-1719 IDESN
+1719 IEEN
-1724 NNQLDAIR
+1724 NKNQLDAIR

-1737 TQDERNVAIAAL
+1737 TQDERDVAIDTL

-1754 AIKNDIAQNKTN
+1754 TIKNDIAQNKTN
-1766 AEVDQTEADGNNNIK
+1766 AEVDRTETDGNDNIK

-1790 PAARQSVS
+1790 PAARQSVGV
-1798 AKAEAQNALI
+1798 KAEAQNALI

-1844 QVNQNSIDAQNIISK
+1844 QVNQDSIDAQNIISK

-1892 DEEQNAAIVQ
+1892 DEEQNIAIAQ

-1907 IKAKQQIAGAVT
+1907 IKAKQQIASAVT

-1928 DGKNEIREIE
+1928 DEKNEIREIE
-1938 PVINKKATAR
+1938 PVISRKASAR

-1954 FNDKKQAIEANV
+1954 FNDKKQAIEANI

-1993 DRSNAQVDK
+1993 DRSNVQVDK
-2002 TATLNLQTIHDL
+2002 TASLNLQTIHDL

-2031 LARVTHLVQ
+2031 LARVTALVQ

-2087 LGDIEAVITEKENS
+2087 LSDIEAVITEKENS

-2122 EQLAKVKALIDQ
+2122 EQLAKVKVLIDQ
-2134 YVADGNRMVDEDAT
+2134 YVADGNRMIDEDAT

-2153 KDTQLIID
+2153 QHTQFIVD
-2161 EILAIKLPAEV
+2161 EILAIKLPAEAMKV
-2172 IKASP
+2172 SP
-2177 KVGQPAPKVCTPI
+2177 KVIQPAPKVCTPI
-2190 KKEDKQ
+2190 KKE
-2196 EVRKVVKEL
+2196 ETHESRKVEKEL
-2205 PNTGSEEMDLPLKEL
+2205 PNTGSEEMDLPLKEF

-2227 LLARRRSKK
+2227 LLARRRTKN

>member
-42 HNVQGGSNQALPGNS
+42 NNVQSDTNQATPVNS
-57 QNTNADTNRD
+57 QDTNVANNRGLA
-67 IVNDSQNTP
+67 NSAQNTP
-76 NAHATD
+76 NQSATT
-82 NTSTNQ
+82 NQSTNQ
-88 ALTNHQNV
+88 ALVNHNNGSI
-96 DVANQ
+96 ANQ
-101 VGPAPIQP
+101 ATPTSVQSSTP
-109 SASPAQNNNN
+109 SAQNNNHTDGN
-119 SNANSTATEP
+119 TTATETVSNAN
-129 AANTNNNLA
+129 NKDVV
-138 SNNNTL
+138 SNNTTL
-144 NVPNN
+144 NVPNKTN
-149 TDNNDSARHLTL
+149 ENGSGGHLTL

-172 DKPELVAIAEEAS
+172 DKPELVAIAEQAS

-197 TDPNATPADPT
+197 ADPNATPADP
-208 ATPADPTAGNGS
+208 AAAAAGNGG

-230 PTTDPNANNIGQNAP
+230 PTTDPNANNAGQNAP
-245 NEVLSFDDNNIRPS
+245 NEVLSFDDNGIRPS

-264 PTVTVVDNLPGYTLI
+264 PSVTVVDNLPGFTLI

-316 IRGNDTNDHGDF
+316 IKGNDTNDHGDF
-328 NGIEKT
+328 NGIEK
-334 LTVNPNSELIF
+334 S
-345 EFNTMTTKNYQAQG
+345 
-359 NVIAL
+359 
-364 GRIRGNDTN
+364 
-373 DHGDFN
+373 
-379 GIEKTLTVNPNSEL
+379 LTVNPNSEL

-406 GMTNL
+406 GVTNL
-411 IIKNADNDTVIGEK
+411 IIKNADNDTVIAEK
-425 VVAYGPIWRLLKVP
+425 SVAYGPIWRLFKVP

-523 FVYKIQLPEG
+523 FVYKVQLPEG

-539 SLTKDFPSGN
+539 SLTKDFPSSN
-549 SGVDIND
+549 SGVDMND
-556 MNVTYDAA
+556 FNVTYDAA
-564 NRIIT
+564 NRVIT
-569 IKSTGGGTGNS
+569 IKSTGGGSGNS

-617 YSQDFINSP
+617 YTQDFINSP

-696 DIDSLANQMQHTL
+696 DIDSLTNQMQHTL

-716 NAVNRK
+716 NAVNKK
-722 VDDMEDLVN
+722 VDQMEDLVN

-792 KQAIRDKAA
+792 KKAIRDKAT
-801 KQREIINHTPD
+801 KQREIINATPD
-812 ATQDEIQDA
+812 ATEDEIQDA
-821 LNQLTTDETD
+821 LNQLATDETD

-844 VETAK
+844 VEIAK
-849 NNGINTIGAVAP
+849 NNGINTIGAVVP

-915 ATTND
+915 ATTNA
-920 DVDTAKGDGL
+920 DVDNAKGDGL

-974 AIEKVNAA
+974 AIDKVNAA
-982 VAVAN
+982 VTAAN
-987 TNILNANTNADVEQ
+987 TNILNANTNTDVEQ

-1013 EPATKVKTDAKNAID
+1013 TPATKVKTDAKNAID
-1028 QSAETQH
+1028 KSAETQH
-1035 NAIFNNNDATLEE
+1035 NTIFNNNDATLEE

-1103 VNEKAREAITNIN
+1103 VNDKAREAITNIN

-1140 LNDIGVT
+1140 LTDIGVT

-1176 ATGVLTDLATAKK
+1176 ATGVLNDLATAKK

-1208 QVDQDLATAI
+1208 QVDQELATAI

-1250 KPAALAQTNQHYS
+1250 KPAALAQINQHYN
-1263 AKLVEINATPDA
+1263 AKLAEINATPDA
-1275 TDDEKNA
+1275 TNDEKNA

-1367 KDQAF
+1367 KDQAI
-1372 NQINQNQTNDQVDA
+1372 NQINQNQTNDQVDT
-1386 TTNQAINAIDN
+1386 TTNQAVNAIDN

-1431 NEKEVALQALAKE
+1431 NEKEVASQALAKE

-1478 TKIKPAA
+1478 TKVKPAA

-1498 QINQDKEA
+1498 KINQDKEA
-1506 TAEERQAALDKIN
+1506 TAEERQVALDKIN
-1519 DLVAKAMT
+1519 EFVNQAMT
-1527 NITNDRTN
+1527 DITNNRTN
-1535 QQVNDSTNQALD
+1535 QQVDDTTSQALD
-1547 DIALVT
+1547 SIALVA
-1553 PDHIVR
+1553 PEHIVR

-1569 YEAKKHEIE
+1569 YEAKKQEIE

-1596 NNEKRALQ
+1596 NNEKLALQ
-1604 NINQAI
+1604 NINQAVT
-1610 ANNDVK
+1610 NNDVK
-1616 RVESNG
+1616 RVETNG
-1622 IATLKGVEPHIVVK
+1622 IATLKGVQPHIVIK
-1636 PEAQE
+1636 PEAQQ

-1646 ADNQVESI
+1646 AENQVESI
-1654 KDTPHATTDELDE
+1654 KDTPHATVDELDE
-1667 ANQQINDTL
+1667 ANQLISDTL
-1676 KQGQQ
+1676 KQAQQ
-1681 DIDNT
+1681 EIENT
-1686 TQDAAVNDV
+1686 NQDAAVTDV

-1708 KVRRKRAALDN
+1708 KVRRKRAALDS
-1719 IDESN
+1719 IEEN
-1724 NNQLDAIR
+1724 NKNQLDAIR

-1737 TQDERNVAIAAL
+1737 TQDERDVAIDTL

-1754 AIKNDIAQNKTN
+1754 TIKNDIAQNKTN
-1766 AEVDQTEADGNNNIK
+1766 AEVDRTETDGNDNIK

-1790 PAARQSVS
+1790 PAARQSVGV
-1798 AKAEAQNALI
+1798 KAEAQNALI

-1844 QVNQNSIDAQNIISK
+1844 QVNQDSIDAQNIISK

-1892 DEEQNAAIVQ
+1892 DEEQNIAIAQ

-1907 IKAKQQIAGAVT
+1907 IKAKQQIASAVT

-1928 DGKNEIREIE
+1928 DEKNEIREIE
-1938 PVINKKATAR
+1938 PVINRKASAR

-1954 FNDKKQAIEANV
+1954 FNDKKQAIEANI

-2002 TATLNLQTIHDL
+2002 TASLNLQTIHDL

-2031 LARVTHLVQ
+2031 LARVTALVQ
-2040 NYRKVSDRNKADALK
+2040 NYRKVSNRNKADALK

-2087 LGDIEAVITEKENS
+2087 LSDIEAVITEKENS

-2122 EQLAKVKALIDQ
+2122 EQLAKVKVLIDQ
-2134 YVADGNRMVDEDAT
+2134 YVADGNRMIDEDAT

-2153 KDTQLIID
+2153 QHTQFIVD
-2161 EILAIKLPAEV
+2161 EILAIKLPAEATKV
-2172 IKASP
+2172 SP
-2177 KVGQPAPKVCTPI
+2177 KEIQPAPKVCTPI
-2190 KKEDKQ
+2190 KKE
-2196 EVRKVVKEL
+2196 ETHESRKVEKEL
-2205 PNTGSEEMDLPLKEL
+2205 PNTGSEGMDLPLKEF

-2227 LLARRRSKK
+2227 LLARRRTKN

>member
-1 MNLLKKNKY
+1 MYKAILIKPHLY
-10 SIRKY
+10 S
-15 KVGIFSTLIGTVLLL
+15 
-30 SNPNGAQ
+30 Q
-37 ALTTD
+37 
-42 HNVQGGSNQALPGNS
+42 
-57 QNTNADTNRD
+57 DTNVANNRGLA
-67 IVNDSQNTP
+67 NSAQNTP
-76 NAHATD
+76 NQSATT
-82 NTSTNQ
+82 NQSTNQ
-88 ALTNHQNV
+88 ALVNHNNGSI
-96 DVANQ
+96 ANQ
-101 VGPAPIQP
+101 ATPTSVQSSTP
-109 SASPAQNNNN
+109 SAQNNNHTDGN
-119 SNANSTATEP
+119 TTATETVSNAN
-129 AANTNNNLA
+129 NKDVV
-138 SNNNTL
+138 SNNTTL
-144 NVPNN
+144 NVPNKTN
-149 TDNNDSARHLTL
+149 ENGSGGHLTL

-172 DKPELVAIAEEAS
+172 DKPELVAIAEQAS

-197 TDPNATPADPT
+197 ADPNATPADP
-208 ATPADPTAGNGS
+208 AAAAAGNGG

-230 PTTDPNANNIGQNAP
+230 PTTDPNANNAGQNAP
-245 NEVLSFDDNNIRPS
+245 NEVLSFDDNGIRPS

-264 PTVTVVDNLPGYTLI
+264 PSVTVVDNLPGFTLI

-316 IRGNDTNDHGDF
+316 IKGNDTNDHGDF
-328 NGIEKT
+328 NGIEK
-334 LTVNPNSELIF
+334 S
-345 EFNTMTTKNYQAQG
+345 
-359 NVIAL
+359 
-364 GRIRGNDTN
+364 
-373 DHGDFN
+373 
-379 GIEKTLTVNPNSEL
+379 LTVNPNSEL

-406 GMTNL
+406 GVTNL
-411 IIKNADNDTVIGEK
+411 IIKNADNDTVIAEK
-425 VVAYGPIWRLLKVP
+425 SVAYGPIWRLFKVP

-523 FVYKIQLPEG
+523 FVYKVQLPEG

-539 SLTKDFPSGN
+539 SLTKDFPSSN
-549 SGVDIND
+549 SGVDMND
-556 MNVTYDAA
+556 FNVTYDAA
-564 NRIIT
+564 NRVIT
-569 IKSTGGGTGNS
+569 IKSTGGGSGNS

-617 YSQDFINSP
+617 YTQDFINSP

-696 DIDSLANQMQHTL
+696 DIDSLTNQMQHTL

-716 NAVNRK
+716 NAVNKK
-722 VDDMEDLVN
+722 VDQMEDLVN

-792 KQAIRDKAA
+792 KKAIRDKAT
-801 KQREIINHTPD
+801 KQREIINATPD
-812 ATQDEIQDA
+812 ATEDEIQDA
-821 LNQLTTDETD
+821 LNQLATDETD

-844 VETAK
+844 VEIAK
-849 NNGINTIGAVAP
+849 NNGINTIGAVVP

-915 ATTND
+915 ATTNA
-920 DVDTAKGDGL
+920 DVDNAKGDGL

-974 AIEKVNAA
+974 AIDKVNAA
-982 VAVAN
+982 VTAAN

-1013 EPATKVKTDAKNAID
+1013 TPATKVKTDAKNAID
-1028 QSAETQH
+1028 KSAKTQH
-1035 NAIFNNNDATLEE
+1035 NTIFNNNDATLEE

-1103 VNEKAREAITNIN
+1103 VNDKAREAITNIN

-1140 LNDIGVT
+1140 LTDIGVT

-1176 ATGVLTDLATAKK
+1176 ATGVLNDLATAKK

-1208 QVDQDLATAI
+1208 QVDQELATAI

-1250 KPAALAQTNQHYS
+1250 KPAALAQINQHYN
-1263 AKLVEINATPDA
+1263 AKLAEINATPDA
-1275 TDDEKNA
+1275 TNDEKNA

-1367 KDQAF
+1367 KDQAI
-1372 NQINQNQTNDQVDA
+1372 NQINQNQTNDQVDT
-1386 TTNQAINAIDN
+1386 TTNQAVNAIDN
-1397 VEAEVVIKPKAIADI
+1397 VEAEVVIKPTAIADI

-1431 NEKEVALQALAKE
+1431 NEKEVASQALAKE

-1478 TKIKPAA
+1478 TKVKPAA

-1498 QINQDKEA
+1498 KINQDKEA
-1506 TAEERQAALDKIN
+1506 TAEERQVALDKIN
-1519 DLVAKAMT
+1519 EFVNQAMT
-1527 NITNDRTN
+1527 DITNNRTN
-1535 QQVNDSTNQALD
+1535 QQVDDTTSQALD
-1547 DIALVT
+1547 SIALVA
-1553 PDHIVR
+1553 PEHIVR

-1569 YEAKKHEIE
+1569 YEAKKQEIE

-1596 NNEKRALQ
+1596 NNEKLALQ
-1604 NINQAI
+1604 NINQAVT
-1610 ANNDVK
+1610 NNDVK
-1616 RVESNG
+1616 RVETNG
-1622 IATLKGVEPHIVVK
+1622 IATLKGVQPHIVIK
-1636 PEAQE
+1636 PEAQQ
-1641 AIKAS
+1641 AIKAT
-1646 ADNQVESI
+1646 AENQVESI
-1654 KDTPHATTDELDE
+1654 KDTPHATVDELDE
-1667 ANQQINDTL
+1667 ANQLISDTL
-1676 KQGQQ
+1676 KQAQQ
-1681 DIDNT
+1681 EIENT
-1686 TQDAAVNDV
+1686 NQDAAVTDV

-1708 KVRRKRAALDN
+1708 KVRRKRAALDS
-1719 IDESN
+1719 IEEN
-1724 NNQLDAIR
+1724 NKNQLDAIR

-1737 TQDERNVAIAAL
+1737 TQDERDVAIDTL

-1754 AIKNDIAQNKTN
+1754 TIKNDIAQNKTN
-1766 AEVDQTEADGNNNIK
+1766 AEVDRTETDGNDNIK

-1790 PAARQSVS
+1790 PAARQSVGV
-1798 AKAEAQNALI
+1798 KAEAQNALI

-1844 QVNQNSIDAQNIISK
+1844 QVNQDSIDAQNIISK

-1892 DEEQNAAIVQ
+1892 DEEQNIAIAQ

-1907 IKAKQQIAGAVT
+1907 IKAKQQIASAVT

-1928 DGKNEIREIE
+1928 DEKNEIREIE
-1938 PVINKKATAR
+1938 PVINRKASAR

-1954 FNDKKQAIEANV
+1954 FNDKKQAIEANI

-2002 TATLNLQTIHDL
+2002 TASLNLQTIHDL

-2031 LARVTHLVQ
+2031 LARVTALVQ
-2040 NYRKVSDRNKADALK
+2040 NYRKVSNRNKADALK

-2087 LGDIEAVITEKENS
+2087 LSDIEAVITEKENS

-2122 EQLAKVKALIDQ
+2122 EQLAKVKVLIDQ
-2134 YVADGNRMVDEDAT
+2134 YVADGNRMIDEDAT

-2153 KDTQLIID
+2153 QHTQFIVD
-2161 EILAIKLPAEV
+2161 EILAIKLPAEATKV
-2172 IKASP
+2172 SP
-2177 KVGQPAPKVCTPI
+2177 KEIQPAPKVCTPI
-2190 KKEDKQ
+2190 KKE
-2196 EVRKVVKEL
+2196 ETHESRKVEKEL
-2205 PNTGSEEMDLPLKEL
+2205 PNTGSEGMDLPLKEF

-2227 LLARRRSKK
+2227 LLARRRTKN

>member
-42 HNVQGGSNQALPGNS
+42 NNVQSDTNQATPVNS
-57 QNTNADTNRD
+57 QDTNVANNRGLA
-67 IVNDSQNTP
+67 NSAQNTP
-76 NAHATD
+76 NQSATT
-82 NTSTNQ
+82 NQSTNQ
-88 ALTNHQNV
+88 ALVNHNNGSI
-96 DVANQ
+96 ANQ
-101 VGPAPIQP
+101 ATPTSVQSSTP
-109 SASPAQNNNN
+109 SAQNNNHTDGN
-119 SNANSTATEP
+119 TTATETVSNAN
-129 AANTNNNLA
+129 NKDVV
-138 SNNNTL
+138 SNNTTL
-144 NVPNN
+144 NVPNKTN
-149 TDNNDSARHLTL
+149 ENGSGGHLTL

-172 DKPELVAIAEEAS
+172 DKPELVAIAEQAS

-197 TDPNATPADPT
+197 ADPNATPADP
-208 ATPADPTAGNGS
+208 AAAAAGNGG

-230 PTTDPNANNIGQNAP
+230 PTTDPNANNAGQNAP
-245 NEVLSFDDNNIRPS
+245 NEVLSFDDNGIRPS

-264 PTVTVVDNLPGYTLI
+264 PSVTVVDNLPGFTLI

-316 IRGNDTNDHGDF
+316 IKGNDTNDHGDF
-328 NGIEKT
+328 NGIEK
-334 LTVNPNSELIF
+334 S
-345 EFNTMTTKNYQAQG
+345 
-359 NVIAL
+359 
-364 GRIRGNDTN
+364 
-373 DHGDFN
+373 
-379 GIEKTLTVNPNSEL
+379 LTVNPNSEL

-406 GMTNL
+406 GVTNL
-411 IIKNADNDTVIGEK
+411 IIKNADNDTVIAEK
-425 VVAYGPIWRLLKVP
+425 SVAYGPIWRLFKVP

-523 FVYKIQLPEG
+523 FVYKVQLPEG

-539 SLTKDFPSGN
+539 SLTKDFPSSN
-549 SGVDIND
+549 SGVDMND
-556 MNVTYDAA
+556 FNVTYDAA
-564 NRIIT
+564 NRVIT
-569 IKSTGGGTGNS
+569 IKSTGGGSGNS

-617 YSQDFINSP
+617 YTQDFINSP

-696 DIDSLANQMQHTL
+696 DIDSLTNQMQHTL

-716 NAVNRK
+716 NAVNKK
-722 VDDMEDLVN
+722 VDQMEDLVN

-792 KQAIRDKAA
+792 KKAIRDKAT
-801 KQREIINHTPD
+801 KQREIINATPD
-812 ATQDEIQDA
+812 ATEDEIQDA
-821 LNQLTTDETD
+821 LNQLATDETD

-844 VETAK
+844 VEIAK
-849 NNGINTIGAVAP
+849 NNGINTIGAVVP

-895 NAALNELTQATN
+895 NAALNELTQVTN

-915 ATTND
+915 ATTNA
-920 DVDTAKGDGL
+920 DVDNAKGDGL

-974 AIEKVNAA
+974 AIDKVNAA
-982 VAVAN
+982 VTAAN

-1013 EPATKVKTDAKNAID
+1013 TPATKVKTDAKNAID
-1028 QSAETQH
+1028 KSAETQH
-1035 NAIFNNNDATLEE
+1035 NTIFNNNDATLEE

-1103 VNEKAREAITNIN
+1103 VNDKAREAITNIN

-1140 LNDIGVT
+1140 LTDIGVT

-1176 ATGVLTDLATAKK
+1176 ATGVLNDLATAKK

-1208 QVDQDLATAI
+1208 QVDQELATAI

-1250 KPAALAQTNQHYS
+1250 KPAALAQINQHYN
-1263 AKLVEINATPDA
+1263 AKLAEINATPDA
-1275 TDDEKNA
+1275 TNDEKNA

-1367 KDQAF
+1367 KDQAI
-1372 NQINQNQTNDQVDA
+1372 NQINQNQTNDQVDT
-1386 TTNQAINAIDN
+1386 TTNQAVNAIDN

-1431 NEKEVALQALAKE
+1431 NEKEVASQALAKE

-1478 TKIKPAA
+1478 TKVKPAA

-1498 QINQDKEA
+1498 KINQDKEA
-1506 TAEERQAALDKIN
+1506 TAEERQVALDKIN
-1519 DLVAKAMT
+1519 EFVNQAMT
-1527 NITNDRTN
+1527 DITNNRTN
-1535 QQVNDSTNQALD
+1535 QQVDDTTSQALD
-1547 DIALVT
+1547 SIALVA
-1553 PDHIVR
+1553 PEHIVR

-1569 YEAKKHEIE
+1569 YEAKKQEIE

-1596 NNEKRALQ
+1596 NNEKLALQ
-1604 NINQAI
+1604 NINQAVT
-1610 ANNDVK
+1610 NNDVK
-1616 RVESNG
+1616 RVETNG
-1622 IATLKGVEPHIVVK
+1622 IATLKGVQPHIVIK
-1636 PEAQE
+1636 PEAQQ
-1641 AIKAS
+1641 AIKAT
-1646 ADNQVESI
+1646 AENQVESI
-1654 KDTPHATTDELDE
+1654 KDTPHATVDELDE
-1667 ANQQINDTL
+1667 ANQLISDTL
-1676 KQGQQ
+1676 KQAQQ
-1681 DIDNT
+1681 EIENT
-1686 TQDAAVNDV
+1686 NQDAAVTDV

-1708 KVRRKRAALDN
+1708 KVRRKRAALDS
-1719 IDESN
+1719 IEEN
-1724 NNQLDAIR
+1724 NKNQLDAIR

-1737 TQDERNVAIAAL
+1737 TQDERDVAIDTL

-1754 AIKNDIAQNKTN
+1754 TIKNDIAQNKTN
-1766 AEVDQTEADGNNNIK
+1766 AEVDRTETDGNDNIK

-1790 PAARQSVS
+1790 PAARQSVGV
-1798 AKAEAQNALI
+1798 KAEAQNALI

-1844 QVNQNSIDAQNIISK
+1844 QVNQDSIDAQNIISK

-1892 DEEQNAAIVQ
+1892 DEEQNIAIAQ

-1907 IKAKQQIAGAVT
+1907 IKAKQQIASAVT

-1928 DGKNEIREIE
+1928 DEKNEIREIE
-1938 PVINKKATAR
+1938 PVINRKASAR

-1954 FNDKKQAIEANV
+1954 FNDKKQAIEANI

-2002 TATLNLQTIHDL
+2002 TASLNLQTIHDL

-2031 LARVTHLVQ
+2031 LARVTALVQ
-2040 NYRKVSDRNKADALK
+2040 NYRKVSNRNKADALK

-2087 LGDIEAVITEKENS
+2087 LSDIEAVITEKENS

-2122 EQLAKVKALIDQ
+2122 EQLAKVKVLIDQ
-2134 YVADGNRMVDEDAT
+2134 YVADGNRMIDEDAT

-2153 KDTQLIID
+2153 QHTQFIVD
-2161 EILAIKLPAEV
+2161 EILAIKLPAEATKV
-2172 IKASP
+2172 SP
-2177 KVGQPAPKVCTPI
+2177 KEIQPAPKVCTPI
-2190 KKEDKQ
+2190 KKE
-2196 EVRKVVKEL
+2196 ETHESRKVEKEL
-2205 PNTGSEEMDLPLKEL
+2205 PNTGSEGMDLPLKEF

-2227 LLARRRSKK
+2227 LLARRRTKN

>member
-42 HNVQGGSNQALPGNS
+42 NNVQSDTNQATPVNS
-57 QNTNADTNRD
+57 QDKDVANNRGLA
-67 IVNDSQNTP
+67 NSAQNTP
-76 NAHATD
+76 NQSATT
-82 NTSTNQ
+82 NQATNQ
-88 ALTNHQNV
+88 ALVNHNNGSIV
-96 DVANQ
+96 NQ
-101 VGPAPIQP
+101 ATPTSVQSSTP
-109 SASPAQNNNN
+109 SAQNNNHTDGN
-119 SNANSTATEP
+119 TTATETVSNAN
-129 AANTNNNLA
+129 NNDA
-138 SNNNTL
+138 VSNNTTL
-144 NVPNN
+144 NVPNKTN
-149 TDNNDSARHLTL
+149 ENGSGGHLTL

-172 DKPELVAIAEEAS
+172 DKPELVAIAEPAS
-185 NRPKKRSRRAAP
+185 NRPKKRSKRAAP
-197 TDPNATPADPT
+197 ADPNATPADP
-208 ATPADPTAGNGS
+208 AAAAAGNGG

-230 PTTDPNANNIGQNAP
+230 PTTDPNANNAGQNAP
-245 NEVLSFDDNNIRPS
+245 NEVLSFDDNGIRPS

-264 PTVTVVDNLPGYTLI
+264 PSVTVVDNLPGFTLI

-297 DSGDAKNYQAQGNV
+297 DSADAKNYQAQGNV

-316 IRGNDTNDHGDF
+316 I
-328 NGIEKT
+328 K
-334 LTVNPNSELIF
+334 
-345 EFNTMTTKNYQAQG
+345 
-359 NVIAL
+359 
-364 GRIRGNDTN
+364 GNDTN

-406 GMTNL
+406 GVTNL
-411 IIKNADNDTVIGEK
+411 IIKNADNDTVIAEK
-425 VVAYGPIWRLLKVP
+425 SVAYGPIWRLFKVP

-523 FVYKIQLPEG
+523 FVYQVQLPEG

-539 SLTKDFPSGN
+539 SLTKDFPSSN
-549 SGVDIND
+549 SGVDMND
-556 MNVTYDAA
+556 FNVTYDAA
-564 NRIIT
+564 NRVIT
-569 IKSTGGGTGNS
+569 IKSTGGGSGNS

-617 YSQDFINSP
+617 YTQDFINSP
-626 AESHTVS
+626 AESHTVR

-696 DIDSLANQMQHTL
+696 DIDSLTNQMQHTL

-716 NAVNRK
+716 NAVNKK
-722 VDDMEDLVN
+722 VDQMEDLVN

-792 KQAIRDKAA
+792 KKAIRDKAT
-801 KQREIINHTPD
+801 KQREIINATPD
-812 ATQDEIQDA
+812 ATEDEIQDA
-821 LNQLTTDETD
+821 LNQLATDETD

-844 VETAK
+844 VEIAK
-849 NNGINTIGAVAP
+849 NNGINTIGAVVP

-915 ATTND
+915 ATTNA
-920 DVDTAKGDGL
+920 DVDNAKGDGL

-974 AIEKVNAA
+974 AIDKVNAA
-982 VAVAN
+982 VTAAN

-1013 EPATKVKTDAKNAID
+1013 TPATKVKTDAKNAID
-1028 QSAETQH
+1028 KSAETQH
-1035 NAIFNNNDATLEE
+1035 NTIFNNNDATLEE

-1097 TDARNA
+1097 TDARNV
-1103 VNEKAREAITNIN
+1103 VNDKAREAITNIN

-1140 LNDIGVT
+1140 LTDIGVT

-1176 ATGVLTDLATAKK
+1176 ATGVLNDLATAKK

-1208 QVDQDLATAI
+1208 QVDQELATAI

-1250 KPAALAQTNQHYS
+1250 KPAALAQINQHYN
-1263 AKLVEINATPDA
+1263 AKLAEINATPDA
-1275 TDDEKNA
+1275 TNDEKNA
-1282 AINTLNQDRQQAIES
+1282 AINTLNLDRQQAIES

-1372 NQINQNQTNDQVDA
+1372 NQINQNQTNDQVDT
-1386 TTNQAINAIDN
+1386 TTNQALKAIDN

-1431 NEKEVALQALAKE
+1431 NEKEVASQALAKE

-1478 TKIKPAA
+1478 TKVKPAA

-1498 QINQDKEA
+1498 KINQDKEA
-1506 TAEERQAALDKIN
+1506 TAEERQVALDKIN
-1519 DLVAKAMT
+1519 EFVNQAMT
-1527 NITNDRTN
+1527 DITNNRTN
-1535 QQVNDSTNQALD
+1535 QQVDDTTSQALD
-1547 DIALVT
+1547 SIALVT

-1569 YEAKKHEIE
+1569 YEAKKREIE

-1604 NINQAI
+1604 NINQAVT
-1610 ANNDVK
+1610 NNDVK
-1616 RVESNG
+1616 RVETNG
-1622 IATLKGVEPHIVVK
+1622 IATLKGVQPHIVIK
-1636 PEAQE
+1636 PEAQQ

-1646 ADNQVESI
+1646 AENQVESI
-1654 KDTPHATTDELDE
+1654 KDTPHATVDELDE
-1667 ANQQINDTL
+1667 ANQLISDTL
-1676 KQGQQ
+1676 KQAQQ
-1681 DIDNT
+1681 EIENT
-1686 TQDAAVNDV
+1686 NQDAAVTDV

-1708 KVRRKRAALDN
+1708 KVRRKRAALDS
-1719 IDESN
+1719 IEEN
-1724 NNQLDAIR
+1724 NKNQLDAIR

-1737 TQDERNVAIAAL
+1737 TQDERDVAIDTL

-1754 AIKNDIAQNKTN
+1754 TIKNDIAQNKTN
-1766 AEVDQTEADGNNNIK
+1766 AEVDRTETDGNDNIK

-1790 PAARQSVS
+1790 PAARQSVGV
-1798 AKAEAQNALI
+1798 KAEAQNALI

-1844 QVNQNSIDAQNIISK
+1844 QVNQDSINAQNIISK

-1892 DEEQNAAIVQ
+1892 DEEQNIAIAQ

-1907 IKAKQQIAGAVT
+1907 IKAKQQIASAVT

-1928 DGKNEIREIE
+1928 DEKNEIREIE
-1938 PVINKKATAR
+1938 PVINRKASAR

-1954 FNDKKQAIEANV
+1954 FNDKKQAIEANI

-2002 TATLNLQTIHDL
+2002 TASLNLQTIHDL

-2031 LARVTHLVQ
+2031 LARVTALVQ
-2040 NYRKVSDRNKADALK
+2040 NYRKVSNRNKADALK

-2087 LGDIEAVITEKENS
+2087 LSDIEAVITEKENS
-2101 LLRIDNIA
+2101 LLRIDNIV

-2122 EQLAKVKALIDQ
+2122 EQLAKVKVLIDQ
-2134 YVADGNRMVDEDAT
+2134 YVADGNRMIDEDAT

-2153 KDTQLIID
+2153 QHTQFIVD
-2161 EILAIKLPAEV
+2161 EILAIKLPAEETKV
-2172 IKASP
+2172 SP
-2177 KVGQPAPKVCTPI
+2177 KEIQPAPKVCTPI
-2190 KKEDKQ
+2190 KKE
-2196 EVRKVVKEL
+2196 ETHESRKVEKEL
-2205 PNTGSEEMDLPLKEL
+2205 PNTGSEGMDLPLKEF
-2220 ALITGAA
+2220 ALITGR
-2227 LLARRRSKK
+2227 LC
-2236 EKES
+2236 

>member
-1 MNLLKKNKY
+1 MVNHNNG
-10 SIRKY
+10 SI
-15 KVGIFSTLIGTVLLL
+15 
-30 SNPNGAQ
+30 A
-37 ALTTD
+37 
-42 HNVQGGSNQALPGNS
+42 NQA
-57 QNTNADTNRD
+57 T
-67 IVNDSQNTP
+67 
-76 NAHATD
+76 
-82 NTSTNQ
+82 
-88 ALTNHQNV
+88 
-96 DVANQ
+96 
-101 VGPAPIQP
+101 PAPIQP
-109 SASPAQNNNN
+109 SASPTQNNNH
-119 SNANSTATEP
+119 SDANSTATETVSN
-129 AANTNNNLA
+129 ANNNDVV
-138 SNNNTL
+138 SNNTTL
-144 NVPNN
+144 NVPNRTN
-149 TDNNDSARHLTL
+149 ENGSGGHLTL

-172 DKPELVAIAEEAS
+172 DKPELVAIAEQAS

-197 TDPNATPADPT
+197 ADPNATPADPAAAAANGT
-208 ATPADPTAGNGS
+208 VPAGN
-220 APVAITAPYT
+220 TAPYT
-230 PTTDPNANNIGQNAP
+230 PTTDPNANNAGQNAP
-245 NEVLSFDDNNIRPS
+245 NEVLSFDDNGIRPS

-264 PTVTVVDNLPGYTLI
+264 PTVNVVNNLPGFTLI

-297 DSGDAKNYQAQGNV
+297 DSGDNKNYQAQGNV

-316 IRGNDTNDHGDF
+316 IHGTDTNDHGDF

-345 EFNTMTTKNYQAQG
+345 EFNTMSTKNGQG
-359 NVIAL
+359 ATNV
-364 GRIRGNDTN
+364 
-373 DHGDFN
+373 
-379 GIEKTLTVNPNSEL
+379 
-393 IFEFNTMTTKNYQ
+393 
-406 GMTNL
+406 
-411 IIKNADNDTVIGEK
+411 IIKNADTNDTIAEK
-425 VVAYGPIWRLLKVP
+425 TVEGGPTLRLFKVP
-439 ENVSHLK
+439 DNVRNLK

-460 GIYQLRDGYK
+460 GIYQLKDGYK
-470 YYDFVDSIGLHSGSH
+470 YYSFVDSIGLHSGSH
-485 VYVERRTMEPT
+485 VYVERRTMDPT

-509 KNNGNFG
+509 KNNGNSG
-516 ASFNTDD
+516 ASLDTND
-523 FVYKIQLPEG
+523 FVYQVQLPEG

-539 SLTKDFPSGN
+539 SLTKDFPSNN
-549 SGVDIND
+549 SGVDVND

-564 NRIIT
+564 NRVIT
-569 IKSTGGGTGNS
+569 IKSTGGGTANS
-580 PARLMPDKILDLKYK
+580 PARLMPDKILDLRYK

-609 NDTLTYKT
+609 NETLTYKT
-617 YSQDFINSP
+617 YTQDFINSA

-670 DLKRRA
+670 GLKRRA

-696 DIDSLANQMQHTL
+696 DIDSLTNQMQHTL

-716 NAVNRK
+716 NAVNKK
-722 VDDMEDLVN
+722 VDQMEDLVN

-792 KQAIRDKAA
+792 KKAIRDKAT
-801 KQREIINHTPD
+801 KQRAIINATPD
-812 ATQDEIQDA
+812 ATEDEIQDA
-821 LNQLTTDETD
+821 LNQLATDETD
-831 AIDNVTNATTNAD
+831 AIDNVTNATTNTD

-849 NNGINTIGAVAP
+849 NNGINTIGAVVP
-861 QVTHKQAARDAI
+861 QVTHKKAARDAI

-915 ATTND
+915 ATTNA
-920 DVDTAKGDGL
+920 DVDNAKGDGL

-974 AIEKVNAA
+974 AIDKVNAA
-982 VAVAN
+982 VTAAN

-1013 EPATKVKTDAKNAID
+1013 TPATKVKTDAKNAID
-1028 QSAETQH
+1028 KSAETQH
-1035 NAIFNNNDATLEE
+1035 NTIFNNNDATLEE

-1103 VNEKAREAITNIN
+1103 VNDKAREAITNIN

-1140 LNDIGVT
+1140 LTDIGVT

-1208 QVDQDLATAI
+1208 QVDQELATAI

-1250 KPAALAQTNQHYS
+1250 KPAALAQINQHYNT
-1263 AKLVEINATPDA
+1263 KLAEINATPDA
-1275 TDDEKNA
+1275 TNDEKNA

-1386 TTNQAINAIDN
+1386 TTNQAVNAIDN

-1431 NEKEVALQALAKE
+1431 NEKEVASQALTKE

-1478 TKIKPAA
+1478 TKVKPAA

-1498 QINQDKEA
+1498 KINQDKEA
-1506 TAEERQAALDKIN
+1506 TAEERQVALDKIN
-1519 DLVAKAMT
+1519 EFVNQAMT
-1527 NITNDRTN
+1527 DITNNRTN
-1535 QQVNDSTNQALD
+1535 QQVDDTTSQALD
-1547 DIALVT
+1547 SIALVT
-1553 PDHIVR
+1553 PEHIVR
-1559 AAARDAVKQQ
+1559 AGARDAVKQQ
-1569 YEAKKHEIE
+1569 YEAKKQEIE

-1596 NNEKRALQ
+1596 NNEKLALQ
-1604 NINQAI
+1604 NINQAVT
-1610 ANNDVK
+1610 NNDVK
-1616 RVESNG
+1616 RVETNG
-1622 IATLKGVEPHIVVK
+1622 IATLKGVQPHIVIK
-1636 PEAQE
+1636 PEAQQ

-1646 ADNQVESI
+1646 AENQVELI
-1654 KDTPHATTDELDE
+1654 KDTPHATVDELDE
-1667 ANQQINDTL
+1667 ANQLISDTL
-1676 KQGQQ
+1676 KKAQQ

-1737 TQDERNVAIAAL
+1737 TQDERNVAIDTL

-1836 INHADKTA
+1836 INHADKTV

-1892 DEEQNAAIVQ
+1892 DEEQNAAIAQ

-1907 IKAKQQIAGAVT
+1907 IKAKQQIASAVT

-1938 PVINKKATAR
+1938 PVINRKASAR

-1954 FNDKKQAIEANV
+1954 LNDKKQAIEANI

-2002 TATLNLQTIHDL
+2002 TASLNLQTIHDL

-2115 FKAIATP
+2115 FKAIATA

-2134 YVADGNRMVDEDAT
+2134 YVTDGNRMIDEDAT

-2153 KDTQLIID
+2153 QHTQFIVD
-2161 EILAIKLPAEV
+2161 EILAIKLPAEATKV
-2172 IKASP
+2172 SP
-2177 KVGQPAPKVCTPI
+2177 KVIQSAPKVCTPI
-2190 KKEDKQ
+2190 KKE
-2196 EVRKVVKEL
+2196 ETHESRKVEKEL
-2205 PNTGSEEMDLPLKEL
+2205 PNTGSEGMDLPLKEF

-2227 LLARRRSKK
+2227 LLARRRTKN

>member
-42 HNVQGGSNQALPGNS
+42 NNVQSDTNQATPVNS
-57 QNTNADTNRD
+57 QDTNVANNRGLA
-67 IVNDSQNTP
+67 NSAQNTP
-76 NAHATD
+76 NQSATT
-82 NTSTNQ
+82 NQSTNQ
-88 ALTNHQNV
+88 ALVNHNNGSI
-96 DVANQ
+96 ANQ
-101 VGPAPIQP
+101 ATPTSVQSSTP
-109 SASPAQNNNN
+109 SAQNNNHTDGN
-119 SNANSTATEP
+119 TTATETVSNAN
-129 AANTNNNLA
+129 NKDVV
-138 SNNNTL
+138 SNNTTL
-144 NVPNN
+144 NVPNKTN
-149 TDNNDSARHLTL
+149 ENGSGGHLTL

-172 DKPELVAIAEEAS
+172 DKPELVAIAEQAS

-197 TDPNATPADPT
+197 ADPNATPADP
-208 ATPADPTAGNGS
+208 AAAAAGNGG

-230 PTTDPNANNIGQNAP
+230 PTTDPNANNAGQNAP
-245 NEVLSFDDNNIRPS
+245 NEVLSFDDNGIRPS

-264 PTVTVVDNLPGYTLI
+264 PSVTVVDNLPGFTLI

-316 IRGNDTNDHGDF
+316 IKGNDTNDHGDF
-328 NGIEKT
+328 NGIEK
-334 LTVNPNSELIF
+334 S
-345 EFNTMTTKNYQAQG
+345 
-359 NVIAL
+359 
-364 GRIRGNDTN
+364 
-373 DHGDFN
+373 
-379 GIEKTLTVNPNSEL
+379 LTVNPNSEL

-406 GMTNL
+406 GVTNL
-411 IIKNADNDTVIGEK
+411 IIKNADNDTVIAEK
-425 VVAYGPIWRLLKVP
+425 SVAYGPIWRLFKVP

-523 FVYKIQLPEG
+523 FVYKVQLPEG

-539 SLTKDFPSGN
+539 SLTKDFPSSN
-549 SGVDIND
+549 SGVDMND
-556 MNVTYDAA
+556 FNVTYDTA
-564 NRIIT
+564 NRVIT
-569 IKSTGGGTGNS
+569 IKSTGGGSGNS

-617 YSQDFINSP
+617 YTQDFINSP

-696 DIDSLANQMQHTL
+696 DIDSLTNQMQHTL

-716 NAVNRK
+716 NAVNKK
-722 VDDMEDLVN
+722 VDQMEDLVN

-792 KQAIRDKAA
+792 KKAIRDKAT
-801 KQREIINHTPD
+801 KQREIINATPD
-812 ATQDEIQDA
+812 ATEDEIQDA
-821 LNQLTTDETD
+821 LNQLATDETD

-844 VETAK
+844 VEIAK
-849 NNGINTIGAVAP
+849 NNGINTIGAVVP

-915 ATTND
+915 ATTNA
-920 DVDTAKGDGL
+920 DVDNAKGDGL

-974 AIEKVNAA
+974 AIDKVNAA
-982 VAVAN
+982 VTAAN

-1013 EPATKVKTDAKNAID
+1013 TPATKVKTDAKNAID
-1028 QSAETQH
+1028 KSAETQH
-1035 NAIFNNNDATLEE
+1035 NTIFNNNDATLEE

-1103 VNEKAREAITNIN
+1103 VNDKAREAITNIN

-1140 LNDIGVT
+1140 LTDIGVT

-1176 ATGVLTDLATAKK
+1176 ATGVLNDLATAKK

-1208 QVDQDLATAI
+1208 QVDQELATAI

-1250 KPAALAQTNQHYS
+1250 KPAALAQINQHYN
-1263 AKLVEINATPDA
+1263 AKLAEINATPDA
-1275 TDDEKNA
+1275 TNDEKNA

-1367 KDQAF
+1367 KDQAI
-1372 NQINQNQTNDQVDA
+1372 NQINQNQTNDQVDT
-1386 TTNQAINAIDN
+1386 TTNQAVNAIDN

-1431 NEKEVALQALAKE
+1431 NEKEVASQALAKE

-1478 TKIKPAA
+1478 TKVKPAA

-1498 QINQDKEA
+1498 KINQDKEA
-1506 TAEERQAALDKIN
+1506 TAEERQVALDKIN
-1519 DLVAKAMT
+1519 EFVNQAMT
-1527 NITNDRTN
+1527 DITNNRTN
-1535 QQVNDSTNQALD
+1535 QQVDDTTSQALD
-1547 DIALVT
+1547 SIALVA
-1553 PDHIVR
+1553 PEHIVI

-1569 YEAKKHEIE
+1569 YEAKKQEIE

-1596 NNEKRALQ
+1596 NNEKLALQ
-1604 NINQAI
+1604 NINQAVT
-1610 ANNDVK
+1610 NNDVK
-1616 RVESNG
+1616 RVETNG
-1622 IATLKGVEPHIVVK
+1622 IATLKGVQPHIVIK
-1636 PEAQE
+1636 PEAQQ
-1641 AIKAS
+1641 AIKAT
-1646 ADNQVESI
+1646 AENQVESI
-1654 KDTPHATTDELDE
+1654 KDTPHATVDELDE
-1667 ANQQINDTL
+1667 ANQLISDTL
-1676 KQGQQ
+1676 KQAQQ
-1681 DIDNT
+1681 EIENT
-1686 TQDAAVNDV
+1686 NQDAAVTDV

-1708 KVRRKRAALDN
+1708 KVIRKRAALDS
-1719 IDESN
+1719 IEEN
-1724 NNQLDAIR
+1724 NKNQLDAIR

-1737 TQDERNVAIAAL
+1737 TQDERDVAIDTL

-1754 AIKNDIAQNKTN
+1754 TIKNDIAQNKTN
-1766 AEVDQTEADGNNNIK
+1766 AEVDRTETDGNDNIK

-1790 PAARQSVS
+1790 PAARQSVGV
-1798 AKAEAQNALI
+1798 KAEAQNALI

-1844 QVNQNSIDAQNIISK
+1844 QVNQDSIDAQNIISK

-1892 DEEQNAAIVQ
+1892 DEEQNIAIAQ

-1907 IKAKQQIAGAVT
+1907 IKAKQQIASAVT

-1928 DGKNEIREIE
+1928 DEKNEIREIE
-1938 PVINKKATAR
+1938 PVINRKASAR

-1954 FNDKKQAIEANV
+1954 FNDKKQAIEANI

-2002 TATLNLQTIHDL
+2002 TASLNLQTIHDL

-2031 LARVTHLVQ
+2031 LARVTALVQ
-2040 NYRKVSDRNKADALK
+2040 NYRKVSNRNKADALK

-2087 LGDIEAVITEKENS
+2087 LSDIEAVITEKENS

-2122 EQLAKVKALIDQ
+2122 EQLAKVKVLIDQ
-2134 YVADGNRMVDEDAT
+2134 YVADGNRMIDEDAT

-2153 KDTQLIID
+2153 QHTQFIVD
-2161 EILAIKLPAEV
+2161 EILAIKLPAEATKV
-2172 IKASP
+2172 SP
-2177 KVGQPAPKVCTPI
+2177 KEIQPAPKVCTPI
-2190 KKEDKQ
+2190 KKE
-2196 EVRKVVKEL
+2196 ETHESRKVEKEL
-2205 PNTGSEEMDLPLKEL
+2205 PNTGSEGMDLPLKEF

-2227 LLARRRSKK
+2227 LLARRRTKN